1 MNKVYK
7 IVWNKKINQWVVA
20 SELAKGL
27 QNASTSVARV
37 DDNPFTFF
45 KKGFI
50 CMALLSVF
58 SGVNAQSITVNTAAE
73 FKTAVEGGAY
83 DHITLGNNIT
93 LGSYIAVNF
102 SQKNNIVIDGNH
114 QYELKVTS
122 GGSNGLSINKGGGT
136 LTLQNMSIDTANY
149 YSMVRVDSTDPDIN
163 VVYDNIKN
171 FSASQHTFMRGGGGN
186 SNAIATMGN
195 MGVVAPVT
203 RQEIGEINKMI
214 FTGQYHVVHSNPI
227 FVSFQNSSAVINTA
241 TMDFKKGAD
250 VKIDRT
256 GTTANITNTD
266 NRAFMYTFEDG
277 AKFELIAAQ
286 NILLGTNTN
295 RGFSIG
301 TYDDKGFGAGA
312 SIILNQTNTG
322 AAYANGIDNATT
334 NTTGI
339 NHNATGTDHVVFN
352 LGDETDLRV
361 TGTGISAS
369 KTTGSGGIYVR
380 NAGKIDADIGMH
392 IEHNNGENGEVVLAN
407 QGTITSQTAGIE
419 LLSTANKTMKLD
431 GTSGSLTALSG
442 AGIKVGHAP
451 ENGDLN
457 LALVG
462 GEINVS
468 EGATGIEFNGNTAN
482 VHTITGTTINANG
495 TTSTAIEHNNANAH
509 ITFKDTHINIE
520 DGIGFSDLNN
530 KTFAKGDTDGTN
542 QLTVKGKGTALRLA
556 KDLSQLA
563 GAHLNINVTDHTGV
577 VGTTGA
583 GVGVEITGGTVT
595 DVIKVEDGV
604 NINATGATA
613 LKILGTVE
621 RELVNQ
627 GVITGYIRF
636 DNGDVNNTITNTGT
650 IDNLITHG
658 GDDTLTIES
667 GASLL
672 GVANLGEGQ
681 NKVYINNPSQIH
693 GVMTGSGD
701 DLFELSNIDS
711 NHHAVIIN
719 QLDAGAGTNT
729 LNVKDSI
736 FKAQADTKFENFAN
750 IHLDKTALTLVA
762 SNNIATGTVH
772 IDQLSALTLGDQ
784 YTGDFSASVV
794 GDGTVTIDKGAT
806 VTLTGINTELT
817 GNLTVAAGGTLN
829 TNHLNQFGSGT
840 TEVAGTLNHTANS
853 LQTHLTGAGQLNLT
867 GDQSAFN
874 FDANV
879 GSDFTGNVRL
889 QNNTFN
895 LSGTNTDTLA
905 NSTLSLSSG
914 NTTTVEEQNQAVKNL
929 ELDGATL
936 VFKDAGSIVT
946 DHLSNTT
953 KNSVI
958 QVDVT
963 DTESVNVIDQN
974 SGVGKQLIT
983 ANTSAINLDHLSLQY
998 FTGQVLGAGTE
1009 LEIKQNGHAV
1019 AEGTYHYTLKEHHG
1033 LALNYGLSK
1042 IDIHEDEILELN
1054 STTSTSRVM
1063 NAQLTGLGGI
1073 NLTST
1078 AAGLTIDNALND
1090 YQGATNVTAGMVTLG
1105 SDHALGQ
1112 TAHLNLATG
1121 TTVDLGGHKQTIGG
1135 LTNAGSLDIA
1145 GGSLTL
1151 TGNGTSSAK
1160 DGLHGAGQLNIAGGD
1175 LSVSAE
1181 NTNLSANVSIASGSA
1196 LTLIKNATVG
1206 SGHIAIAGA
1215 LKLQA
1220 MDTALSNTMSGAG
1233 SINVSDHSDVRLTA
1247 DNTGFTGT
1255 FAIDGTSHLTATDF
1269 NQLGSGKV
1277 TIAESGIVN
1286 LNKVT
1291 GELTNIIS
1299 GDGNLNLSGS
1309 NLSLN
1314 AANTH
1319 LKDLTGILNI
1329 ATGSNLTLAEN
1340 GQLNDAAKVNVAAVG
1355 DSITVNSIGDFS
1367 FNNYLTGSGLLD
1379 VQTAGNGF
1387 NFGKDVG
1394 SNFAGTVNLSNST
1407 FKLSSDNTAALKN
1420 ATLVIG
1426 KGNTTTVDTANQ
1438 AIGNLTLQGG
1448 KTVFK
1453 GKSSIITNTLASNGK
1468 SIIQVDLDAI
1478 APTDGTAANLFD
1490 QNSGQHQQ
1498 LIMANHND
1506 GLKLSDLTLQGLNGS
1521 AVGKGTI
1528 RNIDQND
1535 QKVAEGTYNYTL
1547 NKTDGLGINYGLSA
1561 LNIVDG
1567 QTLTLDATSAANKNM
1582 TATLTGTGSLTLTSD
1597 DQGLTLT
1604 NDKNAYTGATNVTA
1618 GLVTA
1623 GSDNA
1628 FGQTSQLNL
1637 AAGTTVDLN
1646 GKTQTVGSLTN
1657 KGKVNLAGG
1666 TLTITN
1672 EGGAST
1678 SSGELI
1684 GAGDLMIAA
1693 GDFNITTANKDL
1705 AAGLGIHSGA
1715 SVSLSNAGTLGT
1727 SKVAV
1732 DGALNL
1738 NANSTLAN
1746 QLKGTGS
1753 VNTHADIALT
1763 GDNSGFTGAQNIGN
1777 QASLT
1782 VSNQSALGL
1791 GQVNFGSETSTLNL
1805 NGVASAVQNALNGA
1819 GIVNIA
1825 NGSAVNFSSDNKD
1838 FEGIFAVDGTSA
1850 LTATAFSQLGKGSVS
1865 VVQGGHINLDKMTG
1879 ELTNAISGAG
1889 SVNLSGTDLSLN
1901 AGNTHFKDLTGTLN
1915 LATGSNLTL
1924 AENGQLNDAAKVN
1937 IAAIGDSVTVNSN
1950 GDFSFNNNLV
1960 GSGLLNVQTAGNSF
1974 DFGKDVGSDFAGTV
1988 NLTNSTLSLSGD
2000 NTAALK
2006 NATLVIGKGNTTI
2019 VDTKDQTIGNLTLD
2033 GSQAVFKGKGSI
2045 ATDTLASNGSSI
2057 IQVDLDAIAPT
2068 DGTAANL
2075 FDQNSGQNH
2084 QLITSTNNDGLKL
2097 SDLTLQGL
2105 NGNAVGEG
2113 TIRNI
2118 DQNDQKVAEGTYNY
2132 ALNKTDGLGISY
2144 GLSAL
2149 NIVDGQTLTL
2159 DATGATNKNMTATL
2173 TGTGNLTLTSDD
2185 QWVTLTND
2193 KNAYTGA
2200 TNVTAGLVKAGSD
2213 NAFGQTSQLNL
2224 AAGTTVDLNGKT
2236 QVVGSL
2242 KNEGKFDLA
2251 AGALTITN
2259 EGGASTSSG
2268 ELIGAGDLMIA
2279 AGDFNI
2285 TTANKDLAAGIGIY
2299 AGASVSL
2306 SNAGTLGTSQISI
2319 DGVLNLNDDA
2329 TFGNTLSGSGVVNTN
2344 ADIALTGDNSGFTGA
2359 QNIGDKASLT
2369 VSNQSA
2375 LGSGQVNFE
2384 TTDSKLNLNG
2394 VTSAVQNVL
2403 HGSGIVNI
2411 TASAAVN
2418 FSADNKDFSGTFAV
2432 DGTSQLTTTYF
2443 SQLGKGS
2450 VSVAQG
2456 GAVNLNKITGE
2467 LTNAISGDG
2476 NLNLSGTNLSL
2487 NSGNIHLKDLTGAI
2501 NITKNS
2507 NLTLAE
2513 NSQLNDAAK
2522 VNITTVGDSVTV
2534 NSTGDFSFNNH
2545 LTGSGLLDVQ
2555 TAGNGFN
2562 FGKDVGSDFAGTVNL
2577 TNSTLSLGGDN
2588 TATLKNATLVI
2599 GQGNTTTVD
2608 TANQAIGNLTLQGG
2622 KTVFKG
2628 KGSLIT
2634 NMLASD
2640 GTSII
2645 QVDLDAIAPADGTAA
2660 NLFDQNSG
2668 QNHQLITANNNDGLQ
2683 LSDLTLQGLN
2693 GSAVGEGT
2701 IRNIDQNDQKVAEGT
2716 YNYALNKTDGLG
2728 ISYGLS
2734 ALNIVDGQT
2743 LTLDATSAANKNMT
2757 ATLTGTG
2764 NLTLTSD
2771 DQGLTLTNDKNAY
2784 TGATTIT
2791 AGLVTAG
2798 SDNAFG
2804 KTSQLKLATG
2814 TTIDLNGKTQTVGSL
2829 KNEGKFDLAAG
2840 ALTITN
2846 ADGAASTSSGE
2857 LTGTGNLTISA
2868 GDLNITSVNNDL
2880 AASIGI
2886 HSGAS
2891 VSLSETGTLGTSQ
2904 IAIDGVLNLNDD
2916 ATFGNTLSGSGVVN
2930 TNADIALTGDN
2941 SGFTGA
2947 QNIGD
2952 LASLTVNNQAALGSG
2967 QVNFVTTDSKLKLT
2981 GVTSAVQN
2989 VLHGSGIVNIANGSA
3004 VNFSND
3010 NKDFA
3015 GTFAVDGTSQLTTT
3029 DFSQLGKSKVNL
3041 ASDSHVNLNKITG
3054 ELTNAISGA
3063 GSVNLSGT
3071 DLSLNAGNTHLKDL
3085 TGTLNIATGSNL
3097 TLAENGQ
3104 LNDAAKVNVASKGDS
3119 ITVNSTGNFS
3129 FNNNLVGSGLLDVQ
3143 TAGNG
3148 FNFGKNVG
3156 SDFAGTVN
3164 VANSTFHL
3172 ISDNTAA
3179 LKNATLVVG
3188 KGNTTTVDTENQ
3200 TIGSLMLQGGQTV
3213 FRDKG
3218 SIITDTLASNG
3229 TSIIQV
3235 DLDAIAPTDGATA
3248 NLFDQNHGQNH
3259 QLITANNND
3268 GLKLSDLTLQG
3279 LNGNAVGESTIRNV
3293 DQNGQKVAEGTYNYA
3308 LNKTNGLGISYGLS
3322 ALNIVDGQTLTLDS
3336 TSAANKNMTATL
3348 TGTGNLTLTSDD
3360 QGLTLTNDKN
3370 AYTGA
3375 TNVTVGLVKAGSDN
3389 AFGQTSMLNLAT
3401 GTTVDLNGKTQTVG
3415 SLKNEGAFDLA
3426 AGSLTITNAGGAAST
3441 SSGEL
3446 LGAGDLTITSGE
3458 LKITYTNNDLA
3469 ANIDIHSGASVSL
3482 SHASTL
3488 GSSTVAIDGALNLR
3502 ADTIFDNTLT
3512 GSGAVNT
3519 QANGTL
3525 NGDNSGFSG
3534 AQNIG
3539 NQASLTV
3546 RNQSALGLGQ
3556 VNFATTDSKLNLNG
3570 VASAVQ
3576 NVLHGSGIVNIT
3588 DNATVNFSAD
3598 NKDFT
3603 GTFAVD
3609 CTSQLTTTD
3618 FSQLGKGSVSVVQ
3631 GGAVNLD
3638 KITGE
3643 LANSISGAGSV
3654 NLSGT
3659 DLSLN
3664 AGNTHLKDLTGAINL
3679 ATGSNL
3685 TLVENGQLND
3695 AAKVN
3700 VASKG
3705 DSITVNSTGDF
3716 SFNNHLTGLGLLDVK
3731 MAGNSFN
3738 FGKDVGSD
3746 FAGTVNLEN
3755 TQFNLSGDNAQA
3767 LQNANLSLGSSNV
3780 TTVGAGTQT
3789 IGGLTLNGGH
3799 LSFNSDK
3806 ETINTGT
3813 LSSTGANTTVTINTE
3828 YIPRV
3833 DVNESPNLF
3842 DQLTGLV
3849 TNIITAKDSSG
3860 LNVNDLTLKDQHGK
3874 EILDNVHHDIVLN
3887 GEKIADSTYNY
3898 HLVENKGLGVTY
3910 GLVAIDILDGKTLT
3924 LDSTTI
3930 NRGNNQ
3936 MTAKITGQGNLTLT
3950 SDDQGMIV
3958 DNSHNAYTGAT
3969 NVTAGLVTAGS
3980 DNAFGKTSQLKL
3992 AIGTTVDLN
4001 GKTQAVGS
4009 LKNAGNLDIAAGAL
4023 TITNAGGGA
4032 STSSGSLV
4040 GAGNLTISAGDLSI
4054 TSANND
4060 LAARIGIHSGASVSL
4075 SETGTLGSSTVAID
4089 GALNLRADTVLNN
4102 TLIGK
4107 GAVNTQAN
4115 VTLSGDNLSF
4125 TGAQNIGNQASL
4137 TVSNQAALGSGQ
4149 VNFVTTDSKLKLTGV
4164 TSAVQNVL
4172 HGSGIVNIANGS
4184 AVNFSNDN
4192 KDFTGIFAVDG
4203 TSHLTTTDFNQLGS
4217 GKVTIAESGAVNLNK
4232 ITGELTNTI
4241 SGDGSLNLSGT
4252 DLLLNA
4258 ANTHLKDLTGTL
4270 NIATGSNLTLAE
4282 NGQLNDAAKVNITTI
4297 GDSVTVNSTGNFSF
4311 NNHLTGSGSLDIK
4324 TAGNS
4329 FNFGKDVGSDFAGTV
4344 NLENTQFNLSGDN
4357 AQALQNANLSL
4368 GAGNITTVGTGT
4380 QTIGGLTLNGGHL
4393 LFNSDKETINTGTLS
4408 STGANTTVTINT
4420 EYIPRVDV
4428 NESPNLFD
4436 QLTGLVTNIITA
4448 NDSSGLNVNDLT
4460 LKDQH
4465 GKELLD
4471 NVHHDIVLNSEKI
4484 ADSTY
4489 NYHLVENKGLGVT
4502 YGLVA
4507 LDILDGKTL
4516 TLDSTTISR
4525 GNNKMT
4531 AKITGQGNLTLM
4543 SDDQGMIIDNSHN
4556 AYTGATNVIAGLV
4569 KAGSGNAFGQTSQLN
4584 LAAGTTVDLNGQQQ
4598 SIGRLT
4604 NAGTLNLAGGSL
4616 TMTEK
4621 GSTSSGELMGAGD
4634 LIISGG
4640 DLNITT
4646 ANTDL
4651 MANVAI
4657 HSGAAIQLSE
4667 TGSLGNGAI
4676 DVGGTL
4682 DINNGHANFKN
4693 ALSGSG
4699 KININDNVA
4708 LTADANTFS
4717 GTLSVNDQTL
4727 SVTSEK
4733 QLGTAKIVNHGTV
4746 DLNLLAD
4753 GRWVNQMT
4761 GTGDFIKS
4769 GNGTL
4774 RVASQLLHT
4783 GNTEIKAGT
4792 VFLEKGAVLGGTNQK
4807 SRASMAGTLN
4817 IAQGSTLAGTGT
4829 VNQIVNNYGTIDVN
4843 LRDVR
4848 QSPDR
4853 DYAQGNATLTVNH
4866 DVNNHNKIYIG
4877 NANTTAGN
4885 RLIINGNYTA
4895 GDNAVLYMNTDLG
4908 NQTTSLSDQLIVS
4921 GNISGKTKLYVT
4933 DIGNVAGGMTS
4944 PLGIKI
4950 IDAGSSDDNA
4960 FELQNTVVKGIN
4972 EYVLSRNAEDQDWYL
4987 TSYRDLY
4994 RPDVGSTMANS
5005 MGTIRSQLPGYG
5017 SHISGA
5023 LAAGS
5028 GGLRALDRNMTVDGQ
5043 YLGSVWFNET
5053 GTHDKGNI
5061 AGDQIHY
5068 TYKGF
5073 ASVLGADT
5081 GFRTGDGLV
5090 IIGGMISTSS
5100 MDSKGWNRIT
5110 ESRST
5115 GSISGQSIGLYGSW
5129 FKNADDAL
5137 SPFID
5142 YTISYGKYDNTVT
5155 TLNNASSS
5163 YDSRLWT
5170 VSVQGGYPMAIGEN
5184 LVVEPQ
5190 AQISYIDYKVDNYRD
5205 FNGTD
5210 IREQQK
5216 GHVISRVGAYV
5227 YPKTGD
5233 VKPYAAFNLWY
5244 DDIASKVSYDDRSLS
5259 SGKPGL
5265 FYEAKLGVQAKMSEN
5280 FTINSEINYRQG
5292 KHKHKNYNFNIGFK
5306 YQF

>member
-20 SELAKGL
+20 SELAKGM
-27 QNASTSVARV
+27 QSASTSVARV
-37 DDNPFTFF
+37 DDNPFNFF

-50 CMALLSVF
+50 CVALLSAL
-58 SGVNAQSITVNTAAE
+58 SGASAQSITVNTAAE
-73 FKTAVEGGAY
+73 FRTAVEGGAY
-83 DHITLGNNIT
+83 DHITLGSNIT
-93 LGSYIAVNF
+93 LTRDIAVNF

-122 GGSNGLSINKGGGT
+122 GSSNGLRINKGGGT
-136 LTLQNMSIDTANY
+136 ITLQNMSIDTENY
-149 YSMVRVDSTDPDIN
+149 YSMVRVESTDPDIN

-214 FTGQYHVVHSNPI
+214 FTGKYHVVHSNPI

-256 GTTANITNTD
+256 GTSANITNTD
-266 NRAFMYTFEDG
+266 NRAFAYTFEDG

-380 NAGKIDADIGMH
+380 NAGKIDADIGMR
-392 IEHNNGENGEVVLAN
+392 IEHNNGTDGEVVLAN
-407 QGTITSQTAGIE
+407 QGNITSQTAGIQ

-431 GTSGSLTALSG
+431 GTSGSIAALSG
-442 AGIKVGHAP
+442 AGIQVGTV
-451 ENGDLN
+451 EKNGNLN
-457 LALVG
+457 LNLMG

-482 VHTITGTTINANG
+482 AHTITGTTINANG
-495 TTSTAIEHNNANAH
+495 TTSTAIKHNNANSH

-530 KTFAKGDTDGTN
+530 KTFAKGDTGGTN
-542 QLTVKGKGTALRLA
+542 QMTVKGTGTALRLA

-577 VGTTGA
+577 VGTMGT
-583 GVGVEITGGTVT
+583 GVGVEITGGTVA

-650 IDNLITHG
+650 IDHLITHG

-693 GVMTGSGD
+693 GVTTGSGD

-711 NHHAVIIN
+711 NNHAVIIN

-772 IDQLSALTLGDQ
+772 IDQLSALTLGNQ

-806 VTLTGINTELT
+806 VTLTGTNTGLT

-853 LQTHLTGAGQLNLT
+853 LQTHLTGVGQLNLT

-895 LSGTNTDTLA
+895 LRGINTDTLA

-983 ANTSAINLDHLSLQY
+983 ANTSAINLDHLSLQD

-1019 AEGTYHYTLKEHHG
+1019 AEGTYHYTLKEHNG

-1121 TTVDLGGHKQTIGG
+1121 TTVDLSGHKQTIGG

-1151 TGNGTSSAK
+1151 TGNGTSSVK
-1160 DGLHGAGQLNIAGGD
+1160 DGLRGAGQLNIAGGD

-1181 NTNLSANVSIASGSA
+1181 NTNLSANVSIASDSA

-1206 SGHIAIAGA
+1206 SSHIAIAGA
-1215 LKLQA
+1215 FKLQA

-1233 SINVSDHSDVRLTA
+1233 SINVSDHSDVSLTA

-1269 NQLGSGKV
+1269 NQLGSGSV
-1277 TIAESGIVN
+1277 AVAESGIVN
-1286 LNKVT
+1286 LNKIT
-1291 GELTNIIS
+1291 GELTNAIS
-1299 GDGNLNLSGS
+1299 GDGNLNLSGTD
-1309 NLSLN
+1309 LSLN

-1319 LKDLTGILNI
+1319 LKDLTG
-1329 ATGSNLTLAEN
+1329 S
-1340 GQLNDAAKVNVAAVG
+1340 
-1355 DSITVNSIGDFS
+1355 
-1367 FNNYLTGSGLLD
+1367 
-1379 VQTAGNGF
+1379 
-1387 NFGKDVG
+1387 
-1394 SNFAGTVNLSNST
+1394 
-1407 FKLSSDNTAALKN
+1407 
-1420 ATLVIG
+1420 
-1426 KGNTTTVDTANQ
+1426 
-1438 AIGNLTLQGG
+1438 
-1448 KTVFK
+1448 
-1453 GKSSIITNTLASNGK
+1453 
-1468 SIIQVDLDAI
+1468 
-1478 APTDGTAANLFD
+1478 
-1490 QNSGQHQQ
+1490 
-1498 LIMANHND
+1498 
-1506 GLKLSDLTLQGLNGS
+1506 
-1521 AVGKGTI
+1521 
-1528 RNIDQND
+1528 
-1535 QKVAEGTYNYTL
+1535 
-1547 NKTDGLGINYGLSA
+1547 
-1561 LNIVDG
+1561 
-1567 QTLTLDATSAANKNM
+1567 
-1582 TATLTGTGSLTLTSD
+1582 
-1597 DQGLTLT
+1597 
-1604 NDKNAYTGATNVTA
+1604 
-1618 GLVTA
+1618 
-1623 GSDNA
+1623 
-1628 FGQTSQLNL
+1628 
-1637 AAGTTVDLN
+1637 
-1646 GKTQTVGSLTN
+1646 
-1657 KGKVNLAGG
+1657 
-1666 TLTITN
+1666 
-1672 EGGAST
+1672 
-1678 SSGELI
+1678 
-1684 GAGDLMIAA
+1684 
-1693 GDFNITTANKDL
+1693 
-1705 AAGLGIHSGA
+1705 
-1715 SVSLSNAGTLGT
+1715 
-1727 SKVAV
+1727 
-1732 DGALNL
+1732 
-1738 NANSTLAN
+1738 
-1746 QLKGTGS
+1746 
-1753 VNTHADIALT
+1753 
-1763 GDNSGFTGAQNIGN
+1763 
-1777 QASLT
+1777 
-1782 VSNQSALGL
+1782 
-1791 GQVNFGSETSTLNL
+1791 
-1805 NGVASAVQNALNGA
+1805 
-1819 GIVNIA
+1819 
-1825 NGSAVNFSSDNKD
+1825 
-1838 FEGIFAVDGTSA
+1838 
-1850 LTATAFSQLGKGSVS
+1850 
-1865 VVQGGHINLDKMTG
+1865 
-1879 ELTNAISGAG
+1879 
-1889 SVNLSGTDLSLN
+1889 
-1901 AGNTHFKDLTGTLN
+1901 LN

-1937 IAAIGDSVTVNSN
+1937 IAAAGDSITVNSTS
-1950 GDFSFNNNLV
+1950 DFNFNNNLV
-1960 GSGLLNVQTAGNSF
+1960 GSGSLDVQTAGNSF
-1974 DFGKDVGSDFAGTV
+1974 DFGKDVGSDFTGTV
-1988 NLTNSTLSLSGD
+1988 NLANSTFSLSGN

-2006 NATLVIGKGNTTI
+2006 NATLVIGQGNTTT

-2033 GSQAVFKGKGSI
+2033 GGQAVFKGQGSMI
-2045 ATDTLASNGSSI
+2045 TNTLASNGTSI
-2057 IQVDLDAIAPT
+2057 IEVDLDAIAPT
-2068 DGTAANL
+2068 DGATANL

-2084 QLITSTNNDGLKL
+2084 QLITATNNDGLKL

-2105 NGNAVGEG
+2105 NGSAVGES

-2132 ALNKTDGLGISY
+2132 ALNNADGLGISY

-2149 NIVDGQTLTL
+2149 NIVDGQTLML
-2159 DATGATNKNMTATL
+2159 DATSATNKNMTATL

-2185 QWVTLTND
+2185 QGLTLTND
-2193 KNAYTGA
+2193 KNAYAGA
-2200 TNVTAGLVKAGSD
+2200 TNVTVGLVKAGSD

-2285 TTANKDLAAGIGIY
+2285 TTANKDLAASIGIHS
-2299 AGASVSL
+2299 GASVSL

-2344 ADIALTGDNSGFTGA
+2344 ADIALTGDNSGFTG
-2359 QNIGDKASLT
+2359 
-2369 VSNQSA
+2369 V
-2375 LGSGQVNFE
+2375 
-2384 TTDSKLNLNG
+2384 
-2394 VTSAVQNVL
+2394 
-2403 HGSGIVNI
+2403 
-2411 TASAAVN
+2411 
-2418 FSADNKDFSGTFAV
+2418 
-2432 DGTSQLTTTYF
+2432 
-2443 SQLGKGS
+2443 
-2450 VSVAQG
+2450 
-2456 GAVNLNKITGE
+2456 
-2467 LTNAISGDG
+2467 
-2476 NLNLSGTNLSL
+2476 
-2487 NSGNIHLKDLTGAI
+2487 
-2501 NITKNS
+2501 
-2507 NLTLAE
+2507 
-2513 NSQLNDAAK
+2513 
-2522 VNITTVGDSVTV
+2522 
-2534 NSTGDFSFNNH
+2534 
-2545 LTGSGLLDVQ
+2545 
-2555 TAGNGFN
+2555 
-2562 FGKDVGSDFAGTVNL
+2562 
-2577 TNSTLSLGGDN
+2577 
-2588 TATLKNATLVI
+2588 
-2599 GQGNTTTVD
+2599 
-2608 TANQAIGNLTLQGG
+2608 
-2622 KTVFKG
+2622 
-2628 KGSLIT
+2628 
-2634 NMLASD
+2634 
-2640 GTSII
+2640 
-2645 QVDLDAIAPADGTAA
+2645 
-2660 NLFDQNSG
+2660 
-2668 QNHQLITANNNDGLQ
+2668 
-2683 LSDLTLQGLN
+2683 
-2693 GSAVGEGT
+2693 
-2701 IRNIDQNDQKVAEGT
+2701 
-2716 YNYALNKTDGLG
+2716 
-2728 ISYGLS
+2728 
-2734 ALNIVDGQT
+2734 
-2743 LTLDATSAANKNMT
+2743 
-2757 ATLTGTG
+2757 
-2764 NLTLTSD
+2764 
-2771 DQGLTLTNDKNAY
+2771 
-2784 TGATTIT
+2784 
-2791 AGLVTAG
+2791 
-2798 SDNAFG
+2798 
-2804 KTSQLKLATG
+2804 
-2814 TTIDLNGKTQTVGSL
+2814 
-2829 KNEGKFDLAAG
+2829 
-2840 ALTITN
+2840 
-2846 ADGAASTSSGE
+2846 
-2857 LTGTGNLTISA
+2857 
-2868 GDLNITSVNNDL
+2868 
-2880 AASIGI
+2880 
-2886 HSGAS
+2886 
-2891 VSLSETGTLGTSQ
+2891 
-2904 IAIDGVLNLNDD
+2904 
-2916 ATFGNTLSGSGVVN
+2916 
-2930 TNADIALTGDN
+2930 
-2941 SGFTGA
+2941 

-2981 GVTSAVQN
+2981 GVTSAVHN

-3029 DFSQLGKSKVNL
+3029 DFSQLGKGSVSVVQGGTVNL
-3041 ASDSHVNLNKITG
+3041 DKMTG
-3054 ELTNAISGA
+3054 ELTNSISGA
-3063 GSVNLSGT
+3063 GNLNLSGSN
-3071 DLSLNAGNTHLKDL
+3071 LSLNSGSIHLKDL
-3085 TGTLNIATGSNL
+3085 TGAINITKNSNL

-3104 LNDAAKVNVASKGDS
+3104 LNDAAKVNITTVGDS
-3119 ITVNSTGNFS
+3119 VTVNSSGDFS
-3129 FNNNLVGSGLLDVQ
+3129 FNNNLRGSGLLDVQ
-3143 TAGNG
+3143 TAGNR
-3148 FNFGKNVG
+3148 FNFGKDVG

-3172 ISDNTAA
+3172 TGNNTAA
-3179 LKNATLVVG
+3179 LKNATLVIG
-3188 KGNTTTVDTENQ
+3188 QGNTTTVDTENQ

-3213 FRDKG
+3213 FKGKG
-3218 SIITDTLASNG
+3218 SIATNTLASNG
-3229 TSIIQV
+3229 KSIIQV
-3235 DLDAIAPTDGATA
+3235 DLDAIVPTDGTAA
-3248 NLFDQNHGQNH
+3248 NLFDQNSGQH
-3259 QLITANNND
+3259 QQLIMATNND
-3268 GLKLSDLTLQG
+3268 GLQLSDLTLQG
-3279 LNGNAVGESTIRNV
+3279 LDGNAIGNATIRNI
-3293 DQNGQKVAEGTYNYA
+3293 DQNDQKVAEGTYNYA
-3308 LNKTNGLGISYGLS
+3308 LNKTDGLGINYGLS

-3336 TSAANKNMTATL
+3336 ISAANKNMTATL

-3370 AYTGA
+3370 AYAGA
-3375 TNVTVGLVKAGSDN
+3375 TTITAGLVTAGSDN
-3389 AFGQTSMLNLAT
+3389 AFGKTSQLNLAAS
-3401 GTTVDLNGKTQTVG
+3401 TTVDLNGKTQTIG
-3415 SLKNEGAFDLA
+3415 SLTNVGKVDLA
-3426 AGSLTITNAGGAAST
+3426 GGTLTISNANGAASASSGELTGKGSLTI
-3441 SSGEL
+3441 L
-3446 LGAGDLTITSGE
+3446 AGDLSITSV
-3458 LKITYTNNDLA
+3458 NNDLA

-3482 SHASTL
+3482 SETGTL
-3488 GSSTVAIDGALNLR
+3488 GTSQIAVDGALNLN
-3502 ADTIFDNTLT
+3502 ANSTLANQLKGT
-3512 GSGAVNT
+3512 GIVNT
-3519 QANGTL
+3519 HADIALT
-3525 NGDNSGFSG
+3525 GDNSGFTG

-3539 NQASLTV
+3539 DKASLTV
-3546 RNQSALGLGQ
+3546 SNQSALGSGQ
-3556 VNFATTDSKLNLNG
+3556 VNFGSETSTLNLNG

-3588 DNATVNFSAD
+3588 GSAAVNFSAD

-3609 CTSQLTTTD
+3609 GTSQLTTTD

-3638 KITGE
+3638 NITSE
-3643 LANSISGAGSV
+3643 LTNSMNGDGNL

-3664 AGNTHLKDLTGAINL
+3664 AGNTHLKDLTGAINIATGSNLTLVENGQLNDAAKVNIAAVGDSITVNSTGDFSFNNNLVGSGLLDVKAAGNSFKFGKDVGSDFAGTVNLANSTFSLSGNNTAALKNATLVIGKGNTTTVDTESQTIGNLTLQGGQTIFKGKGSIATDTLASNGSSTIQVDLDAIAPTDGATANLFDQNSGQNHQLITSTNNGGLKLSDLTLQGLNGNAVGESTIRNIDQNDQKVAEGTYNYALNNTGGLGVSYGLSALNIVDGQTLTLDSTSAANKNMTATLAGTGNLALTSDDQGLTLTNDKNTYTGATNVTAGLVKAGSDNAFGQTSQLKLATGTTVDLNGKTQTVGSLANDGKVNLAGGTLTITNTNGAISTSSGSLVGAGKLAISSGDLSITSANNDLAASIGIHSGASVSLSNAGTLGTSKVAVDGALNLNANSTLANQLKGTGAVNSHADIVLTGDNSGFTGAQNIGNQASLTVSNQSALGLGQVNFGSETSTLNLNGIASAVQNTLNGAGIVKIIDSAAVNFSDDNKDFAGIFAVDGTSQLTTTDFSQLGSGSVAVAESGIVNLNKITGELANSISGAGNLNLSGTDLSLNTANTHLKDLTGTLNL

-3705 DSITVNSTGDF
+3705 DSITVNSIGDF
-3716 SFNNHLTGLGLLDVK
+3716 SFNNYLTGSGLLDVK
-3731 MAGNSFN
+3731 AAGNNFN

-3746 FAGTVNLEN
+3746 FAGTVNLTNSTLSLSGEN
-3755 TQFNLSGDNAQA
+3755 TEALKNATLVIGQG
-3767 LQNANLSLGSSNV
+3767 NT
-3780 TTVGAGTQT
+3780 TTVDTENQT
-3789 IGGLTLNGGH
+3789 IGNLTLDGGQTVFKGKGS
-3799 LSFNSDK
+3799 LITNMLASD
-3806 ETINTGT
+3806 GT
-3813 LSSTGANTTVTINTE
+3813 SI
-3828 YIPRV
+3828 IQV
-3833 DVNESPNLF
+3833 DLDAIAPTDGTAANLF
-3842 DQLTGLV
+3842 DQNRGQNHQL
-3849 TNIITAKDSSG
+3849 ITANNNGG
-3860 LNVNDLTLKDQHGK
+3860 LKLSDLTLQG
-3874 EILDNVHHDIVLN
+3874 LN
-3887 GEKIADSTYNY
+3887 GSAVGEGTIRNIDQNDQKVAEGTYNY
-3898 HLVENKGLGVTY
+3898 ALNNAGGLGISY
-3910 GLVAIDILDGKTLT
+3910 GLSALNIVDGQTLT
-3924 LDSTTI
+3924 LDATSAV
-3930 NRGNNQ
+3930 NKN
-3936 MTAKITGQGNLTLT
+3936 MTATLTGTGNLALISDDKGLTLT
-3950 SDDQGMIV
+3950 NDK
-3958 DNSHNAYTGAT
+3958 NAYTGAT
-3969 NVTAGLVTAGS
+3969 NVTAGLVTTGS
-3980 DNAFGKTSQLKL
+3980 NNAFGQTSQLKL
-3992 AIGTTVDLN
+3992 AAGTTVDLN
-4001 GKTQAVGS
+4001 GKTQTIGS
-4009 LKNAGNLDIAAGAL
+4009 LTNVGKVDLAGGTL
-4023 TITNAGGGA
+4023 TITNANGA
-4032 STSSGSLV
+4032 ISTSSGSLV
-4040 GAGNLTISAGDLSI
+4040 GAGKLAISSGDLSI
-4054 TSANND
+4054 TSVNND
-4060 LAARIGIHSGASVSL
+4060 LAAEVAIKSGASVTL
-4075 SETGTLGSSTVAID
+4075 DDAGTLGTSTVAVD
-4089 GALNLRADTVLNN
+4089 GALNLRADTTLDN
-4102 TLIGK
+4102 TLIGS

-4115 VTLSGDNLSF
+4115 VTLSGDNSGF

-4137 TVSNQAALGSGQ
+4137 TVGSQSALGLGQ
-4149 VNFVTTDSKLKLTGV
+4149 VNFGSETSTLNLNGV
-4164 TSAVQNVL
+4164 NSAVQNVL
-4172 HGSGIVNIANGS
+4172 HGSGIVNITGS
-4184 AVNFSNDN
+4184 AAVNFSADN
-4192 KDFTGIFAVDG
+4192 KDFVGIFAVDG
-4203 TSHLTTTDFNQLGS
+4203 TSSLATTDFSQLGKGS
-4217 GKVTIAESGAVNLNK
+4217 VSVVQGGHINLDK
-4232 ITGELTNTI
+4232 MTGELTNAI
-4241 SGDGSLNLSGT
+4241 SGAGSVNLSGT
-4252 DLLLNA
+4252 DLSLNA
-4258 ANTHLKDLTGTL
+4258 GNTHFKDLTGTL

-4282 NGQLNDAAKVNITTI
+4282 NGQLNDAAKVNIAAV

-4311 NNHLTGSGSLDIK
+4311 NNHLTGSGLLDVK
-4324 TAGNS
+4324 AAGNS

-4368 GAGNITTVGTGT
+4368 GAGNVTTVGAGT

-4393 LFNSDKETINTGTLS
+4393 SFNSDKETINTGTLS
-4408 STGANTTVTINT
+4408 STGTNTTVTINT

-4569 KAGSGNAFGQTSQLN
+4569 KAGSDNAFGQTSQLN

-4598 SIGRLT
+4598 TIGRLT

-4829 VNQIVNNYGTIDVN
+4829 VNQTVNNYGTIDVN

-4866 DVNNHNKIYIG
+4866 DVNNYNKIYIG

-5017 SHISGA
+5017 SHISGS

-5028 GGLRALDRNMTVDGQ
+5028 GGLRALDRNMTADGQ

>member
-20 SELAKGL
+20 SELAKGM

-37 DDNPFTFF
+37 DDNPFNFF

-50 CMALLSVF
+50 CMALLSAL
-58 SGVNAQSITVNTAAE
+58 SGASAQSITVNTAAE
-73 FKTAVEGGAY
+73 FRTAVEGGAY
-83 DHITLGNNIT
+83 DHITLGSNIT
-93 LGSYIAVNF
+93 LTRDIAVNF

-122 GGSNGLSINKGGGT
+122 GSSNGLRINKGGGT
-136 LTLQNMSIDTANY
+136 ITLQNMSIDTENY
-149 YSMVRVDSTDPDIN
+149 YSMVRVESTDPDIN

-214 FTGQYHVVHSNPI
+214 FTGQYHVVHSNSSI
-227 FVSFQNSSAVINTA
+227 SFQNNGAVINTA

-256 GTTANITNTD
+256 GTSANITNIN
-266 NRAFMYTFEDG
+266 NRAFAYTFEDG

-295 RGFSIG
+295 RGFRIG
-301 TYDDKGFGAGA
+301 TYDAKGFGTGA
-312 SIILNQTNTG
+312 SIILNKTNTG

-380 NAGKIDADIGMH
+380 NAGKIDADIGMR
-392 IEHNNGENGEVVLAN
+392 IEHNNRTDGEVVLAN
-407 QGTITSQTAGIE
+407 QGNITSQTAGIQ
-419 LLSTANKTMKLD
+419 LLSTVNKTMKLD
-431 GTSGSLTALSG
+431 GTSGSIAALSG

-468 EGATGIEFNGNTAN
+468 EGAAGIEFNGNTAN
-482 VHTITGTTINANG
+482 AHTITSTTINANG
-495 TTSTAIEHNNANAH
+495 TTSTAIKHNNVNSH

-530 KTFAKGDTDGTN
+530 KTFAKGDTGGTN
-542 QLTVKGKGTALRLA
+542 QMTVKGTGTALRLA

-563 GAHLNINVTDHTGV
+563 GAHLNINVTNHTGV
-577 VGTTGA
+577 VGTTGT
-583 GVGVEITGGTVT
+583 GVGVEITGGAVA

-711 NHHAVIIN
+711 NNHAVIIN

-784 YTGDFSASVV
+784 YAGDFSASVV

-806 VTLTGINTELT
+806 VTLTGTNTGLT

-889 QNNTFN
+889 QNNMFN

-905 NSTLSLSSG
+905 NSTLSLSTG

-958 QVDVT
+958 KVDVT

-983 ANTSAINLDHLSLQY
+983 VNTSAINLDHLSLQD
-998 FTGQVLGAGTE
+998 FTGQVLGTGTE

-1073 NLTST
+1073 DLTST

-1112 TAHLNLATG
+1112 TAHLNLAAG
-1121 TTVDLGGHKQTIGG
+1121 TTVDLSGHKQTIGD

-1160 DGLHGAGQLNIAGGD
+1160 DGLRGAGQLNIAGGD

-1181 NTNLSANVSIASGSA
+1181 NTNLNANVSIASGSA

-1220 MDTALSNTMSGAG
+1220 MDTALNNTMSGAG
-1233 SINVSDHSDVRLTA
+1233 SINVSDHSDVSLTA

-1286 LNKVT
+1286 LNKIT

-1314 AANTH
+1314 AGNIH
-1319 LKDLTGILNI
+1319 LKDLTGTLNL

-1340 GQLNDAAKVNVAAVG
+1340 GQLNDAAKVNVASKS
-1355 DSITVNSIGDFS
+1355 DSITVNSTGDFS
-1367 FNNYLTGSGLLD
+1367 FNQNLIGSGLLN
-1379 VQTAGNGF
+1379 VQTAGNSF
-1387 NFGKDVG
+1387 NFGKGVG
-1394 SNFAGTVNLSNST
+1394 SDFAGTVNVANST
-1407 FKLSSDNTAALKN
+1407 FILSGNNTAALKN
-1420 ATLVIG
+1420 ATLVVG
-1426 KGNTTTVDTANQ
+1426 KGNTTTVDTENQ
-1438 AIGNLTLQGG
+1438 TIGNLTLQGG
-1448 KTVFK
+1448 QTIFK
-1453 GKSSIITNTLASNGK
+1453 GKGSIATNTLASNGK

-1498 LIMANHND
+1498 LITAKNNG
-1506 GLKLSDLTLQGLNGS
+1506 GLKLSDLTLQGLNGN
-1521 AVGKGTI
+1521 AVGESTI

-1535 QKVAEGTYNYTL
+1535 QKVAEGTYNYAL
-1547 NKTDGLGINYGLSA
+1547 NNAGGLGISYGLSA

-1567 QTLTLDATSAANKNM
+1567 QTLTLDATSATNKNM
-1582 TATLTGTGSLTLTSD
+1582 TATLTGTGNLTLTSD

-1604 NDKNAYTGATNVTA
+1604 NDKNAYTGATTITA

-1628 FGQTSQLNL
+1628 FGKTSQLNL

-1646 GKTQTVGSLTN
+1646 GKTQTIGSLTNVGKVDLAGGTLTVTHANGAALASSGELTGTGNLTIAKGDLSITSVNNDLAAEVAIKSGASVTLDDAGTLGTSKVAVDGALNLNANSTLANQLKGTGAVNSHADIVLTGDNSGFTGAQNIGDQASLTVSKQAALGLGQVNFVTTDSKLKLTGVTSAVQNVLHGSGIVNIANGSAVNFSNDNKDFAGIFAVDGTSHLTTTDFSQLGKGSVSVVQGGAVNLDNITSELTNSMNGDGNLNLSGTDLSLNAGNTHLKDLTGAINITKNSNLTLAESGQLNDAAKVNIATVGDSVTVKSTNDFNFNNNLVGSGLLDVKTAGNSFNFGKDVGSDFAGAVNLANSTFSLSGNNTAALKNATLAIGKGNTTTVDTKDQTIGNLTLQEGKTVFRDNGSIITDTLASNGKSIIQVDLDAIAPTDGAAANLFDQNSGQHQQLITAKHNEDLNINELILQGLDGNTIGNATIRNIDQNDQKVAEGTYNYALNKTNGLGINYGLSALNIVDGQTLILDATGATNKNMTATLTGTGNLTLTSDDQGLTLINDKNAYTGATNVTAGLVKAGSDHAFGQTSQLKLAASTTVDLNSKTQTIGSLTN
-1657 KGKVNLAGG
+1657 KGQVDFAGGTLTITNANGAISTSSGSLVGAGKLAISSGDLSITSANNELAANIGIHSGASVSLSNAGTLGSSTVAIDGALNLRADTVLNNTLIGKGTVNTNADIALTGDNSGFTGAQNIGDKASLTVSNQSALGSGQVNFATIDSKLNLNGVASAVQNVLHGSGIVNIANGSAVNFSNDNKDFAGTFAVDGTSSLTTTDFSQLGKSKVNLASDSHVNLDKMTGEFTNAISGAGSVNLSGTDLSLNAGNTHLKDFTGAINIATGSNLTLAENGQLNDAAKVNIAAVGDSVTVNSTGNFSFNNHLTGSGLLDVQTAGNSFNFGKDVGSDFAGTVNLTNSTLSLSGDNTAALKNATLVIGQGNTTTVDTKDQTIGNLTLQEGKTVFRDNGSIITDTLASNGKSIIQVDLDAIAPTDGAAANLFDQNSGQHQQLITAKHNEDLNINELILQGLDGNTIGNATIRNIDQNDQKVAEGTYNYALNKTNGLGINYGLSALNIVDGQTLILDATGATNKNMTATLTGTGNLTLTSDDQGLTLINDKNAYTGATNVTAGLVKAGSDHAFGQTSQLKLAASTTVDLNGKTQAVGSLKNEGKFDLAGG

-1746 QLKGTGS
+1746 QFKGTG
-1753 VNTHADIALT
+1753 T
-1763 GDNSGFTGAQNIGN
+1763 
-1777 QASLT
+1777 
-1782 VSNQSALGL
+1782 
-1791 GQVNFGSETSTLNL
+1791 
-1805 NGVASAVQNALNGA
+1805 
-1819 GIVNIA
+1819 
-1825 NGSAVNFSSDNKD
+1825 
-1838 FEGIFAVDGTSA
+1838 
-1850 LTATAFSQLGKGSVS
+1850 
-1865 VVQGGHINLDKMTG
+1865 
-1879 ELTNAISGAG
+1879 
-1889 SVNLSGTDLSLN
+1889 
-1901 AGNTHFKDLTGTLN
+1901 
-1915 LATGSNLTL
+1915 
-1924 AENGQLNDAAKVN
+1924 
-1937 IAAIGDSVTVNSN
+1937 
-1950 GDFSFNNNLV
+1950 
-1960 GSGLLNVQTAGNSF
+1960 
-1974 DFGKDVGSDFAGTV
+1974 
-1988 NLTNSTLSLSGD
+1988 
-2000 NTAALK
+2000 
-2006 NATLVIGKGNTTI
+2006 
-2019 VDTKDQTIGNLTLD
+2019 
-2033 GSQAVFKGKGSI
+2033 
-2045 ATDTLASNGSSI
+2045 
-2057 IQVDLDAIAPT
+2057 
-2068 DGTAANL
+2068 
-2075 FDQNSGQNH
+2075 
-2084 QLITSTNNDGLKL
+2084 
-2097 SDLTLQGL
+2097 
-2105 NGNAVGEG
+2105 
-2113 TIRNI
+2113 
-2118 DQNDQKVAEGTYNY
+2118 
-2132 ALNKTDGLGISY
+2132 
-2144 GLSAL
+2144 
-2149 NIVDGQTLTL
+2149 
-2159 DATGATNKNMTATL
+2159 
-2173 TGTGNLTLTSDD
+2173 
-2185 QWVTLTND
+2185 
-2193 KNAYTGA
+2193 
-2200 TNVTAGLVKAGSD
+2200 
-2213 NAFGQTSQLNL
+2213 
-2224 AAGTTVDLNGKT
+2224 
-2236 QVVGSL
+2236 
-2242 KNEGKFDLA
+2242 
-2251 AGALTITN
+2251 
-2259 EGGASTSSG
+2259 
-2268 ELIGAGDLMIA
+2268 
-2279 AGDFNI
+2279 
-2285 TTANKDLAAGIGIY
+2285 
-2299 AGASVSL
+2299 
-2306 SNAGTLGTSQISI
+2306 
-2319 DGVLNLNDDA
+2319 
-2329 TFGNTLSGSGVVNTN
+2329 VNTN

-2375 LGSGQVNFE
+2375 LGSGQVNFGSE
-2384 TTDSKLNLNG
+2384 TSTLNLNG
-2394 VTSAVQNVL
+2394 VASAVQNVL

-2411 TASAAVN
+2411 TGSAAVN
-2418 FSADNKDFSGTFAV
+2418 FSSDNKDFSGTFAV
-2432 DGTSQLTTTYF
+2432 DGTSQLTTTDF

-2450 VSVAQG
+2450 VSITKSGV
-2456 GAVNLNKITGE
+2456 VNLDKMTGE
-2467 LTNAISGDG
+2467 LANSIIGAG
-2476 NLNLSGTNLSL
+2476 NLNLSGSNLSL
-2487 NSGNIHLKDLTGAI
+2487 NAGNIHLKDLTGAI

-2513 NSQLNDAAK
+2513 SGQLNDAAK
-2522 VNITTVGDSVTV
+2522 VNIAAVGDSVTV
-2534 NSTGDFSFNNH
+2534 NSTGDFSFNKN
-2545 LTGSGLLDVQ
+2545 LVGSGLLNVQ
-2555 TAGNGFN
+2555 TAGNSFN
-2562 FGKDVGSDFAGTVNL
+2562 FGKDVGSDFAGTVNVA
-2577 TNSTLSLGGDN
+2577 NSTFSLSGNN
-2588 TATLKNATLVI
+2588 TAVLKNATLVI

-2608 TANQAIGNLTLQGG
+2608 TENQTIGNLTLQGG
-2622 KTVFKG
+2622 QTVFKG
-2628 KGSLIT
+2628 QGSIATDTLV
-2634 NMLASD
+2634 NNGAS
-2640 GTSII
+2640 TI
-2645 QVDLDAIAPADGTAA
+2645 QVDLDAI
-2660 NLFDQNSG
+2660 S
-2668 QNHQLITANNNDGLQ
+2668 
-2683 LSDLTLQGLN
+2683 
-2693 GSAVGEGT
+2693 
-2701 IRNIDQNDQKVAEGT
+2701 
-2716 YNYALNKTDGLG
+2716 
-2728 ISYGLS
+2728 
-2734 ALNIVDGQT
+2734 
-2743 LTLDATSAANKNMT
+2743 
-2757 ATLTGTG
+2757 
-2764 NLTLTSD
+2764 
-2771 DQGLTLTNDKNAY
+2771 
-2784 TGATTIT
+2784 
-2791 AGLVTAG
+2791 
-2798 SDNAFG
+2798 
-2804 KTSQLKLATG
+2804 
-2814 TTIDLNGKTQTVGSL
+2814 
-2829 KNEGKFDLAAG
+2829 
-2840 ALTITN
+2840 
-2846 ADGAASTSSGE
+2846 
-2857 LTGTGNLTISA
+2857 
-2868 GDLNITSVNNDL
+2868 
-2880 AASIGI
+2880 
-2886 HSGAS
+2886 
-2891 VSLSETGTLGTSQ
+2891 
-2904 IAIDGVLNLNDD
+2904 
-2916 ATFGNTLSGSGVVN
+2916 
-2930 TNADIALTGDN
+2930 
-2941 SGFTGA
+2941 
-2947 QNIGD
+2947 
-2952 LASLTVNNQAALGSG
+2952 
-2967 QVNFVTTDSKLKLT
+2967 
-2981 GVTSAVQN
+2981 
-2989 VLHGSGIVNIANGSA
+2989 
-3004 VNFSND
+3004 
-3010 NKDFA
+3010 
-3015 GTFAVDGTSQLTTT
+3015 
-3029 DFSQLGKSKVNL
+3029 
-3041 ASDSHVNLNKITG
+3041 
-3054 ELTNAISGA
+3054 
-3063 GSVNLSGT
+3063 
-3071 DLSLNAGNTHLKDL
+3071 
-3085 TGTLNIATGSNL
+3085 
-3097 TLAENGQ
+3097 
-3104 LNDAAKVNVASKGDS
+3104 
-3119 ITVNSTGNFS
+3119 
-3129 FNNNLVGSGLLDVQ
+3129 
-3143 TAGNG
+3143 
-3148 FNFGKNVG
+3148 
-3156 SDFAGTVN
+3156 
-3164 VANSTFHL
+3164 
-3172 ISDNTAA
+3172 
-3179 LKNATLVVG
+3179 
-3188 KGNTTTVDTENQ
+3188 
-3200 TIGSLMLQGGQTV
+3200 
-3213 FRDKG
+3213 
-3218 SIITDTLASNG
+3218 
-3229 TSIIQV
+3229 
-3235 DLDAIAPTDGATA
+3235 PTDGAAA

-3293 DQNGQKVAEGTYNYA
+3293 DQNDQKVAEGTYNYA
-3308 LNKTNGLGISYGLS
+3308 LNNAGGLGISYGLS

-3336 TSAANKNMTATL
+3336 TSAVNKNMTATL
-3348 TGTGNLTLTSDD
+3348 TGTGNLALISDD
-3360 QGLTLTNDKN
+3360 KGLTLTNEKN

-3375 TNVTVGLVKAGSDN
+3375 TNVTAGLVTAGSNN
-3389 AFGQTSMLNLAT
+3389 AFGQTSQLKLAA
-3401 GTTVDLNGKTQTVG
+3401 GTTVDLNGKTQTIG
-3415 SLKNEGAFDLA
+3415 SLTNVGKVDLA
-3426 AGSLTITNAGGAAST
+3426 SGTLTITNANGAIST
-3441 SSGEL
+3441 SSGSL
-3446 LGAGDLTITSGE
+3446 VGAGKLAISSGNLSITSV
-3458 LKITYTNNDLA
+3458 NNDLA
-3469 ANIDIHSGASVSL
+3469 AEVAIKSGASVTL
-3482 SHASTL
+3482 DDAGTL
-3488 GSSTVAIDGALNLR
+3488 GTSTVAVDGALNLR
-3502 ADTIFDNTLT
+3502 ADTTLDNTLI

-3519 QANGTL
+3519 QANVTL
-3525 NGDNSGFSG
+3525 SGDNSGFTG

-3546 RNQSALGLGQ
+3546 GSQSALGLGQ
-3556 VNFATTDSKLNLNG
+3556 VNFGSEKSTLNLNR
-3570 VASAVQ
+3570 VTSAVQ
-3576 NVLHGSGIVNIT
+3576 NVLHGSGTVNIA
-3588 DNATVNFSAD
+3588 NSSVVNFSSD
-3598 NKDFT
+3598 NKDFS
-3603 GTFAVD
+3603 GTFVVD
-3609 CTSQLTTTD
+3609 DTSGLTTTD
-3618 FSQLGKGSVSVVQ
+3618 FSQLGSGKVIVAKS
-3631 GGAVNLD
+3631 GAVNLN

-3643 LANSISGAGSV
+3643 LANSISGTGSL
-3654 NLSGT
+3654 NLSGSN
-3659 DLSLN
+3659 LSLN
-3664 AGNTHLKDLTGAINL
+3664 AGNTHLKDLTGVINL
-3679 ATGSNL
+3679 TTGSNL
-3685 TLVENGQLND
+3685 TLAENGQLND

-3700 VASKG
+3700 IAAIG
-3705 DSITVNSTGDF
+3705 DSVTVNSSGDF
-3716 SFNNHLTGLGLLDVK
+3716 IFNNNLVGSGLLDVQT
-3731 MAGNSFN
+3731 AGNCFD
-3738 FGKDVGSD
+3738 FGKNVGSD
-3746 FAGTVNLEN
+3746 FAGNVNLSNSTFSLDGNN
-3755 TQFNLSGDNAQA
+3755 TTALKNATLVIGQG
-3767 LQNANLSLGSSNV
+3767 NT
-3780 TTVGAGTQT
+3780 TTVDTKDQT
-3789 IGGLTLNGGH
+3789 IGNLTLDGGQTVFKGTGSIVTDTLASNGTSIIQID
-3799 LSFNSDK
+3799 LDAIAP
-3806 ETINTGT
+3806 TD
-3813 LSSTGANTTVTINTE
+3813 GATA
-3828 YIPRV
+3828 
-3833 DVNESPNLF
+3833 NLF
-3842 DQLTGLV
+3842 DQNRGQNHQL
-3849 TNIITAKDSSG
+3849 ITANNNGG
-3860 LNVNDLTLKDQHGK
+3860 LKLSDLTLQG
-3874 EILDNVHHDIVLN
+3874 LN
-3887 GEKIADSTYNY
+3887 GSAVGEGTIRNIDQNDQKVAEGTYNY
-3898 HLVENKGLGVTY
+3898 ALNKTDGLSISY
-3910 GLVAIDILDGKTLT
+3910 GLSALNIVDGQTLT
-3924 LDSTTI
+3924 LDSTSAV
-3930 NRGNNQ
+3930 NKN
-3936 MTAKITGQGNLTLT
+3936 MTATLTGTGNLALISDDKGLTLT
-3950 SDDQGMIV
+3950 
-3958 DNSHNAYTGAT
+3958 NEKNTYTGAT

-3980 DNAFGKTSQLKL
+3980 DNAFGQTSQLNL
-3992 AIGTTVDLN
+3992 AAGTTVDLN
-4001 GKTQAVGS
+4001 GKQQTVGS
-4009 LKNAGNLDIAAGAL
+4009 LTNKGKVNLAGGAL
-4023 TITNAGGGA
+4023 TISNANGA
-4032 STSSGSLV
+4032 ISTSSGSLV
-4040 GAGNLTISAGDLSI
+4040 GAGKLAISSGDLSI
-4054 TSANND
+4054 TSVNKD
-4060 LAARIGIHSGASVSL
+4060 LDASIGIHSGASVTL
-4075 SETGTLGSSTVAID
+4075 LDAGTLGTSTVAVD
-4089 GALNLRADTVLNN
+4089 GALNLNANS
-4102 TLIGK
+4102 TLANQLTGR

-4115 VTLSGDNLSF
+4115 VTLNGDNSGF

-4137 TVSNQAALGSGQ
+4137 TVSNQSALGLGK
-4149 VNFVTTDSKLKLTGV
+4149 VNFGSETSTLNLNSVA
-4164 TSAVQNVL
+4164 SAVQNAL
-4172 HGSGIVNIANGS
+4172 HGAGIVNIANGS
-4184 AVNFSNDN
+4184 AVNFGNDN

-4203 TSHLTTTDFNQLGS
+4203 TSQLTTTDFSQLGKGS
-4217 GKVTIAESGAVNLNK
+4217 VSIVQGGTVNLDN
-4232 ITGELTNTI
+4232 ITSELTN
-4241 SGDGSLNLSGT
+4241 SMNGEGNLNLVGT
-4252 DLLLNA
+4252 DLSLNA

-4282 NGQLNDAAKVNITTI
+4282 SGQLNDAAKVNIAAV
-4297 GDSVTVNSTGNFSF
+4297 GDSITVNSTGDFSF
-4311 NNHLTGSGSLDIK
+4311 NNHLTGSGLLDVQ

-4329 FNFGKDVGSDFAGTV
+4329 FKFGKDVGSDFAGTV
-4344 NLENTQFNLSGDN
+4344 NLENTRFNLSGDN

-4368 GAGNITTVGTGT
+4368 GTGNVTTVGAGT
-4380 QTIGGLTLNGGHL
+4380 QTIGGLTLSGGHL
-4393 LFNSDKETINTGTLS
+4393 SFNSDKETINTGTLN
-4408 STGANTTVTINT
+4408 STGVNTTVTINT

-4448 NDSSGLNVNDLT
+4448 NDSSKLNVNDLT

-4465 GKELLD
+4465 GKEILD
-4471 NVHHDIVLNSEKI
+4471 NVHHDVVLNGEKI
-4484 ADSTY
+4484 ADLTY

-4531 AKITGQGNLTLM
+4531 AKITGQGNLILT
-4543 SDDQGMIIDNSHN
+4543 SDDQGMIVDNSHN
-4556 AYTGATNVIAGLV
+4556 AYTGATNVTAGLV
-4569 KAGSGNAFGQTSQLN
+4569 KSGSDNAFGQTSQLN
-4584 LAAGTTVDLNGQQQ
+4584 LATATTVDLNGQQQ
-4598 SIGRLT
+4598 TIGRLT

-4621 GSTSSGELMGAGD
+4621 GSTSSGALMGAGD

-4676 DVGGTL
+4676 DVSGTL
-4682 DINNGHANFKN
+4682 DINNGHVNFKN

-4717 GTLSVNDQTL
+4717 GTLSVNDKTL

-4783 GNTEIKAGT
+4783 GNTEIKAGA

-4829 VNQIVNNYGTIDVN
+4829 VNQTVNNYGTIDVN

-4853 DYAQGNATLTVNH
+4853 DYAEGNATLTVNH

-4885 RLIINGNYTA
+4885 RLIIKGNYTA

-4908 NQTTSLSDQLIVS
+4908 NQTTSLADQLIVS

-4933 DIGNVAGGMTS
+4933 DIGNVSGGMTS

-5028 GGLRALDRNMTVDGQ
+5028 GGLRALDRNMTADGQ

-5081 GFRTGDGLV
+5081 GFRTGDGLMIV
-5090 IIGGMISTSS
+5090 GGMISTSS

-5233 VKPYAAFNLWY
+5233 IKPYAAFNLWY

>member
-20 SELAKGL
+20 SELAKGM

-37 DDNPFTFF
+37 DDNPFNFF

-50 CMALLSVF
+50 CMALLSAL
-58 SGVNAQSITVNTAAE
+58 SGVSAQSITVNTAAE
-73 FKTAVEGGAY
+73 FRTAVEGGAY
-83 DHITLGNNIT
+83 DHITLGSNIT
-93 LGSYIAVNF
+93 LTRDIAVNF

-122 GGSNGLSINKGGGT
+122 GSSNGLRINNGGGT
-136 LTLQNMSIDTANY
+136 ITLQNMSIDTENY
-149 YSMVRVDSTDPDIN
+149 YSMVRVESTDPNIN

-214 FTGQYHVVHSNPI
+214 FTGQYHVVHSNSSI
-227 FVSFQNSSAVINTA
+227 SFQNNSAVINTA

-256 GTTANITNTD
+256 GTTANITNIN
-266 NRAFMYTFEDG
+266 NRAFAYTFEDG

-295 RGFSIG
+295 RGFRIG
-301 TYDDKGFGAGA
+301 TYDAKGFGTGA
-312 SIILNQTNTG
+312 SIILNKTHTG

-392 IEHNNGENGEVVLAN
+392 IEHNNGTDGEVVLAN
-407 QGTITSQTAGIE
+407 QGNITSQTAGIQ

-431 GTSGSLTALSG
+431 GTSGSIAALSG
-442 AGIKVGHAP
+442 AGIQVGTV
-451 ENGDLN
+451 EKNGNLN
-457 LALVG
+457 LNLMG

-482 VHTITGTTINANG
+482 AHTITGTTINANG
-495 TTSTAIEHNNANAH
+495 TTSTAIKHNNVNSH
-509 ITFKDTHINIE
+509 ITFKDIHINIE

-530 KTFAKGDTDGTN
+530 KTFAKGDTGGTN
-542 QLTVKGKGTALRLA
+542 QMTVKGTGTALRLA

-577 VGTTGA
+577 VGTTGT
-583 GVGVEITGGTVT
+583 GVGVEITGGTVA

-650 IDNLITHG
+650 IDHLITHG

-693 GVMTGSGD
+693 GVTTGSGD

-711 NHHAVIIN
+711 NNHAVIIN

-806 VTLTGINTELT
+806 VTFTGTNTGLT

-874 FDANV
+874 FDDNV

-905 NSTLSLSSG
+905 NSTLSLSTG

-983 ANTSAINLDHLSLQY
+983 ANTSAINLDHLSLQD

-1073 NLTST
+1073 NLMST

-1121 TTVDLGGHKQTIGG
+1121 TTVDLSGHTQTIGG

-1160 DGLHGAGQLNIAGGD
+1160 DGLRGAGQLNIAGGD

-1181 NTNLSANVSIASGSA
+1181 NAHLSANVSIASGSA

-1233 SINVSDHSDVRLTA
+1233 SINVSDHSDVSVTA
-1247 DNTGFTGT
+1247 DNTGFTGI
-1255 FAIDGTSHLTATDF
+1255 FAIDGTSHLTTTDF
-1269 NQLGSGKV
+1269 SQLGSGSV
-1277 TIAESGIVN
+1277 AVAESGIVN
-1286 LNKVT
+1286 LNKIT
-1291 GELTNIIS
+1291 GELANTIS
-1299 GDGNLNLSGS
+1299 GDGNLNLSGTD
-1309 NLSLN
+1309 LSLN
-1314 AANTH
+1314 TANTH
-1319 LKDLTGILNI
+1319 LKDLTGAINL

-1340 GQLNDAAKVNVAAVG
+1340 GQLNDAAKVNIATVG
-1355 DSITVNSIGDFS
+1355 DSITVNSTGDFS
-1367 FNNYLTGSGLLD
+1367 FKNNLVGSGLLD
-1379 VQTAGNGF
+1379 VRTAGNSF

-1394 SNFAGTVNLSNST
+1394 SDFAGTVNLANST
-1407 FKLSSDNTAALKN
+1407 FHLISDNTAALKN

-1426 KGNTTTVDTANQ
+1426 KGNTTTVDTENQ
-1438 AIGNLTLQGG
+1438 TIGNLRLDGG
-1448 KTVFK
+1448 QAVFK
-1453 GKSSIITNTLASNGK
+1453 GKGSIATDTLASNGK

-1498 LIMANHND
+1498 LIMAN
-1506 GLKLSDLTLQGLNGS
+1506 
-1521 AVGKGTI
+1521 
-1528 RNIDQND
+1528 
-1535 QKVAEGTYNYTL
+1535 
-1547 NKTDGLGINYGLSA
+1547 
-1561 LNIVDG
+1561 
-1567 QTLTLDATSAANKNM
+1567 
-1582 TATLTGTGSLTLTSD
+1582 
-1597 DQGLTLT
+1597 
-1604 NDKNAYTGATNVTA
+1604 
-1618 GLVTA
+1618 
-1623 GSDNA
+1623 
-1628 FGQTSQLNL
+1628 
-1637 AAGTTVDLN
+1637 
-1646 GKTQTVGSLTN
+1646 
-1657 KGKVNLAGG
+1657 
-1666 TLTITN
+1666 
-1672 EGGAST
+1672 
-1678 SSGELI
+1678 
-1684 GAGDLMIAA
+1684 
-1693 GDFNITTANKDL
+1693 
-1705 AAGLGIHSGA
+1705 
-1715 SVSLSNAGTLGT
+1715 
-1727 SKVAV
+1727 
-1732 DGALNL
+1732 
-1738 NANSTLAN
+1738 
-1746 QLKGTGS
+1746 
-1753 VNTHADIALT
+1753 
-1763 GDNSGFTGAQNIGN
+1763 
-1777 QASLT
+1777 
-1782 VSNQSALGL
+1782 
-1791 GQVNFGSETSTLNL
+1791 
-1805 NGVASAVQNALNGA
+1805 
-1819 GIVNIA
+1819 
-1825 NGSAVNFSSDNKD
+1825 
-1838 FEGIFAVDGTSA
+1838 
-1850 LTATAFSQLGKGSVS
+1850 
-1865 VVQGGHINLDKMTG
+1865 
-1879 ELTNAISGAG
+1879 
-1889 SVNLSGTDLSLN
+1889 
-1901 AGNTHFKDLTGTLN
+1901 
-1915 LATGSNLTL
+1915 
-1924 AENGQLNDAAKVN
+1924 
-1937 IAAIGDSVTVNSN
+1937 
-1950 GDFSFNNNLV
+1950 
-1960 GSGLLNVQTAGNSF
+1960 
-1974 DFGKDVGSDFAGTV
+1974 
-1988 NLTNSTLSLSGD
+1988 
-2000 NTAALK
+2000 
-2006 NATLVIGKGNTTI
+2006 
-2019 VDTKDQTIGNLTLD
+2019 
-2033 GSQAVFKGKGSI
+2033 
-2045 ATDTLASNGSSI
+2045 
-2057 IQVDLDAIAPT
+2057 
-2068 DGTAANL
+2068 
-2075 FDQNSGQNH
+2075 
-2084 QLITSTNNDGLKL
+2084 NNDGLK
-2097 SDLTLQGL
+2097 
-2105 NGNAVGEG
+2105 
-2113 TIRNI
+2113 
-2118 DQNDQKVAEGTYNY
+2118 
-2132 ALNKTDGLGISY
+2132 
-2144 GLSAL
+2144 
-2149 NIVDGQTLTL
+2149 
-2159 DATGATNKNMTATL
+2159 
-2173 TGTGNLTLTSDD
+2173 
-2185 QWVTLTND
+2185 
-2193 KNAYTGA
+2193 
-2200 TNVTAGLVKAGSD
+2200 
-2213 NAFGQTSQLNL
+2213 
-2224 AAGTTVDLNGKT
+2224 
-2236 QVVGSL
+2236 
-2242 KNEGKFDLA
+2242 
-2251 AGALTITN
+2251 
-2259 EGGASTSSG
+2259 
-2268 ELIGAGDLMIA
+2268 
-2279 AGDFNI
+2279 
-2285 TTANKDLAAGIGIY
+2285 
-2299 AGASVSL
+2299 
-2306 SNAGTLGTSQISI
+2306 
-2319 DGVLNLNDDA
+2319 
-2329 TFGNTLSGSGVVNTN
+2329 
-2344 ADIALTGDNSGFTGA
+2344 
-2359 QNIGDKASLT
+2359 
-2369 VSNQSA
+2369 
-2375 LGSGQVNFE
+2375 
-2384 TTDSKLNLNG
+2384 
-2394 VTSAVQNVL
+2394 
-2403 HGSGIVNI
+2403 
-2411 TASAAVN
+2411 
-2418 FSADNKDFSGTFAV
+2418 
-2432 DGTSQLTTTYF
+2432 
-2443 SQLGKGS
+2443 
-2450 VSVAQG
+2450 
-2456 GAVNLNKITGE
+2456 
-2467 LTNAISGDG
+2467 
-2476 NLNLSGTNLSL
+2476 
-2487 NSGNIHLKDLTGAI
+2487 
-2501 NITKNS
+2501 
-2507 NLTLAE
+2507 
-2513 NSQLNDAAK
+2513 
-2522 VNITTVGDSVTV
+2522 
-2534 NSTGDFSFNNH
+2534 
-2545 LTGSGLLDVQ
+2545 
-2555 TAGNGFN
+2555 
-2562 FGKDVGSDFAGTVNL
+2562 
-2577 TNSTLSLGGDN
+2577 
-2588 TATLKNATLVI
+2588 
-2599 GQGNTTTVD
+2599 
-2608 TANQAIGNLTLQGG
+2608 
-2622 KTVFKG
+2622 
-2628 KGSLIT
+2628 
-2634 NMLASD
+2634 
-2640 GTSII
+2640 
-2645 QVDLDAIAPADGTAA
+2645 
-2660 NLFDQNSG
+2660 
-2668 QNHQLITANNNDGLQ
+2668 

-2716 YNYALNKTDGLG
+2716 YNYALN
-2728 ISYGLS
+2728 
-2734 ALNIVDGQT
+2734 
-2743 LTLDATSAANKNMT
+2743 
-2757 ATLTGTG
+2757 
-2764 NLTLTSD
+2764 
-2771 DQGLTLTNDKNAY
+2771 
-2784 TGATTIT
+2784 
-2791 AGLVTAG
+2791 
-2798 SDNAFG
+2798 
-2804 KTSQLKLATG
+2804 
-2814 TTIDLNGKTQTVGSL
+2814 
-2829 KNEGKFDLAAG
+2829 
-2840 ALTITN
+2840 
-2846 ADGAASTSSGE
+2846 
-2857 LTGTGNLTISA
+2857 
-2868 GDLNITSVNNDL
+2868 
-2880 AASIGI
+2880 
-2886 HSGAS
+2886 
-2891 VSLSETGTLGTSQ
+2891 
-2904 IAIDGVLNLNDD
+2904 
-2916 ATFGNTLSGSGVVN
+2916 
-2930 TNADIALTGDN
+2930 
-2941 SGFTGA
+2941 
-2947 QNIGD
+2947 
-2952 LASLTVNNQAALGSG
+2952 
-2967 QVNFVTTDSKLKLT
+2967 
-2981 GVTSAVQN
+2981 
-2989 VLHGSGIVNIANGSA
+2989 
-3004 VNFSND
+3004 
-3010 NKDFA
+3010 
-3015 GTFAVDGTSQLTTT
+3015 
-3029 DFSQLGKSKVNL
+3029 
-3041 ASDSHVNLNKITG
+3041 
-3054 ELTNAISGA
+3054 
-3063 GSVNLSGT
+3063 
-3071 DLSLNAGNTHLKDL
+3071 NAG
-3085 TGTLNIATGSNL
+3085 
-3097 TLAENGQ
+3097 
-3104 LNDAAKVNVASKGDS
+3104 
-3119 ITVNSTGNFS
+3119 
-3129 FNNNLVGSGLLDVQ
+3129 
-3143 TAGNG
+3143 
-3148 FNFGKNVG
+3148 
-3156 SDFAGTVN
+3156 
-3164 VANSTFHL
+3164 
-3172 ISDNTAA
+3172 
-3179 LKNATLVVG
+3179 
-3188 KGNTTTVDTENQ
+3188 
-3200 TIGSLMLQGGQTV
+3200 
-3213 FRDKG
+3213 
-3218 SIITDTLASNG
+3218 
-3229 TSIIQV
+3229 
-3235 DLDAIAPTDGATA
+3235 
-3248 NLFDQNHGQNH
+3248 
-3259 QLITANNND
+3259 
-3268 GLKLSDLTLQG
+3268 
-3279 LNGNAVGESTIRNV
+3279 
-3293 DQNGQKVAEGTYNYA
+3293 
-3308 LNKTNGLGISYGLS
+3308 GLGISYGLS

-3348 TGTGNLTLTSDD
+3348 TGAGNLTLISDD

-3375 TNVTVGLVKAGSDN
+3375 TNVTKGLVTAGSDN
-3389 AFGQTSMLNLAT
+3389 AFGQTSQLNLAAS
-3401 GTTVDLNGKTQTVG
+3401 TTVDLNGKTQTVG
-3415 SLKNEGAFDLA
+3415 SLKNEGIFDLA
-3426 AGSLTITNAGGAAST
+3426 AGSLTITNADGAASA
-3441 SSGEL
+3441 SLGEL
-3446 LGAGDLTITSGE
+3446 TGKGNLTIAKGDLSITSV
-3458 LKITYTNNDLA
+3458 NNELA
-3469 ANIDIHSGASVSL
+3469 ANIGIHSGASVSL
-3482 SHASTL
+3482 SETGTL

-3502 ADTIFDNTLT
+3502 ADTVLNNTLI
-3512 GSGAVNT
+3512 GKGAVNT
-3519 QANGTL
+3519 QANVTL
-3525 NGDNSGFSG
+3525 SGDNSGFTG

-3609 CTSQLTTTD
+3609 GTSHLTTTD
-3618 FSQLGKGSVSVVQ
+3618 FSQLGKGSVSLMQ
-3631 GGAVNLD
+3631 GGTVNLD
-3638 KITGE
+3638 KMTGD
-3643 LANSISGAGSV
+3643 LTNVINGAG
-3654 NLSGT
+3654 NLNLAGT

-3664 AGNTHLKDLTGAINL
+3664 T
-3679 ATGSNL
+3679 
-3685 TLVENGQLND
+3685 
-3695 AAKVN
+3695 
-3700 VASKG
+3700 
-3705 DSITVNSTGDF
+3705 
-3716 SFNNHLTGLGLLDVK
+3716 
-3731 MAGNSFN
+3731 
-3738 FGKDVGSD
+3738 
-3746 FAGTVNLEN
+3746 
-3755 TQFNLSGDNAQA
+3755 
-3767 LQNANLSLGSSNV
+3767 AN
-3780 TTVGAGTQT
+3780 
-3789 IGGLTLNGGH
+3789 I
-3799 LSFNSDK
+3799 
-3806 ETINTGT
+3806 
-3813 LSSTGANTTVTINTE
+3813 
-3828 YIPRV
+3828 
-3833 DVNESPNLF
+3833 
-3842 DQLTGLV
+3842 
-3849 TNIITAKDSSG
+3849 
-3860 LNVNDLTLKDQHGK
+3860 
-3874 EILDNVHHDIVLN
+3874 
-3887 GEKIADSTYNY
+3887 
-3898 HLVENKGLGVTY
+3898 
-3910 GLVAIDILDGKTLT
+3910 
-3924 LDSTTI
+3924 
-3930 NRGNNQ
+3930 
-3936 MTAKITGQGNLTLT
+3936 
-3950 SDDQGMIV
+3950 
-3958 DNSHNAYTGAT
+3958 
-3969 NVTAGLVTAGS
+3969 
-3980 DNAFGKTSQLKL
+3980 
-3992 AIGTTVDLN
+3992 
-4001 GKTQAVGS
+4001 
-4009 LKNAGNLDIAAGAL
+4009 
-4023 TITNAGGGA
+4023 
-4032 STSSGSLV
+4032 
-4040 GAGNLTISAGDLSI
+4040 
-4054 TSANND
+4054 
-4060 LAARIGIHSGASVSL
+4060 
-4075 SETGTLGSSTVAID
+4075 
-4089 GALNLRADTVLNN
+4089 
-4102 TLIGK
+4102 
-4107 GAVNTQAN
+4107 
-4115 VTLSGDNLSF
+4115 
-4125 TGAQNIGNQASL
+4125 
-4137 TVSNQAALGSGQ
+4137 
-4149 VNFVTTDSKLKLTGV
+4149 
-4164 TSAVQNVL
+4164 
-4172 HGSGIVNIANGS
+4172 
-4184 AVNFSNDN
+4184 
-4192 KDFTGIFAVDG
+4192 
-4203 TSHLTTTDFNQLGS
+4203 
-4217 GKVTIAESGAVNLNK
+4217 
-4232 ITGELTNTI
+4232 
-4241 SGDGSLNLSGT
+4241 
-4252 DLLLNA
+4252 
-4258 ANTHLKDLTGTL
+4258 HLKDLTGTL

-4282 NGQLNDAAKVNITTI
+4282 NGQLNDAAKVNISSKGDSITVNSTGDFSFNNNLVGSGLLDVQTAGNGFNFGKNVGSDFAGTVNLANSTFHLTGNNTAALKNATLVIGKGNTTTVDTENQTIGSLMLQGGQTVFRDKGSIITDTLASNGTSIIQVDLDAIAPTDGTAANLFDQNHGQNHQLITANNNDGLKLSDLTLQGLNGNAVGESTIRNVDQNGQKVAEGTYNYALNKTDGLGINYGLSALNIVDGQTLTLDSTSAANKNMTATLTGAGNLTLISDDQGLTLTNDKNAYTGATNVTASLVKAGSDNAFGQTSMLNLATGTTVDLNGNKQAVGNLMNYGKVDLAGGTLTIMNVGGAASTSSGELSGIGNLIISAGDLSITSVNNDLDASIDIHSGASISLSDVGTLGTSQVAIDGALNLNASATLANQFTGTGAVNTHADIALVGDNSSFTGAQNIGDLASLTVNNQAALGLGQINFETTDSKLNLNGVTSAVQNVLHGSGMVNISDQSFVSFSSDNKEFAGIFAVDGTSTLTATAFSQLGSGSVTVAESSAVNLNKITGELTNSISGAGNLNLSNSNLSLNAGNTNLKDLTGAINLTTGSNLTLAENGQLNDAAKVNIAAI
-4297 GDSVTVNSTGNFSF
+4297 GDSVTVNSSGNFSF
-4311 NNHLTGSGSLDIK
+4311 NNNLVGSGLLNVQ

-4329 FNFGKDVGSDFAGTV
+4329 FDFGKDVGSDFAGTV

-4368 GAGNITTVGTGT
+4368 GAGNVTTVGAGT
-4380 QTIGGLTLNGGHL
+4380 QTIGSLTLNGGHL
-4393 LFNSDKETINTGTLS
+4393 LFNSDKEKIAAGTLS
-4408 STGANTTVTINT
+4408 STGNSIVTINT

-4448 NDSSGLNVNDLT
+4448 KDSSGLNVNDLT

-4507 LDILDGKTL
+4507 IDILDGKTL

-4531 AKITGQGNLTLM
+4531 AKITGQGNLTLT
-4543 SDDQGMIIDNSHN
+4543 SDDQGMIVDNSHN
-4556 AYTGATNVIAGLV
+4556 AYTGVTNVTAGLV
-4569 KAGSGNAFGQTSQLN
+4569 KAGSDNAFGQTSQLN
-4584 LAAGTTVDLNGQQQ
+4584 LAAGTTVDLNGKTQTVG
-4598 SIGRLT
+4598 SLKNEGKFD
-4604 NAGTLNLAGGSL
+4604 LAGGSL

-4621 GSTSSGELMGAGD
+4621 GSTSSGALMGAGD

-4676 DVGGTL
+4676 DVSGTL

-4693 ALSGSG
+4693 GLSGSG

-4717 GTLSVNDQTL
+4717 GTLNINDKTL

-4746 DLNLLAD
+4746 DLNLLVD

-4783 GNTEIKAGT
+4783 GNTEIKAGA

-4829 VNQIVNNYGTIDVN
+4829 VNQTVNNYGTIDVN

-4853 DYAQGNATLTVNH
+4853 DYAQGNATLTMNH
-4866 DVNNHNKIYIG
+4866 DVNNYNKIYIG

-4885 RLIINGNYTA
+4885 RLIINGNYAA

-4908 NQTTSLSDQLIVS
+4908 NQTTSLADQLIVS

-4933 DIGNVAGGMTS
+4933 DIGNVSGGMTS

-5028 GGLRALDRNMTVDGQ
+5028 GGLRALDRNMTADGQ

-5142 YTISYGKYDNTVT
+5142 YTISYGKYDNTVK
-5155 TLNNASSS
+5155 TLNNDSSS

>member
-20 SELAKGL
+20 SELAKGM

-37 DDNPFTFF
+37 DDNPFNFF

-50 CMALLSVF
+50 CMALLSAL
-58 SGVNAQSITVNTAAE
+58 SGASAQSITVNTAAE
-73 FKTAVEGGAY
+73 FRTAVEGGAY
-83 DHITLGNNIT
+83 DHITLGSNIT
-93 LGSYIAVNF
+93 LTRDIIVNF

-122 GGSNGLSINKGGGT
+122 DNSNGLRINKGGGT
-136 LTLQNMSIDTANY
+136 ITLQNMSIDTENY
-149 YSMVRVDSTDPDIN
+149 YSMVRVESTDPDIN

-186 SNAIATMGN
+186 SNATVTMGN

-214 FTGQYHVVHSNPI
+214 FTGQYHVVHSNSWI
-227 FVSFQNSSAVINTA
+227 SFQNSSAVINTA

-256 GTTANITNTD
+256 GTTANITNIN
-266 NRAFMYTFEDG
+266 NRAFAYTFEDG

-295 RGFSIG
+295 RGFRIG
-301 TYDDKGFGAGA
+301 TYDAKGFGTGA
-312 SIILNQTNTG
+312 SIILNKTNTG

-380 NAGKIDADIGMH
+380 NAGKIDADIGMR
-392 IEHNNGENGEVVLAN
+392 IEHNNGTDGEVVLAN
-407 QGTITSQTAGIE
+407 QGNITSKTAGIE

-431 GTSGSLTALSG
+431 GTSGSIAALSG
-442 AGIKVGHAP
+442 AGIQVGTV
-451 ENGDLN
+451 EKNGNLN
-457 LALVG
+457 LNLMG

-482 VHTITGTTINANG
+482 AHTITGTTINANG
-495 TTSTAIEHNNANAH
+495 TTSTAIKHNNVNSH

-530 KTFAKGDTDGTN
+530 KTFAKGDTGGTN
-542 QLTVKGKGTALRLA
+542 QMTVKGTGTALRLA

-577 VGTTGA
+577 VGTTGT
-583 GVGVEITGGTVT
+583 GVGVEITGGTVA

-650 IDNLITHG
+650 IDHLITHG
-658 GDDTLTIES
+658 GDDTLTIGN

-711 NHHAVIIN
+711 NNHAVIIN

-784 YTGDFSASVV
+784 YAGDFSASVV
-794 GDGTVTIDKGAT
+794 GDGAVTIDKGAT
-806 VTLTGINTELT
+806 VTLTGTNTGLT

-853 LQTHLTGAGQLNLT
+853 LQTHLTGVGQLNLT

-895 LSGTNTDTLA
+895 LSGTNTNTLA

-946 DHLSNTT
+946 DYLSNTT

-958 QVDVT
+958 KVDVT

-983 ANTSAINLDHLSLQY
+983 ANTSGINLDHLSLQD

-1009 LEIKQNGHAV
+1009 LEIKQNGYAV
-1019 AEGTYHYTLKEHHG
+1019 AEGTYHYTLKEHNG

-1054 STTSTSRVM
+1054 SMTSTSRVM

-1073 NLTST
+1073 DLTST

-1121 TTVDLGGHKQTIGG
+1121 TTVDLSGHKQTIGG

-1160 DGLHGAGQLNIAGGD
+1160 DGLRGAGQLNIAEGD

-1181 NTNLSANVSIASGSA
+1181 NANLSANVSIASGSA

-1233 SINVSDHSDVRLTA
+1233 SIHVSDHSDVSLTA
-1247 DNTGFTGT
+1247 DNTGFTGI
-1255 FAIDGTSHLTATDF
+1255 FAIDGTSHLTAKDF
-1269 NQLGSGKV
+1269 NQLGSGSV
-1277 TIAESGIVN
+1277 AVAESGIVN
-1286 LNKVT
+1286 LNKIT

-1314 AANTH
+1314 AGNIH
-1319 LKDLTGILNI
+1319 LKDLTGAINI
-1329 ATGSNLTLAEN
+1329 ATGSNLTLVEN
-1340 GQLNDAAKVNVAAVG
+1340 GQLNDAAKVNIAAVG
-1355 DSITVNSIGDFS
+1355 DSVTVNSTGDFS
-1367 FNNYLTGSGLLD
+1367 FNNNLVGSGSLD
-1379 VQTAGNGF
+1379 VQTAGNSF
-1387 NFGKDVG
+1387 NFGKNVG
-1394 SNFAGTVNLSNST
+1394 SDFAGIVNVANST
-1407 FKLSSDNTAALKN
+1407 FSLSGNNTAALKN
-1420 ATLVIG
+1420 ATLVVG
-1426 KGNTTTVDTANQ
+1426 TGNTTTVDTANQ

-1490 QNSGQHQQ
+1490 QNSGQTQQ
-1498 LIMANHND
+1498 LITAKNTD
-1506 GLKLSDLTLQGLNGS
+1506 DLQISDLTLQGLNGS
-1521 AVGKGTI
+1521 AVGESTI
-1528 RNIDQND
+1528 RNIDQNG
-1535 QKVAEGTYNYTL
+1535 QKVAEGTYNYAL

-1561 LNIVDG
+1561 LNIVAG
-1567 QTLTLDATSAANKNM
+1567 QTLTLDSTSAANKNM
-1582 TATLTGTGSLTLTSD
+1582 TATLTGTGNLALISD
-1597 DQGLTLT
+1597 DKGLTLT
-1604 NDKNAYTGATNVTA
+1604 NEKNAYTGATNVTA

-1637 AAGTTVDLN
+1637 ATGTTVDLN
-1646 GKTQTVGSLTN
+1646 GKTQTVGSLKNEGKFDLAAGSLTIMNAGGASMSSGELLGTGGLIISAGDLSITSVNNNLAARIGIHSGASISLSETGTLGSSTVAIDGALNLRADTVLNNTLIGKGAVNTN
-1657 KGKVNLAGG
+1657 ADIALTGDNSGFTGVQNIGDLASLTVNNQAALGSGQVNFVTTDSKLKLTGVTSAVQNVLHGAGIVNIANGSAVNFSNDNKDFAGIFAVDGTSALTATAFSQLGKGSISIVQGGAVNLDNITSELTNSMNGDGNLNLSGTDLSLNTGNTNLKDLTDTINLTTGSNLTLAENGQLNDAAKVNIATVGDSITVNSTGDFSFKNNLVGSGLLDVRTAGNSFNFGKDVGSDFAGTVNLANSTFHLTGNNTAALKNATLVIGKGNTTTVDTENQTIGSLMLQGG
-1666 TLTITN
+1666 QTVFRDKGSIITDTLASNGTSIIQVDLDAIAPTYGATANLFDQNHGQNHQLIIANNNDGLKLSDLRLQGLNGNVVGESTIRNIDQNDQKVAEGTYNYALNKTNGLGISYGLSALNIVDGQTLILDSTSAANKNMTATLTGTGNLTLTSDDQGLTLTNDKNTYTGATTITAGLVKAGSDNAFGQTSQLKLAAGAAVDLNGKTQTVGSLKNEGKFDLAAGALTITN
-1672 EGGAST
+1672 AGGAAST
-1678 SSGELI
+1678 SSGELL
-1684 GAGDLMIAA
+1684 GAGDLT
-1693 GDFNITTANKDL
+1693 ITSGELKITYTNNEL
-1705 AAGLGIHSGA
+1705 AASIDIHSGA
-1715 SVSLSNAGTLGT
+1715 SVSLSDVGTLGT

-1738 NANSTLAN
+1738 NENSTLAN
-1746 QLKGTGS
+1746 QLKGTGA
-1753 VNTHADIALT
+1753 VNTQANVILS
-1763 GDNSGFTGAQNIGN
+1763 GDNLSFSGAQNIGN

-1782 VSNQSALGL
+1782 VSNQSALGS

-1805 NGVASAVQNALNGA
+1805 NGVASAVQNALNGT

-1825 NGSAVNFSSDNKD
+1825 NGSAVNFSNDNKD

-1889 SVNLSGTDLSLN
+1889 HVNLSGSNLSLN
-1901 AGNTHFKDLTGTLN
+1901 AGNTHLTDLTSTIN
-1915 LATGSNLTL
+1915 ITKNSNLTL
-1924 AENGQLNDAAKVN
+1924 AESGQLNDAAKVN

-1960 GSGLLNVQTAGNSF
+1960 GSGLLDVRTAGNSF
-1974 DFGKDVGSDFAGTV
+1974 NFGKDVGSDFAGTV
-1988 NLTNSTLSLSGD
+1988 NLANSTFHLISD

-2006 NATLVIGKGNTTI
+2006 NATLVIGKGNTTT
-2019 VDTKDQTIGNLTLD
+2019 VDTENQTIGNLTLD

-2045 ATDTLASNGSSI
+2045 ATDTLASNGTSI

-2075 FDQNSGQNH
+2075 FDQNSGQH
-2084 QLITSTNNDGLKL
+2084 QQLITANNNDGLKL

-2105 NGNAVGEG
+2105 NGNAVGES
-2113 TIRNI
+2113 TIRNV
-2118 DQNDQKVAEGTYNY
+2118 DQNGQKVAEGTYNY
-2132 ALNKTDGLGISY
+2132 ALNKTDGLGINY

-2159 DATGATNKNMTATL
+2159 DSISAANKNMTATL

-2185 QWVTLTND
+2185 QGLTLTND

-2213 NAFGQTSQLNL
+2213 HAFGQTSQLNL
-2224 AAGTTVDLNGKT
+2224 TAGAAVDLNGKT
-2236 QVVGSL
+2236 QTIGSL
-2242 KNEGKFDLA
+2242 TNVGKVDLA
-2251 AGALTITN
+2251 GGTLTITN
-2259 EGGASTSSG
+2259 TNGAISTSSG
-2268 ELIGAGDLMIA
+2268 SLVGAGNLTISAGDLS
-2279 AGDFNI
+2279 I
-2285 TTANKDLAAGIGIY
+2285 TSVNNDLAAEVAIKS
-2299 AGASVSL
+2299 GASVTL
-2306 SNAGTLGTSQISI
+2306 DDAGTLGSSTVAINGALNLRT
-2319 DGVLNLNDDA
+2319 DTVLN
-2329 TFGNTLSGSGVVNTN
+2329 NTLIGKGTVNTN

-2384 TTDSKLNLNG
+2384 TADSKLNLNG
-2394 VTSAVQNVL
+2394 VASAVQNAL
-2403 HGSGIVNI
+2403 NGAGIVNI
-2411 TASAAVN
+2411 ANGSAVN
-2418 FSADNKDFSGTFAV
+2418 FSSDNKDFTGTFAV
-2432 DGTSQLTTTYF
+2432 DGTSHLTTTDF

-2450 VSVAQG
+2450 VSVVQG
-2456 GAVNLNKITGE
+2456 GTVNLDKITGE
-2467 LTNAISGDG
+2467 LANSISGAG
-2476 NLNLSGTNLSL
+2476 NLNLSGTDLSL
-2487 NSGNIHLKDLTGAI
+2487 NAGNTHLKDLTGAI
-2501 NITKNS
+2501 NIATGS
-2507 NLTLAE
+2507 NLTLVE
-2513 NSQLNDAAK
+2513 NGQLNDAAK
-2522 VNITTVGDSVTV
+2522 VNIAAVGDSVTV
-2534 NSTGDFSFNNH
+2534 NSTGDFSFNKN
-2545 LTGSGLLDVQ
+2545 LVGSGLLNVQ
-2555 TAGNGFN
+2555 TAGNSFN
-2562 FGKDVGSDFAGTVNL
+2562 FGKGVGSDFAGTVNL
-2577 TNSTLSLGGDN
+2577 ESTQFNLSGDNAQALQNANLSLGAGN
-2588 TATLKNATLVI
+2588 ITTVGTGTQTIGSLTLNGGHLLFNSDKEKIAAGTLSST
-2599 GQGNTTTVD
+2599 GANTTVTINTEYIPRVD
-2608 TANQAIGNLTLQGG
+2608 VNE
-2622 KTVFKG
+2622 
-2628 KGSLIT
+2628 S
-2634 NMLASD
+2634 
-2640 GTSII
+2640 
-2645 QVDLDAIAPADGTAA
+2645 P
-2660 NLFDQNSG
+2660 NLFDQLTGLVTNI
-2668 QNHQLITANNNDGLQ
+2668 ITAKDSSGLNVN
-2683 LSDLTLQGLN
+2683 DLTLKDQYGKEILDNVHHDIVLN
-2693 GSAVGEGT
+2693 GEKIADS
-2701 IRNIDQNDQKVAEGT
+2701 T
-2716 YNYALNKTDGLG
+2716 YNYHLVENKGLG
-2728 ISYGLS
+2728 VTYGLV
-2734 ALNIVDGQT
+2734 ALDILDGKT
-2743 LTLDATSAANKNMT
+2743 LTLDSTTISRGNNKMT
-2757 ATLTGTG
+2757 AKITGQG

-2771 DQGLTLTNDKNAY
+2771 DQGMIIDNSHNAY
-2784 TGATTIT
+2784 TGVTNVI
-2791 AGLVTAG
+2791 AGLVKAG
-2798 SDNAFG
+2798 SDHAFG
-2804 KTSQLKLATG
+2804 QTSQLNLTAG
-2814 TTIDLNGKTQTVGSL
+2814 AAVDLNGKTQAVGSL
-2829 KNEGKFDLAAG
+2829 ANEGKVNLAG
-2840 ALTITN
+2840 GTLTISN
-2846 ADGAASTSSGE
+2846 ANGATSTSSGS
-2857 LTGTGNLTISA
+2857 LAGIGNLTISA

-2941 SGFTGA
+2941 SGFTGV

-2989 VLHGSGIVNIANGSA
+2989 VLHGSGIVNIANSSG

-3010 NKDFA
+3010 NKDFN
-3015 GTFAVDGTSQLTTT
+3015 GIFAVDGTSQLTTT
-3029 DFSQLGKSKVNL
+3029 DFSQLGKGSVSLMQGGTVNV
-3041 ASDSHVNLNKITG
+3041 DKMTG
-3054 ELTNAISGA
+3054 ELANSVSGA
-3063 GSVNLSGT
+3063 GNLNLSGSN
-3071 DLSLNAGNTHLKDL
+3071 LSLNAGNIHLKDL
-3085 TGTLNIATGSNL
+3085 TGAINITKNSNL
-3097 TLAENGQ
+3097 TLAESGQ
-3104 LNDAAKVNVASKGDS
+3104 LNDAAKVNIAAVGDS
-3119 ITVNSTGNFS
+3119 VTVNSTGDFS
-3129 FNNNLVGSGLLDVQ
+3129 FNNNLVGSGLLNVQ
-3143 TAGNG
+3143 TAGN
-3148 FNFGKNVG
+3148 
-3156 SDFAGTVN
+3156 S
-3164 VANSTFHL
+3164 
-3172 ISDNTAA
+3172 
-3179 LKNATLVVG
+3179 
-3188 KGNTTTVDTENQ
+3188 
-3200 TIGSLMLQGGQTV
+3200 
-3213 FRDKG
+3213 
-3218 SIITDTLASNG
+3218 
-3229 TSIIQV
+3229 
-3235 DLDAIAPTDGATA
+3235 
-3248 NLFDQNHGQNH
+3248 FD
-3259 QLITANNND
+3259 
-3268 GLKLSDLTLQG
+3268 
-3279 LNGNAVGESTIRNV
+3279 
-3293 DQNGQKVAEGTYNYA
+3293 
-3308 LNKTNGLGISYGLS
+3308 
-3322 ALNIVDGQTLTLDS
+3322 
-3336 TSAANKNMTATL
+3336 
-3348 TGTGNLTLTSDD
+3348 
-3360 QGLTLTNDKN
+3360 
-3370 AYTGA
+3370 
-3375 TNVTVGLVKAGSDN
+3375 
-3389 AFGQTSMLNLAT
+3389 
-3401 GTTVDLNGKTQTVG
+3401 
-3415 SLKNEGAFDLA
+3415 
-3426 AGSLTITNAGGAAST
+3426 
-3441 SSGEL
+3441 
-3446 LGAGDLTITSGE
+3446 
-3458 LKITYTNNDLA
+3458 
-3469 ANIDIHSGASVSL
+3469 
-3482 SHASTL
+3482 
-3488 GSSTVAIDGALNLR
+3488 
-3502 ADTIFDNTLT
+3502 
-3512 GSGAVNT
+3512 
-3519 QANGTL
+3519 
-3525 NGDNSGFSG
+3525 
-3534 AQNIG
+3534 
-3539 NQASLTV
+3539 
-3546 RNQSALGLGQ
+3546 
-3556 VNFATTDSKLNLNG
+3556 
-3570 VASAVQ
+3570 
-3576 NVLHGSGIVNIT
+3576 
-3588 DNATVNFSAD
+3588 
-3598 NKDFT
+3598 
-3603 GTFAVD
+3603 
-3609 CTSQLTTTD
+3609 
-3618 FSQLGKGSVSVVQ
+3618 
-3631 GGAVNLD
+3631 
-3638 KITGE
+3638 
-3643 LANSISGAGSV
+3643 
-3654 NLSGT
+3654 
-3659 DLSLN
+3659 
-3664 AGNTHLKDLTGAINL
+3664 
-3679 ATGSNL
+3679 
-3685 TLVENGQLND
+3685 
-3695 AAKVN
+3695 
-3700 VASKG
+3700 
-3705 DSITVNSTGDF
+3705 
-3716 SFNNHLTGLGLLDVK
+3716 
-3731 MAGNSFN
+3731 

-3780 TTVGAGTQT
+3780 TTVGTGTQT
-3789 IGGLTLNGGH
+3789 IGGLTLSGGH
-3799 LSFNSDK
+3799 LLFNSDK
-3806 ETINTGT
+3806 EKIAAGT

-3874 EILDNVHHDIVLN
+3874 ELLDNVHHDIVLN
-3887 GEKIADSTYNY
+3887 SEKIADSTYNY

-3930 NRGNNQ
+3930 SRGNNK

-3958 DNSHNAYTGAT
+3958 DNSRNAYTGAT
-3969 NVTAGLVTAGS
+3969 NVTAGLVKAGS
-3980 DNAFGKTSQLKL
+3980 D
-3992 AIGTTVDLN
+3992 
-4001 GKTQAVGS
+4001 
-4009 LKNAGNLDIAAGAL
+4009 
-4023 TITNAGGGA
+4023 
-4032 STSSGSLV
+4032 
-4040 GAGNLTISAGDLSI
+4040 
-4054 TSANND
+4054 
-4060 LAARIGIHSGASVSL
+4060 
-4075 SETGTLGSSTVAID
+4075 
-4089 GALNLRADTVLNN
+4089 
-4102 TLIGK
+4102 
-4107 GAVNTQAN
+4107 
-4115 VTLSGDNLSF
+4115 
-4125 TGAQNIGNQASL
+4125 
-4137 TVSNQAALGSGQ
+4137 
-4149 VNFVTTDSKLKLTGV
+4149 
-4164 TSAVQNVL
+4164 
-4172 HGSGIVNIANGS
+4172 
-4184 AVNFSNDN
+4184 
-4192 KDFTGIFAVDG
+4192 
-4203 TSHLTTTDFNQLGS
+4203 
-4217 GKVTIAESGAVNLNK
+4217 
-4232 ITGELTNTI
+4232 
-4241 SGDGSLNLSGT
+4241 
-4252 DLLLNA
+4252 
-4258 ANTHLKDLTGTL
+4258 
-4270 NIATGSNLTLAE
+4270 
-4282 NGQLNDAAKVNITTI
+4282 
-4297 GDSVTVNSTGNFSF
+4297 
-4311 NNHLTGSGSLDIK
+4311 
-4324 TAGNS
+4324 
-4329 FNFGKDVGSDFAGTV
+4329 
-4344 NLENTQFNLSGDN
+4344 
-4357 AQALQNANLSL
+4357 
-4368 GAGNITTVGTGT
+4368 
-4380 QTIGGLTLNGGHL
+4380 
-4393 LFNSDKETINTGTLS
+4393 
-4408 STGANTTVTINT
+4408 
-4420 EYIPRVDV
+4420 
-4428 NESPNLFD
+4428 
-4436 QLTGLVTNIITA
+4436 
-4448 NDSSGLNVNDLT
+4448 
-4460 LKDQH
+4460 
-4465 GKELLD
+4465 
-4471 NVHHDIVLNSEKI
+4471 
-4484 ADSTY
+4484 
-4489 NYHLVENKGLGVT
+4489 
-4502 YGLVA
+4502 
-4507 LDILDGKTL
+4507 
-4516 TLDSTTISR
+4516 
-4525 GNNKMT
+4525 
-4531 AKITGQGNLTLM
+4531 
-4543 SDDQGMIIDNSHN
+4543 
-4556 AYTGATNVIAGLV
+4556 
-4569 KAGSGNAFGQTSQLN
+4569 NAFGQTSQLN

-4621 GSTSSGELMGAGD
+4621 GSTSSGALMGAGD

-4676 DVGGTL
+4676 DVSGTL
-4682 DINNGHANFKN
+4682 DINNGHVNFKN

-4717 GTLSVNDQTL
+4717 GTLSVNDKTL

-4792 VFLEKGAVLGGTNQK
+4792 VFLEKGAVLGGSNQK

-4829 VNQIVNNYGTIDVN
+4829 VNQTVNNYGTIDVN

-4848 QSPDR
+4848 QSSDR

-4866 DVNNHNKIYIG
+4866 DVNNYNKIYIG

-4895 GDNAVLYMNTDLG
+4895 GENAVLYMNTDLG
-4908 NQTTSLSDQLIVS
+4908 NQTTSLADQLIVS

-4933 DIGNVAGGMTS
+4933 DIGNVSGGMTS

-5028 GGLRALDRNMTVDGQ
+5028 GGLRALDRNMTADGQ

>member
-20 SELAKGL
+20 SELAKGM

-37 DDNPFTFF
+37 DDNPFNFF

-50 CMALLSVF
+50 CVALLSAL
-58 SGVNAQSITVNTAAE
+58 SGASAQSITVNTAAE
-73 FKTAVEGGAY
+73 FRTAVEGGAY
-83 DHITLGNNIT
+83 DHITLGSNIT
-93 LGSYIAVNF
+93 LTRDIAVNF

-122 GGSNGLSINKGGGT
+122 GSSNGLRINKGGGT
-136 LTLQNMSIDTANY
+136 ITLQNMSIDTENY
-149 YSMVRVDSTDPDIN
+149 YSMVRVESTDPDIN

-214 FTGQYHVVHSNPI
+214 FTGKYHVVHSNPI

-256 GTTANITNTD
+256 GTSANITNTD
-266 NRAFMYTFEDG
+266 NRAFAYTFEDG

-295 RGFSIG
+295 RGFRIG
-301 TYDDKGFGAGA
+301 TYDAKGFGTGA

-369 KTTGSGGIYVR
+369 KTTGSGGIYAR

-468 EGATGIEFNGNTAN
+468 EGAAGIEFNGNTAN
-482 VHTITGTTINANG
+482 AHTITGTTINANG
-495 TTSTAIEHNNANAH
+495 TTSTAIKHNNINSH

-530 KTFAKGDTDGTN
+530 KSFAKGDMGGTN
-542 QLTVKGKGTALRLA
+542 QMTVKGTGTALRLA

-577 VGTTGA
+577 VGTTGT
-583 GVGVEITGGTVT
+583 GVGVEITGGTAA

-650 IDNLITHG
+650 IDHLITHG

-711 NHHAVIIN
+711 NNHAVIIN

-806 VTLTGINTELT
+806 VTFTGTNTGLT

-946 DHLSNTT
+946 DHLSNTA
-953 KNSVI
+953 KDSVI

-983 ANTSAINLDHLSLQY
+983 ANTSAINLDHLSLQD

-1181 NTNLSANVSIASGSA
+1181 NANLNANVSIASGSA

-1247 DNTGFTGT
+1247 DNTGFAGT

-1269 NQLGSGKV
+1269 SQLGSGSV
-1277 TIAESGIVN
+1277 AVAESGIVN
-1286 LNKVT
+1286 LNKIT

-1314 AANTH
+1314 AGNIH
-1319 LKDLTGILNI
+1319 LKDLTGAINI

-1340 GQLNDAAKVNVAAVG
+1340 GQLNDAAKVNIAAVG
-1355 DSITVNSIGDFS
+1355 DSITVNSTSDFN
-1367 FNNYLTGSGLLD
+1367 FNNNLVGSGLLN
-1379 VQTAGNGF
+1379 VQTAGNSV

-1394 SNFAGTVNLSNST
+1394 SDFAGTVNLANST
-1407 FKLSSDNTAALKN
+1407 FHLTGDNTAALKN
-1420 ATLVIG
+1420 ATLVVG
-1426 KGNTTTVDTANQ
+1426 KGNTTTVDTENQ
-1438 AIGNLTLQGG
+1438 TIGNLTLDGG
-1448 KTVFK
+1448 QAVFK
-1453 GKSSIITNTLASNGK
+1453 GKGSIATGILANNGS

-1490 QNSGQHQQ
+1490 QNSGQNHQ
-1498 LIMANHND
+1498 LIIANNND
-1506 GLKLSDLTLQGLNGS
+1506 DLKLSDLRLQGLNGNAVGESTIRNVDQNGQKVAEGTYNYALNKTDGLGINYGLSALNIVAGQTLTLDSTSAANKNMTATLTGTGNLALISDDKGLTLTNEKNAYTGATNVTAGLVTAGSDNAFGKTSQLNLAAGATVDLNGKQQTVGSLTNKGKVNLAGGTLTITNANGAISTSSGSLVGAGKLAISSGDLSITSVNKDLDASIGIHSGASVSLSETGTLGTGQVAIDGALNLRADTILDNTLTGSGAVNTQANVTLNGDNSGFTGAQNIGDKASLTVSNQSALGSGQVNFETTDSKLNLNGVASAVQNVLHGSGIVNITDNATVNFSADNKDFTGTFAVDGTSQLTTTDFSQLGKGSISIVQGGAVNLDKMTGELTNAISGAGSVNLFSTDLSLNAGNTHLKDLTGAINIATGSNLTLVENGQLNDAAKVNIAAVGDSITVNLSGDFNFNNHLTGSGLLDVQTAGNSFDFGKDVGSDFAGTVNVANSTFSLSGNNTAVLKNATLVIGQGNTTTVDTENQTIGNLTLQGGQTVFKGQGSIATDTLVNNGASTIQVDLDAISPTDDTAANLFDQNSGQHQQLVTAKHNEDLKINELILQGLNGS
-1521 AVGKGTI
+1521 TVGTGTI

-1535 QKVAEGTYNYTL
+1535 QKVAEGTYNYAL
-1547 NKTDGLGINYGLSA
+1547 NKTDGLGISYGLSA

-1567 QTLTLDATSAANKNM
+1567 QTLTLDSTSAVNKNM
-1582 TATLTGTGSLTLTSD
+1582 TATLAGTGNLTLISD

-1604 NDKNAYTGATNVTA
+1604 NDKNTYTGATNVTA

-1637 AAGTTVDLN
+1637 ATGTTVDLN
-1646 GKTQTVGSLTN
+1646 GKTQVVGSLKN
-1657 KGKVNLAGG
+1657 EGKFDLAAGS
-1666 TLTITN
+1666 LTITN
-1672 EGGAST
+1672 AGGAAST
-1678 SSGELI
+1678 SSGELLGAGGLI
-1684 GAGDLMIAA
+1684 ISAGDLS
-1693 GDFNITTANKDL
+1693 ITSVNNDL
-1705 AAGLGIHSGA
+1705 AAEVAIKSGA
-1715 SVSLSNAGTLGT
+1715 SVTLDDAGTLGT
-1727 SKVAV
+1727 STAAV

-1782 VSNQSALGL
+1782 VGSQSALGS

-1805 NGVASAVQNALNGA
+1805 NGVAYAVQNALNGA

-1825 NGSAVNFSSDNKD
+1825 NGSAVNFSNDNKD
-1838 FEGIFAVDGTSA
+1838 FEGI
-1850 LTATAFSQLGKGSVS
+1850 
-1865 VVQGGHINLDKMTG
+1865 
-1879 ELTNAISGAG
+1879 
-1889 SVNLSGTDLSLN
+1889 
-1901 AGNTHFKDLTGTLN
+1901 
-1915 LATGSNLTL
+1915 
-1924 AENGQLNDAAKVN
+1924 
-1937 IAAIGDSVTVNSN
+1937 
-1950 GDFSFNNNLV
+1950 
-1960 GSGLLNVQTAGNSF
+1960 
-1974 DFGKDVGSDFAGTV
+1974 
-1988 NLTNSTLSLSGD
+1988 
-2000 NTAALK
+2000 
-2006 NATLVIGKGNTTI
+2006 
-2019 VDTKDQTIGNLTLD
+2019 
-2033 GSQAVFKGKGSI
+2033 
-2045 ATDTLASNGSSI
+2045 
-2057 IQVDLDAIAPT
+2057 
-2068 DGTAANL
+2068 
-2075 FDQNSGQNH
+2075 
-2084 QLITSTNNDGLKL
+2084 
-2097 SDLTLQGL
+2097 
-2105 NGNAVGEG
+2105 
-2113 TIRNI
+2113 
-2118 DQNDQKVAEGTYNY
+2118 
-2132 ALNKTDGLGISY
+2132 
-2144 GLSAL
+2144 
-2149 NIVDGQTLTL
+2149 
-2159 DATGATNKNMTATL
+2159 
-2173 TGTGNLTLTSDD
+2173 
-2185 QWVTLTND
+2185 
-2193 KNAYTGA
+2193 
-2200 TNVTAGLVKAGSD
+2200 
-2213 NAFGQTSQLNL
+2213 
-2224 AAGTTVDLNGKT
+2224 
-2236 QVVGSL
+2236 
-2242 KNEGKFDLA
+2242 
-2251 AGALTITN
+2251 
-2259 EGGASTSSG
+2259 
-2268 ELIGAGDLMIA
+2268 
-2279 AGDFNI
+2279 
-2285 TTANKDLAAGIGIY
+2285 
-2299 AGASVSL
+2299 
-2306 SNAGTLGTSQISI
+2306 
-2319 DGVLNLNDDA
+2319 
-2329 TFGNTLSGSGVVNTN
+2329 
-2344 ADIALTGDNSGFTGA
+2344 
-2359 QNIGDKASLT
+2359 
-2369 VSNQSA
+2369 
-2375 LGSGQVNFE
+2375 
-2384 TTDSKLNLNG
+2384 
-2394 VTSAVQNVL
+2394 
-2403 HGSGIVNI
+2403 
-2411 TASAAVN
+2411 
-2418 FSADNKDFSGTFAV
+2418 
-2432 DGTSQLTTTYF
+2432 
-2443 SQLGKGS
+2443 
-2450 VSVAQG
+2450 
-2456 GAVNLNKITGE
+2456 
-2467 LTNAISGDG
+2467 
-2476 NLNLSGTNLSL
+2476 
-2487 NSGNIHLKDLTGAI
+2487 
-2501 NITKNS
+2501 
-2507 NLTLAE
+2507 
-2513 NSQLNDAAK
+2513 
-2522 VNITTVGDSVTV
+2522 
-2534 NSTGDFSFNNH
+2534 
-2545 LTGSGLLDVQ
+2545 
-2555 TAGNGFN
+2555 
-2562 FGKDVGSDFAGTVNL
+2562 
-2577 TNSTLSLGGDN
+2577 
-2588 TATLKNATLVI
+2588 
-2599 GQGNTTTVD
+2599 
-2608 TANQAIGNLTLQGG
+2608 
-2622 KTVFKG
+2622 
-2628 KGSLIT
+2628 
-2634 NMLASD
+2634 
-2640 GTSII
+2640 
-2645 QVDLDAIAPADGTAA
+2645 
-2660 NLFDQNSG
+2660 
-2668 QNHQLITANNNDGLQ
+2668 
-2683 LSDLTLQGLN
+2683 
-2693 GSAVGEGT
+2693 
-2701 IRNIDQNDQKVAEGT
+2701 
-2716 YNYALNKTDGLG
+2716 
-2728 ISYGLS
+2728 
-2734 ALNIVDGQT
+2734 
-2743 LTLDATSAANKNMT
+2743 
-2757 ATLTGTG
+2757 
-2764 NLTLTSD
+2764 
-2771 DQGLTLTNDKNAY
+2771 
-2784 TGATTIT
+2784 
-2791 AGLVTAG
+2791 
-2798 SDNAFG
+2798 
-2804 KTSQLKLATG
+2804 
-2814 TTIDLNGKTQTVGSL
+2814 
-2829 KNEGKFDLAAG
+2829 
-2840 ALTITN
+2840 
-2846 ADGAASTSSGE
+2846 
-2857 LTGTGNLTISA
+2857 
-2868 GDLNITSVNNDL
+2868 
-2880 AASIGI
+2880 
-2886 HSGAS
+2886 
-2891 VSLSETGTLGTSQ
+2891 
-2904 IAIDGVLNLNDD
+2904 
-2916 ATFGNTLSGSGVVN
+2916 
-2930 TNADIALTGDN
+2930 
-2941 SGFTGA
+2941 
-2947 QNIGD
+2947 
-2952 LASLTVNNQAALGSG
+2952 
-2967 QVNFVTTDSKLKLT
+2967 
-2981 GVTSAVQN
+2981 
-2989 VLHGSGIVNIANGSA
+2989 
-3004 VNFSND
+3004 
-3010 NKDFA
+3010 
-3015 GTFAVDGTSQLTTT
+3015 FAVDGTSQLTTT
-3029 DFSQLGKSKVNL
+3029 DFSQLGSGSV
-3041 ASDSHVNLNKITG
+3041 AVAESGIVNLNKITG
-3054 ELTNAISGA
+3054 ELANSISGA
-3063 GSVNLSGT
+3063 GNLNLAGT
-3071 DLSLNAGNTHLKDL
+3071 DLLLNAANTHLKDL
-3085 TGTLNIATGSNL
+3085 TGTLNIAMGSNL
-3097 TLAENGQ
+3097 TLAESGQ
-3104 LNDAAKVNVASKGDS
+3104 LNDAAKVNVAAIGDS
-3119 ITVNSTGNFS
+3119 VTVNSKGE
-3129 FNNNLVGSGLLDVQ
+3129 FN
-3143 TAGNG
+3143 
-3148 FNFGKNVG
+3148 
-3156 SDFAGTVN
+3156 
-3164 VANSTFHL
+3164 
-3172 ISDNTAA
+3172 
-3179 LKNATLVVG
+3179 
-3188 KGNTTTVDTENQ
+3188 
-3200 TIGSLMLQGGQTV
+3200 
-3213 FRDKG
+3213 
-3218 SIITDTLASNG
+3218 
-3229 TSIIQV
+3229 
-3235 DLDAIAPTDGATA
+3235 
-3248 NLFDQNHGQNH
+3248 
-3259 QLITANNND
+3259 
-3268 GLKLSDLTLQG
+3268 
-3279 LNGNAVGESTIRNV
+3279 
-3293 DQNGQKVAEGTYNYA
+3293 
-3308 LNKTNGLGISYGLS
+3308 
-3322 ALNIVDGQTLTLDS
+3322 
-3336 TSAANKNMTATL
+3336 
-3348 TGTGNLTLTSDD
+3348 
-3360 QGLTLTNDKN
+3360 
-3370 AYTGA
+3370 
-3375 TNVTVGLVKAGSDN
+3375 
-3389 AFGQTSMLNLAT
+3389 
-3401 GTTVDLNGKTQTVG
+3401 
-3415 SLKNEGAFDLA
+3415 
-3426 AGSLTITNAGGAAST
+3426 
-3441 SSGEL
+3441 
-3446 LGAGDLTITSGE
+3446 
-3458 LKITYTNNDLA
+3458 
-3469 ANIDIHSGASVSL
+3469 
-3482 SHASTL
+3482 
-3488 GSSTVAIDGALNLR
+3488 
-3502 ADTIFDNTLT
+3502 
-3512 GSGAVNT
+3512 
-3519 QANGTL
+3519 
-3525 NGDNSGFSG
+3525 
-3534 AQNIG
+3534 
-3539 NQASLTV
+3539 
-3546 RNQSALGLGQ
+3546 
-3556 VNFATTDSKLNLNG
+3556 
-3570 VASAVQ
+3570 
-3576 NVLHGSGIVNIT
+3576 
-3588 DNATVNFSAD
+3588 
-3598 NKDFT
+3598 
-3603 GTFAVD
+3603 
-3609 CTSQLTTTD
+3609 
-3618 FSQLGKGSVSVVQ
+3618 
-3631 GGAVNLD
+3631 
-3638 KITGE
+3638 
-3643 LANSISGAGSV
+3643 
-3654 NLSGT
+3654 
-3659 DLSLN
+3659 
-3664 AGNTHLKDLTGAINL
+3664 
-3679 ATGSNL
+3679 
-3685 TLVENGQLND
+3685 
-3695 AAKVN
+3695 
-3700 VASKG
+3700 
-3705 DSITVNSTGDF
+3705 
-3716 SFNNHLTGLGLLDVK
+3716 FNNHLTGSGSLDVK

-3767 LQNANLSLGSSNV
+3767 LQNANLSLGAGNV

-3813 LSSTGANTTVTINTE
+3813 LSSTGTNTTVTINTE

-3874 EILDNVHHDIVLN
+3874 E
-3887 GEKIADSTYNY
+3887 
-3898 HLVENKGLGVTY
+3898 
-3910 GLVAIDILDGKTLT
+3910 
-3924 LDSTTI
+3924 
-3930 NRGNNQ
+3930 
-3936 MTAKITGQGNLTLT
+3936 
-3950 SDDQGMIV
+3950 
-3958 DNSHNAYTGAT
+3958 
-3969 NVTAGLVTAGS
+3969 
-3980 DNAFGKTSQLKL
+3980 
-3992 AIGTTVDLN
+3992 
-4001 GKTQAVGS
+4001 
-4009 LKNAGNLDIAAGAL
+4009 
-4023 TITNAGGGA
+4023 
-4032 STSSGSLV
+4032 
-4040 GAGNLTISAGDLSI
+4040 
-4054 TSANND
+4054 
-4060 LAARIGIHSGASVSL
+4060 
-4075 SETGTLGSSTVAID
+4075 
-4089 GALNLRADTVLNN
+4089 
-4102 TLIGK
+4102 
-4107 GAVNTQAN
+4107 
-4115 VTLSGDNLSF
+4115 
-4125 TGAQNIGNQASL
+4125 
-4137 TVSNQAALGSGQ
+4137 
-4149 VNFVTTDSKLKLTGV
+4149 
-4164 TSAVQNVL
+4164 
-4172 HGSGIVNIANGS
+4172 
-4184 AVNFSNDN
+4184 
-4192 KDFTGIFAVDG
+4192 
-4203 TSHLTTTDFNQLGS
+4203 
-4217 GKVTIAESGAVNLNK
+4217 
-4232 ITGELTNTI
+4232 
-4241 SGDGSLNLSGT
+4241 
-4252 DLLLNA
+4252 
-4258 ANTHLKDLTGTL
+4258 
-4270 NIATGSNLTLAE
+4270 
-4282 NGQLNDAAKVNITTI
+4282 
-4297 GDSVTVNSTGNFSF
+4297 
-4311 NNHLTGSGSLDIK
+4311 
-4324 TAGNS
+4324 
-4329 FNFGKDVGSDFAGTV
+4329 
-4344 NLENTQFNLSGDN
+4344 
-4357 AQALQNANLSL
+4357 
-4368 GAGNITTVGTGT
+4368 
-4380 QTIGGLTLNGGHL
+4380 
-4393 LFNSDKETINTGTLS
+4393 
-4408 STGANTTVTINT
+4408 
-4420 EYIPRVDV
+4420 
-4428 NESPNLFD
+4428 
-4436 QLTGLVTNIITA
+4436 
-4448 NDSSGLNVNDLT
+4448 
-4460 LKDQH
+4460 
-4465 GKELLD
+4465 LLD
-4471 NVHHDIVLNSEKI
+4471 NVHHDVVLNSEKI

-4516 TLDSTTISR
+4516 TLDSTTINR

-4531 AKITGQGNLTLM
+4531 AKITGQGNLTLT
-4543 SDDQGMIIDNSHN
+4543 SDDQGMIVDNSHN
-4556 AYTGATNVIAGLV
+4556 AYTGVTNVTAGLV
-4569 KAGSGNAFGQTSQLN
+4569 KAGSDNAFGQTSQLK

-4604 NAGTLNLAGGSL
+4604 NAGTFNLAGGSL

-4621 GSTSSGELMGAGD
+4621 GSTSSGALMGAGD

-4682 DINNGHANFKN
+4682 DINNGHVNFKN

-4717 GTLSVNDQTL
+4717 GTLNINDKTL

-4774 RVASQLLHT
+4774 RIASQLLHT

-4829 VNQIVNNYGTIDVN
+4829 VNQTVNNYGTIDVN

-4885 RLIINGNYTA
+4885 RLIINGNYAA

-4908 NQTTSLSDQLIVS
+4908 NQTTSLADQLIVS

-5028 GGLRALDRNMTVDGQ
+5028 GGLRALNRNMTADGQ

-5233 VKPYAAFNLWY
+5233 IKPYVAFNLWY

>member
-20 SELAKGL
+20 SELAKGM

-50 CMALLSVF
+50 CMALLSVL

-136 LTLQNMSIDTANY
+136 LILQNMSIDTANY
-149 YSMVRVDSTDPDIN
+149 YSMVRVESTDPDIN

-171 FSASQHTFMRGGGGN
+171 FSASQHTFMRGSGGN

-203 RQEIGEINKMI
+203 RQEIGEINKII

-352 LGDETDLRV
+352 LGDETDLRM

-369 KTTGSGGIYVR
+369 KTTGSGGIYAR

-442 AGIKVGHAP
+442 AGIKVGHAQ

-530 KTFAKGDTDGTN
+530 KTFAKGDAGGTN

-556 KDLSQLA
+556 QDLSQLA

-583 GVGVEITGGTVT
+583 GVGVEITGGTVA

-636 DNGDVNNTITNTGT
+636 DNGDVNNTITNTGA
-650 IDNLITHG
+650 IDHLITHG

-672 GVANLGEGQ
+672 GIANLGEGQ

-736 FKAQADTKFENFAN
+736 FKTQADTKFENFAN
-750 IHLDKTALTLVA
+750 IHLDKTALTLAA

-806 VTLTGINTELT
+806 VTLTGINTGLT

-840 TEVAGTLNHTANS
+840 TEVAGTLNHTANA
-853 LQTHLTGAGQLNLT
+853 LKTHLTGAGQLNLT

-874 FDANV
+874 FDDNV

-946 DHLSNTT
+946 DHLSNTA

-983 ANTSAINLDHLSLQY
+983 ANTSAINLDHLSLQD
-998 FTGQVLGAGTE
+998 FAGQVLGAGTE

-1042 IDIHEDEILELN
+1042 IDIHEDKILELN

-1112 TAHLNLATG
+1112 TAHLNLAAG
-1121 TTVDLGGHKQTIGG
+1121 TTVDLSGHKQTIGG

-1151 TGNGTSSAK
+1151 TGNGASSAK
-1160 DGLHGAGQLNIAGGD
+1160 DGLRGAGQLNIAGGD

-1181 NTNLSANVSIASGSA
+1181 NANLSANVSIASGSA

-1215 LKLQA
+1215 LKLQT
-1220 MDTALSNTMSGAG
+1220 MDTALNNTMSDAG

-1247 DNTGFTGT
+1247 DNTGFAGT
-1255 FAIDGTSHLTATDF
+1255 FAIDGTSHLNVTKLS
-1269 NQLGSGKV
+1269 QLGSGSV
-1277 TIAESGIVN
+1277 AAAESGAVN
-1286 LNKVT
+1286 LNKIT

-1299 GDGNLNLSGS
+1299 GAGNLNLSGT

-1314 AANTH
+1314 TSNTK
-1319 LKDLTGILNI
+1319 LKNLTGTIHLT
-1329 ATGSNLTLAEN
+1329 TGSNLTL
-1340 GQLNDAAKVNVAAVG
+1340 V
-1355 DSITVNSIGDFS
+1355 
-1367 FNNYLTGSGLLD
+1367 
-1379 VQTAGNGF
+1379 
-1387 NFGKDVG
+1387 
-1394 SNFAGTVNLSNST
+1394 
-1407 FKLSSDNTAALKN
+1407 
-1420 ATLVIG
+1420 
-1426 KGNTTTVDTANQ
+1426 
-1438 AIGNLTLQGG
+1438 
-1448 KTVFK
+1448 
-1453 GKSSIITNTLASNGK
+1453 
-1468 SIIQVDLDAI
+1468 
-1478 APTDGTAANLFD
+1478 
-1490 QNSGQHQQ
+1490 
-1498 LIMANHND
+1498 
-1506 GLKLSDLTLQGLNGS
+1506 
-1521 AVGKGTI
+1521 
-1528 RNIDQND
+1528 
-1535 QKVAEGTYNYTL
+1535 
-1547 NKTDGLGINYGLSA
+1547 
-1561 LNIVDG
+1561 
-1567 QTLTLDATSAANKNM
+1567 
-1582 TATLTGTGSLTLTSD
+1582 
-1597 DQGLTLT
+1597 
-1604 NDKNAYTGATNVTA
+1604 
-1618 GLVTA
+1618 
-1623 GSDNA
+1623 
-1628 FGQTSQLNL
+1628 
-1637 AAGTTVDLN
+1637 
-1646 GKTQTVGSLTN
+1646 
-1657 KGKVNLAGG
+1657 
-1666 TLTITN
+1666 
-1672 EGGAST
+1672 
-1678 SSGELI
+1678 
-1684 GAGDLMIAA
+1684 
-1693 GDFNITTANKDL
+1693 
-1705 AAGLGIHSGA
+1705 
-1715 SVSLSNAGTLGT
+1715 
-1727 SKVAV
+1727 
-1732 DGALNL
+1732 
-1738 NANSTLAN
+1738 
-1746 QLKGTGS
+1746 
-1753 VNTHADIALT
+1753 
-1763 GDNSGFTGAQNIGN
+1763 
-1777 QASLT
+1777 
-1782 VSNQSALGL
+1782 
-1791 GQVNFGSETSTLNL
+1791 
-1805 NGVASAVQNALNGA
+1805 
-1819 GIVNIA
+1819 
-1825 NGSAVNFSSDNKD
+1825 
-1838 FEGIFAVDGTSA
+1838 
-1850 LTATAFSQLGKGSVS
+1850 
-1865 VVQGGHINLDKMTG
+1865 
-1879 ELTNAISGAG
+1879 
-1889 SVNLSGTDLSLN
+1889 
-1901 AGNTHFKDLTGTLN
+1901 
-1915 LATGSNLTL
+1915 
-1924 AENGQLNDAAKVN
+1924 ENGQLNDAAKVN
-1937 IAAIGDSVTVNSN
+1937 ITAVGDSITVNSS
-1950 GDFSFNNNLV
+1950 GDFNFNNHLT
-1960 GSGLLNVQTAGNSF
+1960 GSGLLDVKTAGNSF
-1974 DFGKDVGSDFAGTV
+1974 NFGKDVGSDFAGTV
-1988 NLTNSTLSLSGD
+1988 NLSNSTFSLSSN

-2006 NATLVIGKGNTTI
+2006 NATLVVGKGNTTT
-2019 VDTKDQTIGNLTLD
+2019 VDTDNQTIGNLTLD
-2033 GSQAVFKGKGSI
+2033 GGQAVFKGKGSI
-2045 ATDTLASNGSSI
+2045 ATDTLASNSTSI
-2057 IQVDLDAIAPT
+2057 IQVDLDSIAPT

-2075 FDQNSGQNH
+2075 FDQNRGQNH
-2084 QLITSTNNDGLKL
+2084 QLITANNNGGLKL
-2097 SDLTLQGL
+2097 SDLTLQEL
-2105 NGNAVGEG
+2105 NGSAVGEG

-2132 ALNKTDGLGISY
+2132 ALNNAGGLGVSY

-2173 TGTGNLTLTSDD
+2173 TGTGNLTLISDD
-2185 QWVTLTND
+2185 KGLTLTNE

-2200 TNVTAGLVKAGSD
+2200 TNVTAGLVTAGSD

-2224 AAGTTVDLNGKT
+2224 AAGTTIDLNGKT
-2236 QVVGSL
+2236 QAVGSL
-2242 KNEGKFDLA
+2242 TNEGKVDF
-2251 AGALTITN
+2251 AGGTLTIMN
-2259 EGGASTSSG
+2259 AGGAASTSSG
-2268 ELIGAGDLMIA
+2268 ELSGIGNLIISAGDLS
-2279 AGDFNI
+2279 I
-2285 TTANKDLAAGIGIY
+2285 TSVNNDLDASIDIHS
-2299 AGASVSL
+2299 GASMSL
-2306 SNAGTLGTSQISI
+2306 SDTGTLGSSQIAV
-2319 DGVLNLNDDA
+2319 DGALNLNADA
-2329 TFGNTLSGSGVVNTN
+2329 TFGNTLAGSGVVNTN

-2359 QNIGDKASLT
+2359 QNIGNQASLT
-2369 VSNQSA
+2369 VGSQSA
-2375 LGSGQVNFE
+2375 LGLGQVNFGSE
-2384 TTDSKLNLNG
+2384 TSTLNLNR

-2403 HGSGIVNI
+2403 HGSGMVNI
-2411 TASAAVN
+2411 SDQSFVS
-2418 FSADNKDFSGTFAV
+2418 FSSDNKDFTGTFAV
-2432 DGTSQLTTTYF
+2432 DGISSLTTTDF

-2450 VSVAQG
+2450 VSIVQG
-2456 GAVNLNKITGE
+2456 GTVNLDKMTGE
-2467 LTNAISGDG
+2467 LTNIISGTG
-2476 NLNLSGTNLSL
+2476 SLNLSGSNLSL
-2487 NSGNIHLKDLTGAI
+2487 NTGNTNLKDLTGTV
-2501 NITKNS
+2501 NLTTGS
-2507 NLTLAE
+2507 TLTLAE
-2513 NSQLNDAAK
+2513 NGQLNDSAK
-2522 VNITTVGDSVTV
+2522 VNIAAVGDSVIV
-2534 NSTGDFSFNNH
+2534 NSSGDFSFNNY
-2545 LTGSGLLDVQ
+2545 LTGSGLLDVK
-2555 TAGNGFN
+2555 TTGNIFN
-2562 FGKDVGSDFAGTVNL
+2562 FGKDVGSDFAGIVNL
-2577 TNSTLSLGGDN
+2577 ANSTFHLTGNN
-2588 TATLKNATLVI
+2588 TAALKNATLVT
-2599 GQGNTTTVD
+2599 GTGNTTTID
-2608 TANQAIGNLTLQGG
+2608 TANQTIGNLTLEGG
-2622 KTVFKG
+2622 QTVFKG
-2628 KGSLIT
+2628 TGSIT
-2634 NMLASD
+2634 TNTLANNGS
-2640 GTSII
+2640 SII
-2645 QVDLDAIAPADGTAA
+2645 QVDLDAISPTDGTAA

-2668 QNHQLITANNNDGLQ
+2668 QNHQLITATNNDGLK

-2693 GSAVGEGT
+2693 GSTVGTGT

-2716 YNYALNKTDGLG
+2716 YNYALNNTGGLG
-2728 ISYGLS
+2728 
-2734 ALNIVDGQT
+2734 V
-2743 LTLDATSAANKNMT
+2743 
-2757 ATLTGTG
+2757 
-2764 NLTLTSD
+2764 
-2771 DQGLTLTNDKNAY
+2771 
-2784 TGATTIT
+2784 
-2791 AGLVTAG
+2791 
-2798 SDNAFG
+2798 
-2804 KTSQLKLATG
+2804 
-2814 TTIDLNGKTQTVGSL
+2814 
-2829 KNEGKFDLAAG
+2829 
-2840 ALTITN
+2840 
-2846 ADGAASTSSGE
+2846 
-2857 LTGTGNLTISA
+2857 
-2868 GDLNITSVNNDL
+2868 
-2880 AASIGI
+2880 
-2886 HSGAS
+2886 
-2891 VSLSETGTLGTSQ
+2891 
-2904 IAIDGVLNLNDD
+2904 
-2916 ATFGNTLSGSGVVN
+2916 
-2930 TNADIALTGDN
+2930 
-2941 SGFTGA
+2941 
-2947 QNIGD
+2947 
-2952 LASLTVNNQAALGSG
+2952 
-2967 QVNFVTTDSKLKLT
+2967 
-2981 GVTSAVQN
+2981 
-2989 VLHGSGIVNIANGSA
+2989 
-3004 VNFSND
+3004 
-3010 NKDFA
+3010 
-3015 GTFAVDGTSQLTTT
+3015 
-3029 DFSQLGKSKVNL
+3029 
-3041 ASDSHVNLNKITG
+3041 
-3054 ELTNAISGA
+3054 
-3063 GSVNLSGT
+3063 
-3071 DLSLNAGNTHLKDL
+3071 
-3085 TGTLNIATGSNL
+3085 
-3097 TLAENGQ
+3097 
-3104 LNDAAKVNVASKGDS
+3104 
-3119 ITVNSTGNFS
+3119 
-3129 FNNNLVGSGLLDVQ
+3129 
-3143 TAGNG
+3143 
-3148 FNFGKNVG
+3148 
-3156 SDFAGTVN
+3156 
-3164 VANSTFHL
+3164 
-3172 ISDNTAA
+3172 
-3179 LKNATLVVG
+3179 
-3188 KGNTTTVDTENQ
+3188 
-3200 TIGSLMLQGGQTV
+3200 
-3213 FRDKG
+3213 
-3218 SIITDTLASNG
+3218 
-3229 TSIIQV
+3229 
-3235 DLDAIAPTDGATA
+3235 
-3248 NLFDQNHGQNH
+3248 
-3259 QLITANNND
+3259 
-3268 GLKLSDLTLQG
+3268 
-3279 LNGNAVGESTIRNV
+3279 
-3293 DQNGQKVAEGTYNYA
+3293 
-3308 LNKTNGLGISYGLS
+3308 SYGLS

-3348 TGTGNLTLTSDD
+3348 TGTGNLALISDD
-3360 QGLTLTNDKN
+3360 KGLTLTNEKN

-3375 TNVTVGLVKAGSDN
+3375 TNVTAGLVTVGSDN
-3389 AFGQTSMLNLAT
+3389 AFAQTSQLNLAA
-3401 GTTVDLNGKTQTVG
+3401 GTTVDLNGNKQTVG
-3415 SLKNEGAFDLA
+3415 SLANDGKVNFADGT
-3426 AGSLTITNAGGAAST
+3426 LTITNAGGVST

-3446 LGAGDLTITSGE
+3446 SGIGNLIISAGDLSITTAN
-3458 LKITYTNNDLA
+3458 KDLDA
-3469 ANIDIHSGASVSL
+3469 SIGIHSGASMSL
-3482 SHASTL
+3482 SDAGTL
-3488 GSSTVAIDGALNLR
+3488 GTSQVAVDGALNLN
-3502 ADTIFDNTLT
+3502 ADATFGNTLA
-3512 GSGAVNT
+3512 GSGVVNT
-3519 QANGTL
+3519 NADIALTA
-3525 NGDNSGFSG
+3525 DNSGFMG
-3534 AQNIG
+3534 AHNIG

-3546 RNQSALGLGQ
+3546 SNQSALGLGQ
-3556 VNFATTDSKLNLNG
+3556 INFGSETSTLNLNN
-3570 VASAVQ
+3570 VTSAVQ

-3588 DNATVNFSAD
+3588 DNATVNFSSD
-3598 NKDFT
+3598 NKDFA
-3603 GTFAVD
+3603 GIFAVD
-3609 CTSQLTTTD
+3609 ATSSLTTTE
-3618 FSQLGKGSVSVVQ
+3618 FSQLGKGSVSIVQ
-3631 GGAVNLD
+3631 GGTVNLD
-3638 KITGE
+3638 KMTGE
-3643 LANSISGAGSV
+3643 LTNIISGDGNL
-3654 NLSGT
+3654 NLSGSN
-3659 DLSLN
+3659 LSLN
-3664 AGNTHLKDLTGAINL
+3664 AGNTHLKDLTGTLNIAM
-3679 ATGSNL
+3679 GSKL
-3685 TLVENGQLND
+3685 TLIENGQLND
-3695 AAKVN
+3695 AAKFNIAAV
-3700 VASKG
+3700 G
-3705 DSITVNSTGDF
+3705 DSVTVNSSSDF
-3716 SFNNHLTGLGLLDVK
+3716 SFNNNLTGSGLLDVQT
-3731 MAGNSFN
+3731 AGNRFN

-3755 TQFNLSGDNAQA
+3755 TQFHLSGDNTQA
-3767 LQNANLSLGSSNV
+3767 LQNANISLGAGNV

-3799 LSFNSDK
+3799 LSFNGDK
-3806 ETINTGT
+3806 ETIATGT
-3813 LSSTGANTTVTINTE
+3813 LSSTGVNTTVMINTE

-3910 GLVAIDILDGKTLT
+3910 GLVALDILDGKTLT

-3936 MTAKITGQGNLTLT
+3936 MTAKITGQGNLNLT

-3958 DNSHNAYTGAT
+3958 DNSHNAYTGVT

-3980 DNAFGKTSQLKL
+3980 DNAFG
-3992 AIGTTVDLN
+3992 
-4001 GKTQAVGS
+4001 
-4009 LKNAGNLDIAAGAL
+4009 
-4023 TITNAGGGA
+4023 
-4032 STSSGSLV
+4032 
-4040 GAGNLTISAGDLSI
+4040 
-4054 TSANND
+4054 
-4060 LAARIGIHSGASVSL
+4060 
-4075 SETGTLGSSTVAID
+4075 
-4089 GALNLRADTVLNN
+4089 
-4102 TLIGK
+4102 
-4107 GAVNTQAN
+4107 
-4115 VTLSGDNLSF
+4115 
-4125 TGAQNIGNQASL
+4125 
-4137 TVSNQAALGSGQ
+4137 
-4149 VNFVTTDSKLKLTGV
+4149 
-4164 TSAVQNVL
+4164 
-4172 HGSGIVNIANGS
+4172 
-4184 AVNFSNDN
+4184 
-4192 KDFTGIFAVDG
+4192 
-4203 TSHLTTTDFNQLGS
+4203 
-4217 GKVTIAESGAVNLNK
+4217 
-4232 ITGELTNTI
+4232 
-4241 SGDGSLNLSGT
+4241 
-4252 DLLLNA
+4252 
-4258 ANTHLKDLTGTL
+4258 
-4270 NIATGSNLTLAE
+4270 
-4282 NGQLNDAAKVNITTI
+4282 
-4297 GDSVTVNSTGNFSF
+4297 
-4311 NNHLTGSGSLDIK
+4311 
-4324 TAGNS
+4324 
-4329 FNFGKDVGSDFAGTV
+4329 
-4344 NLENTQFNLSGDN
+4344 
-4357 AQALQNANLSL
+4357 
-4368 GAGNITTVGTGT
+4368 
-4380 QTIGGLTLNGGHL
+4380 
-4393 LFNSDKETINTGTLS
+4393 
-4408 STGANTTVTINT
+4408 
-4420 EYIPRVDV
+4420 
-4428 NESPNLFD
+4428 
-4436 QLTGLVTNIITA
+4436 
-4448 NDSSGLNVNDLT
+4448 
-4460 LKDQH
+4460 
-4465 GKELLD
+4465 
-4471 NVHHDIVLNSEKI
+4471 
-4484 ADSTY
+4484 
-4489 NYHLVENKGLGVT
+4489 
-4502 YGLVA
+4502 
-4507 LDILDGKTL
+4507 
-4516 TLDSTTISR
+4516 
-4525 GNNKMT
+4525 
-4531 AKITGQGNLTLM
+4531 
-4543 SDDQGMIIDNSHN
+4543 
-4556 AYTGATNVIAGLV
+4556 
-4569 KAGSGNAFGQTSQLN
+4569 QTSQLN
-4584 LAAGTTVDLNGQQQ
+4584 LATATTVDLNGQQQ
-4598 SIGRLT
+4598 TIGRLT

-4621 GSTSSGELMGAGD
+4621 GSTSSGALMGAGD

-4646 ANTDL
+4646 ANMDL

-4682 DINNGHANFKN
+4682 DINNGHVNFKN
-4693 ALSGSG
+4693 GLSGSG

-4717 GTLSVNDQTL
+4717 GTLNVNDQTL

-4774 RVASQLLHT
+4774 RIANQLLHT

-4829 VNQIVNNYGTIDVN
+4829 VNQTVNNYGTIDVN

-4885 RLIINGNYTA
+4885 RLIIKGNYTA

-4908 NQTTSLSDQLIVS
+4908 NQTTSLADQLIVS
-4921 GNISGKTKLYVT
+4921 GNISGKTKLHIT

-4994 RPDVGSTMANS
+4994 RPDVGSTIANS

-5028 GGLRALDRNMTVDGQ
+5028 GGLRALDRNMTADGQ

-5090 IIGGMISTSS
+5090 IVGGMISTSS

-5233 VKPYAAFNLWY
+5233 VKSYAAFNLWY

-5265 FYEAKLGVQAKMSEN
+5265 FYEAKLGVQAKMNEN

>member
-20 SELAKGL
+20 SELAKGM

-37 DDNPFTFF
+37 DDNPFNFF

-50 CMALLSVF
+50 CMALLSAL
-58 SGVNAQSITVNTAAE
+58 SGASAQSITVNTAAE
-73 FKTAVEGGAY
+73 FRTAVEGGAY
-83 DHITLGNNIT
+83 DHITLGSNIT
-93 LGSYIAVNF
+93 LTRDIIVNF

-122 GGSNGLSINKGGGT
+122 GSSNGLRINKGGGT
-136 LTLQNMSIDTANY
+136 ITLQNMSIDTENY
-149 YSMVRVDSTDPDIN
+149 YSMVRVESTDPDIN

-214 FTGQYHVVHSNPI
+214 FTGKYHVVHSNPI

-266 NRAFMYTFEDG
+266 NRAFAYTFEDG

-295 RGFSIG
+295 RGFRIG
-301 TYDDKGFGAGA
+301 TYDAKGFGTGA
-312 SIILNQTNTG
+312 SIILNKTNTG

-369 KTTGSGGIYVR
+369 KTTGSGGIYAR

-442 AGIKVGHAP
+442 AGIKIGHAP

-462 GEINVS
+462 GKINVS

-482 VHTITGTTINANG
+482 AHTITGTTINANG
-495 TTSTAIEHNNANAH
+495 TTSTAIKHNNANSH

-530 KTFAKGDTDGTN
+530 KTFAKGDAGGTN
-542 QLTVKGKGTALRLA
+542 QMTVKGTGTALHLA

-577 VGTTGA
+577 VGTTGT
-583 GVGVEITGGTVT
+583 GVGVEITGGTVA

-711 NHHAVIIN
+711 NHHTVIIN

-806 VTLTGINTELT
+806 VTLTGTNTGLT

-874 FDANV
+874 FDDNV

-983 ANTSAINLDHLSLQY
+983 ANTSGINLDHLSLQD

-1073 NLTST
+1073 DLTST

-1121 TTVDLGGHKQTIGG
+1121 TTVDLSGHKQTIGG

-1160 DGLHGAGQLNIAGGD
+1160 DGLRGAGQLNIAGGD

-1220 MDTALSNTMSGAG
+1220 MNTALSNTMSGAG

-1286 LNKVT
+1286 LNKIT

-1314 AANTH
+1314 AGNIH
-1319 LKDLTGILNI
+1319 LKDLTGTLNL
-1329 ATGSNLTLAEN
+1329 AMGSNLTLVEN
-1340 GQLNDAAKVNVAAVG
+1340 GQLNDAAKVNVASKGDSITVNSTGDFSFNNHLTGSGLLDVKAAGNSFNFGKNVGSDFSGTVNLVNSTFSLSGNNTAAFKNATLVVGAGNITTVDTENQTIRNLTLDGGQAVFKGKSSIITNTLASNGTSIIQVDLDAIVPTDGAAANLFDQNSGQNHQLITATNNDGLKLSDLTLQWLNGSAVGESTIRNIDQNDQKVAEGTYNYALNNADGLGISYGLSALNIVDGQTLILDSTSAANKNMTATLTGTGNLTLTSDDQGLTLTNEKNAYTGATNVTAGLVTAGSDNAFGQTSQLKLAASTTVDLNGKTQAIGSLNNLGEVNLAGGALTISNANGAISTSSGSLVGAGDLTITSGELSITSVNNDLASSIGIHSGASVTLLGAGTLGTSTVAVDGALNLNANSTLANQLKGTGTVNTHADIALTGDNSGFTGAQNIGDLASLTVNNQAALGSGQVNFVTTDSKLKLTGITSAVQNVLHGSGIVNITDNAIVNFSTDNKGFTGTFAVDGTSQLTTTDFSQLGKGSVSLMQGGAVNLGNITSELMNSMNGDGNLNLSGTDLSLNAANTHLKDLTGTLNLATGSNLTLVENDQLNDSAKVNIAAVG
-1355 DSITVNSIGDFS
+1355 DSITVNSTGDFS
-1367 FNNYLTGSGLLD
+1367 FNNNLVGSGLLD
-1379 VQTAGNGF
+1379 VKTAGNSF

-1394 SNFAGTVNLSNST
+1394 SDFAGTVNLANST
-1407 FKLSSDNTAALKN
+1407 FSLSGNNTAALKN
-1420 ATLVIG
+1420 ATLVVG
-1426 KGNTTTVDTANQ
+1426 KGNTTTVDTENQ
-1438 AIGNLTLQGG
+1438 TIGNLTLEGG
-1448 KTVFK
+1448 RTVFK
-1453 GKSSIITNTLASNGK
+1453 GQGSMITNTLASNGSSTIQVDLDAIAPADGTAANLFDQNSGQHQQLITANNNDGLKLSDLTLQGLNGSAVGEGTIRNVDQNGQKVAEGTYNYALNKTNGLGINYGLSALKIMDGQTLTLDSTSAANKNMTATLTGTGNLTLTSNDQGLTLTNDKNAYAGATNVTVGLVKAGSDNAFGQTSQLNLAAGTTVDLNGKTQTIGSLTNVGKVDLAGGTLTITNTNGAISTSSGSLVGAGKLAISSGDLSITSANKDLDASIGIHSGASVSLSDVGTLGTSKVAVDGALNLNASSTLVNQLTGAGSVNTHADIALTGDNSGFTGAQNIGDKASLTVSNQSALGSGQVNFGSETSTLNLNGVASAVQNVLHGSGIVNITGSAAVNFSADNKDFTGTFAVDGTSQLTTTDFSQLGKGSVSVVQGGAVNLDNITSELTNSMNGDGNLNLSGTDLSLKAGNTHLKDLTGTLNIAMGSNLTLAESGQLNDAAKVNVASKGDSITVNSTSDFNFNNNLVGSGSLDVQTAGNSFNFGKGVGSDFAGTVNLANSTFSLSGNNTEALKNATLVVGTGNITTVDTENQTIGNLTLDGGQAVFKGQGSMITNTLASNGK

-1490 QNSGQHQQ
+1490 QNSGQNHQ
-1498 LIMANHND
+1498 LITANNND

-1521 AVGKGTI
+1521 AVGEGTI

-1535 QKVAEGTYNYTL
+1535 QKVAEGTYNYAL

-1567 QTLTLDATSAANKNM
+1567 QTLTLDATSATNKNMTATLTGAGNLTLTSDDKGLTLTNEKNAYTGVTNVTKGLVTAGSDNAFGQTSQLNLAAGAAVDLNGKTQTVGSLNNLGEVNLAGGALTISNANGAISTSSGSLVGAGKLAISSGDLSITSVNNDLAASIGIHSGASVSLSHASTLGSSTVAIDGALNLNANSTLANQLKGTGIVNTHADIALTGDNSGFTGAQNIGNQASLTVGSQSALGSGQVNFATIDSKLNLNGVASAVQNALHGAGIVNIANGSAVNFSNDNKDFAGIFAVDGTSALTATAFSQLGKGSISIVQGGAVNLDKMTGELTNIISGDGNLNLSGTNLSLNSGNIHLKDLTGAINITKNSNLTLAESGQLNDAAKVNIAAIGDSVTVNSNGDFSFNNNLVGSGSLDVRTDGNSFSFGKGVGSDFAGTVNVANSTFHLISDNTAALKNATLVVGKGNTTTVDTENQTIGNLTLNGGQAVFKGKGSIATDTLASNGTSIIQVDLDSIAPTDGTAANLFDQNSGQNHQLITANNNDGLKLSDLTLQGLNGNAVGESTIRNIDQNDQKVAEGTYNYALNKTDGLGINYGLSALNIVDGQTLTLDVTSATNKNM
-1582 TATLTGTGSLTLTSD
+1582 TATLTGTGNLALISD

-1604 NDKNAYTGATNVTA
+1604 NEKNAYTGATNVTA

-1628 FGQTSQLNL
+1628 FGQTSQLKL
-1637 AAGTTVDLN
+1637 AAGTIVDLN
-1646 GKTQTVGSLTN
+1646 SKTQTIGSLTN
-1657 KGKVNLAGG
+1657 KGQVNLAGG
-1666 TLTITN
+1666 KLTITN
-1672 EGGAST
+1672 ANGAIST
-1678 SSGELI
+1678 SSGSLV
-1684 GAGDLMIAA
+1684 GAGKLAISSGDLS
-1693 GDFNITTANKDL
+1693 ITSVNNNL
-1705 AAGLGIHSGA
+1705 AAEVAIKSGA
-1715 SVSLSNAGTLGT
+1715 SVTLDDAGTLGT
-1727 SKVAV
+1727 STAAV

-1791 GQVNFGSETSTLNL
+1791 GQVNFET
-1805 NGVASAVQNALNGA
+1805 A
-1819 GIVNIA
+1819 
-1825 NGSAVNFSSDNKD
+1825 
-1838 FEGIFAVDGTSA
+1838 
-1850 LTATAFSQLGKGSVS
+1850 
-1865 VVQGGHINLDKMTG
+1865 
-1879 ELTNAISGAG
+1879 
-1889 SVNLSGTDLSLN
+1889 
-1901 AGNTHFKDLTGTLN
+1901 
-1915 LATGSNLTL
+1915 
-1924 AENGQLNDAAKVN
+1924 
-1937 IAAIGDSVTVNSN
+1937 
-1950 GDFSFNNNLV
+1950 
-1960 GSGLLNVQTAGNSF
+1960 
-1974 DFGKDVGSDFAGTV
+1974 
-1988 NLTNSTLSLSGD
+1988 
-2000 NTAALK
+2000 
-2006 NATLVIGKGNTTI
+2006 
-2019 VDTKDQTIGNLTLD
+2019 
-2033 GSQAVFKGKGSI
+2033 
-2045 ATDTLASNGSSI
+2045 
-2057 IQVDLDAIAPT
+2057 
-2068 DGTAANL
+2068 
-2075 FDQNSGQNH
+2075 
-2084 QLITSTNNDGLKL
+2084 
-2097 SDLTLQGL
+2097 
-2105 NGNAVGEG
+2105 
-2113 TIRNI
+2113 
-2118 DQNDQKVAEGTYNY
+2118 
-2132 ALNKTDGLGISY
+2132 
-2144 GLSAL
+2144 
-2149 NIVDGQTLTL
+2149 
-2159 DATGATNKNMTATL
+2159 
-2173 TGTGNLTLTSDD
+2173 
-2185 QWVTLTND
+2185 
-2193 KNAYTGA
+2193 
-2200 TNVTAGLVKAGSD
+2200 
-2213 NAFGQTSQLNL
+2213 
-2224 AAGTTVDLNGKT
+2224 
-2236 QVVGSL
+2236 
-2242 KNEGKFDLA
+2242 
-2251 AGALTITN
+2251 
-2259 EGGASTSSG
+2259 
-2268 ELIGAGDLMIA
+2268 
-2279 AGDFNI
+2279 
-2285 TTANKDLAAGIGIY
+2285 
-2299 AGASVSL
+2299 
-2306 SNAGTLGTSQISI
+2306 
-2319 DGVLNLNDDA
+2319 
-2329 TFGNTLSGSGVVNTN
+2329 
-2344 ADIALTGDNSGFTGA
+2344 
-2359 QNIGDKASLT
+2359 
-2369 VSNQSA
+2369 
-2375 LGSGQVNFE
+2375 
-2384 TTDSKLNLNG
+2384 DSKLNLNG
-2394 VTSAVQNVL
+2394 VA
-2403 HGSGIVNI
+2403 
-2411 TASAAVN
+2411 
-2418 FSADNKDFSGTFAV
+2418 
-2432 DGTSQLTTTYF
+2432 
-2443 SQLGKGS
+2443 
-2450 VSVAQG
+2450 
-2456 GAVNLNKITGE
+2456 
-2467 LTNAISGDG
+2467 
-2476 NLNLSGTNLSL
+2476 
-2487 NSGNIHLKDLTGAI
+2487 
-2501 NITKNS
+2501 
-2507 NLTLAE
+2507 
-2513 NSQLNDAAK
+2513 
-2522 VNITTVGDSVTV
+2522 
-2534 NSTGDFSFNNH
+2534 
-2545 LTGSGLLDVQ
+2545 
-2555 TAGNGFN
+2555 
-2562 FGKDVGSDFAGTVNL
+2562 
-2577 TNSTLSLGGDN
+2577 
-2588 TATLKNATLVI
+2588 
-2599 GQGNTTTVD
+2599 
-2608 TANQAIGNLTLQGG
+2608 
-2622 KTVFKG
+2622 
-2628 KGSLIT
+2628 
-2634 NMLASD
+2634 
-2640 GTSII
+2640 
-2645 QVDLDAIAPADGTAA
+2645 
-2660 NLFDQNSG
+2660 
-2668 QNHQLITANNNDGLQ
+2668 
-2683 LSDLTLQGLN
+2683 
-2693 GSAVGEGT
+2693 
-2701 IRNIDQNDQKVAEGT
+2701 
-2716 YNYALNKTDGLG
+2716 
-2728 ISYGLS
+2728 
-2734 ALNIVDGQT
+2734 
-2743 LTLDATSAANKNMT
+2743 
-2757 ATLTGTG
+2757 
-2764 NLTLTSD
+2764 
-2771 DQGLTLTNDKNAY
+2771 
-2784 TGATTIT
+2784 
-2791 AGLVTAG
+2791 
-2798 SDNAFG
+2798 
-2804 KTSQLKLATG
+2804 
-2814 TTIDLNGKTQTVGSL
+2814 
-2829 KNEGKFDLAAG
+2829 
-2840 ALTITN
+2840 
-2846 ADGAASTSSGE
+2846 
-2857 LTGTGNLTISA
+2857 
-2868 GDLNITSVNNDL
+2868 
-2880 AASIGI
+2880 
-2886 HSGAS
+2886 
-2891 VSLSETGTLGTSQ
+2891 
-2904 IAIDGVLNLNDD
+2904 
-2916 ATFGNTLSGSGVVN
+2916 
-2930 TNADIALTGDN
+2930 
-2941 SGFTGA
+2941 
-2947 QNIGD
+2947 
-2952 LASLTVNNQAALGSG
+2952 
-2967 QVNFVTTDSKLKLT
+2967 
-2981 GVTSAVQN
+2981 SAVQN

-3015 GTFAVDGTSQLTTT
+3015 GTFAVDGTS
-3029 DFSQLGKSKVNL
+3029 
-3041 ASDSHVNLNKITG
+3041 H
-3054 ELTNAISGA
+3054 
-3063 GSVNLSGT
+3063 
-3071 DLSLNAGNTHLKDL
+3071 
-3085 TGTLNIATGSNL
+3085 
-3097 TLAENGQ
+3097 
-3104 LNDAAKVNVASKGDS
+3104 
-3119 ITVNSTGNFS
+3119 
-3129 FNNNLVGSGLLDVQ
+3129 
-3143 TAGNG
+3143 
-3148 FNFGKNVG
+3148 
-3156 SDFAGTVN
+3156 
-3164 VANSTFHL
+3164 
-3172 ISDNTAA
+3172 
-3179 LKNATLVVG
+3179 
-3188 KGNTTTVDTENQ
+3188 
-3200 TIGSLMLQGGQTV
+3200 
-3213 FRDKG
+3213 
-3218 SIITDTLASNG
+3218 
-3229 TSIIQV
+3229 
-3235 DLDAIAPTDGATA
+3235 
-3248 NLFDQNHGQNH
+3248 
-3259 QLITANNND
+3259 
-3268 GLKLSDLTLQG
+3268 
-3279 LNGNAVGESTIRNV
+3279 
-3293 DQNGQKVAEGTYNYA
+3293 
-3308 LNKTNGLGISYGLS
+3308 
-3322 ALNIVDGQTLTLDS
+3322 
-3336 TSAANKNMTATL
+3336 
-3348 TGTGNLTLTSDD
+3348 
-3360 QGLTLTNDKN
+3360 
-3370 AYTGA
+3370 
-3375 TNVTVGLVKAGSDN
+3375 
-3389 AFGQTSMLNLAT
+3389 
-3401 GTTVDLNGKTQTVG
+3401 
-3415 SLKNEGAFDLA
+3415 
-3426 AGSLTITNAGGAAST
+3426 
-3441 SSGEL
+3441 
-3446 LGAGDLTITSGE
+3446 
-3458 LKITYTNNDLA
+3458 
-3469 ANIDIHSGASVSL
+3469 
-3482 SHASTL
+3482 
-3488 GSSTVAIDGALNLR
+3488 
-3502 ADTIFDNTLT
+3502 
-3512 GSGAVNT
+3512 
-3519 QANGTL
+3519 
-3525 NGDNSGFSG
+3525 
-3534 AQNIG
+3534 
-3539 NQASLTV
+3539 
-3546 RNQSALGLGQ
+3546 
-3556 VNFATTDSKLNLNG
+3556 
-3570 VASAVQ
+3570 
-3576 NVLHGSGIVNIT
+3576 
-3588 DNATVNFSAD
+3588 
-3598 NKDFT
+3598 
-3603 GTFAVD
+3603 
-3609 CTSQLTTTD
+3609 LTTTD
-3618 FSQLGKGSVSVVQ
+3618 FSQLGKGSISIVQ
-3631 GGAVNLD
+3631 GGTVNLD
-3638 KITGE
+3638 KMTGD

-3664 AGNTHLKDLTGAINL
+3664 AGNTHLKDLTGAINI

-3685 TLVENGQLND
+3685 TLAENGQLND

-3700 VASKG
+3700 IAAVG
-3705 DSITVNSTGDF
+3705 DSITVNLSGEF
-3716 SFNNHLTGLGLLDVK
+3716 NFNNHLTGSGLLDVK
-3731 MAGNSFN
+3731 TAGNSFN

-3780 TTVGAGTQT
+3780 TTVG
-3789 IGGLTLNGGH
+3789 
-3799 LSFNSDK
+3799 
-3806 ETINTGT
+3806 
-3813 LSSTGANTTVTINTE
+3813 
-3828 YIPRV
+3828 
-3833 DVNESPNLF
+3833 
-3842 DQLTGLV
+3842 
-3849 TNIITAKDSSG
+3849 
-3860 LNVNDLTLKDQHGK
+3860 
-3874 EILDNVHHDIVLN
+3874 
-3887 GEKIADSTYNY
+3887 
-3898 HLVENKGLGVTY
+3898 
-3910 GLVAIDILDGKTLT
+3910 
-3924 LDSTTI
+3924 
-3930 NRGNNQ
+3930 
-3936 MTAKITGQGNLTLT
+3936 
-3950 SDDQGMIV
+3950 
-3958 DNSHNAYTGAT
+3958 
-3969 NVTAGLVTAGS
+3969 
-3980 DNAFGKTSQLKL
+3980 
-3992 AIGTTVDLN
+3992 
-4001 GKTQAVGS
+4001 
-4009 LKNAGNLDIAAGAL
+4009 
-4023 TITNAGGGA
+4023 
-4032 STSSGSLV
+4032 
-4040 GAGNLTISAGDLSI
+4040 
-4054 TSANND
+4054 
-4060 LAARIGIHSGASVSL
+4060 
-4075 SETGTLGSSTVAID
+4075 
-4089 GALNLRADTVLNN
+4089 
-4102 TLIGK
+4102 
-4107 GAVNTQAN
+4107 
-4115 VTLSGDNLSF
+4115 
-4125 TGAQNIGNQASL
+4125 
-4137 TVSNQAALGSGQ
+4137 
-4149 VNFVTTDSKLKLTGV
+4149 
-4164 TSAVQNVL
+4164 
-4172 HGSGIVNIANGS
+4172 
-4184 AVNFSNDN
+4184 
-4192 KDFTGIFAVDG
+4192 
-4203 TSHLTTTDFNQLGS
+4203 
-4217 GKVTIAESGAVNLNK
+4217 
-4232 ITGELTNTI
+4232 
-4241 SGDGSLNLSGT
+4241 
-4252 DLLLNA
+4252 
-4258 ANTHLKDLTGTL
+4258 
-4270 NIATGSNLTLAE
+4270 
-4282 NGQLNDAAKVNITTI
+4282 
-4297 GDSVTVNSTGNFSF
+4297 
-4311 NNHLTGSGSLDIK
+4311 
-4324 TAGNS
+4324 
-4329 FNFGKDVGSDFAGTV
+4329 
-4344 NLENTQFNLSGDN
+4344 
-4357 AQALQNANLSL
+4357 
-4368 GAGNITTVGTGT
+4368 TGT

-4408 STGANTTVTINT
+4408 STGANTIVTINT

-4448 NDSSGLNVNDLT
+4448 KDSSGLNVNDLT

-4516 TLDSTTISR
+4516 TLDSTTINR
-4525 GNNKMT
+4525 GNNQMT
-4531 AKITGQGNLTLM
+4531 AKITGQGNLTLT
-4543 SDDQGMIIDNSHN
+4543 SDDQGMIVDNSHN
-4556 AYTGATNVIAGLV
+4556 AYTGVTNVTAGLV
-4569 KAGSGNAFGQTSQLN
+4569 KAGSDNAFGQTSQLK

-4598 SIGRLT
+4598 TIGRLT
-4604 NAGTLNLAGGSL
+4604 NAGTFNLAGGSL

-4621 GSTSSGELMGAGD
+4621 GSTSSGALMGAGD

-4676 DVGGTL
+4676 DVSGTL

-4829 VNQIVNNYGTIDVN
+4829 VNQTVNNYGTIDVN

-4933 DIGNVAGGMTS
+4933 DIGSVSGGMTS

-5028 GGLRALDRNMTVDGQ
+5028 GGLRALDRNMTADGQ

-5073 ASVLGADT
+5073 ASVLGVDT
-5081 GFRTGDGLV
+5081 GFRTGDGLMIV
-5090 IIGGMISTSS
+5090 GGMISTSS

>member
-20 SELAKGL
+20 SELAKGM

-37 DDNPFTFF
+37 DDNPFNFF

-50 CMALLSVF
+50 CVALLSAL
-58 SGVNAQSITVNTAAE
+58 SGASAQSITVNTAAE
-73 FKTAVEGGAY
+73 FRTAVEGGAY
-83 DHITLGNNIT
+83 DHITLGSNIT
-93 LGSYIAVNF
+93 LTRDIAVNF

-122 GGSNGLSINKGGGT
+122 GSSNGLRINKGGGT
-136 LTLQNMSIDTANY
+136 ITLQNMSIDTENY
-149 YSMVRVDSTDPDIN
+149 YSMVRVESTDPNIN

-214 FTGQYHVVHSNPI
+214 FTGQYHVVHSNSSI
-227 FVSFQNSSAVINTA
+227 SFQNNGAVINTA

-266 NRAFMYTFEDG
+266 NRAFAYTFEDG

-295 RGFSIG
+295 RGFRIG
-301 TYDDKGFGAGA
+301 TYDAKGFGTGA

-369 KTTGSGGIYVR
+369 KTTGSGGIYAR

-482 VHTITGTTINANG
+482 AHTITGTTINANG
-495 TTSTAIEHNNANAH
+495 TTSTAIKHNNVNSH

-530 KTFAKGDTDGTN
+530 KTFAKGDTGGTN
-542 QLTVKGKGTALRLA
+542 QMTVKGTGTALRLA

-583 GVGVEITGGTVT
+583 GVGVEITGGAVA
-595 DVIKVEDGV
+595 DVIKVEDGI

-636 DNGDVNNTITNTGT
+636 DNGDVNNTITNTGA
-650 IDNLITHG
+650 IDHLITHG
-658 GDDTLTIES
+658 GDDTLTIDN

-693 GVMTGSGD
+693 GVTTGSGD

-711 NHHAVIIN
+711 NNHVVIIN

-806 VTLTGINTELT
+806 VTLTGTNTGLT

-889 QNNTFN
+889 QNNMFN

-905 NSTLSLSSG
+905 NSTLSLSTG

-946 DHLSNTT
+946 DHLSNTA
-953 KNSVI
+953 KDSVI

-983 ANTSAINLDHLSLQY
+983 ANTSGINLDHLSLQD

-1073 NLTST
+1073 DLTST

-1121 TTVDLGGHKQTIGG
+1121 TTVDLSGHKQTIGG

-1160 DGLHGAGQLNIAGGD
+1160 DGLRGAGQLNIAGGD

-1181 NTNLSANVSIASGSA
+1181 NTNLSANVSIASDSA

-1269 NQLGSGKV
+1269 NQLGSGSV
-1277 TIAESGIVN
+1277 AVAESGIVN
-1286 LNKVT
+1286 LNKIT
-1291 GELTNIIS
+1291 RELTNTIS
-1299 GDGNLNLSGS
+1299 GDGNLNLSGT

-1314 AANTH
+1314 TANTH
-1319 LKDLTGILNI
+1319 LKDLTGTLNL
-1329 ATGSNLTLAEN
+1329 AMGSNLTLVEN
-1340 GQLNDAAKVNVAAVG
+1340 GQLNDAAKVNIAAVG
-1355 DSITVNSIGDFS
+1355 DSVTVNSTGDFN
-1367 FNNYLTGSGLLD
+1367 FNNNLVGSGSLD

-1387 NFGKDVG
+1387 NFGKGVG
-1394 SNFAGTVNLSNST
+1394 SDFAGIVNVANST
-1407 FKLSSDNTAALKN
+1407 FHLTGDNTAALKN
-1420 ATLVIG
+1420 ATLVVG
-1426 KGNTTTVDTANQ
+1426 KGNTTTVDTENQ
-1438 AIGNLTLQGG
+1438 TIGNLTLEGG
-1448 KTVFK
+1448 RTVFK
-1453 GKSSIITNTLASNGK
+1453 GKGSIATDTLASNGK

-1490 QNSGQHQQ
+1490 QNSGQNHQ
-1498 LIMANHND
+1498 LITATNNG

-1521 AVGKGTI
+1521 AVGESTI
-1528 RNIDQND
+1528 RNIDQNN
-1535 QKVAEGTYNYTL
+1535 QKVAEGTYNYAL
-1547 NKTDGLGINYGLSA
+1547 NKTDGLGISYGLSA

-1582 TATLTGTGSLTLTSD
+1582 TATLTGTGNLTLTSD

-1637 AAGTTVDLN
+1637 ATGTTVDLN
-1646 GKTQTVGSLTN
+1646 GKTQTIGSLTNVGKVDLAGGTLTISNAGGAASTSSGSLAGIGNLTISVGDLSITSANNDLAAEVAIKSGASVTLDDASTLGTSTVAVDGALSLNASATLANQLTGTGAVNTHADIALTGDNSGFTGAQNIGDKASLTVSNQSALGSGQVNFATIDSKLNLNGVASAVQNVLHGSGIVNIANGSAVNFSNDNKDFAGTFAVDGTSSLTTTDFSQLGKSKVNLASDSHVNLDKMTGEFTNAISGAGSVNLSGTDLSLNAGNTHLKDFTGAINIATGSNLTLAENGQLNDAAKVNIAAVGDSVTVNSTGNFSFNNHLTGSGLLDVKAAGNSFNFGKDVGSDFVGTVNLTNSTLSLSGDNTAALKNATLVIGKGNTTTVDTENQTIGNLTLQEGKTVFQGQGSMITNTLASNGTSIIQVDLDAIAPTDGAAANLFDQNSGQNHQLITANNNDGLKLSDLTLQGLNGNAVGESTIRNIDQNDQKVAEGTYNYALNKTDGLGINYGLSALNIVDGQTLILDSTSAANKNMTATLTGTGNLTLTSDDKGLTLTNDKNAYAGATTITAGLVTAGSDNAFGQTSQLNLAAGAAVDLNGKTQTIGSLTN

-1666 TLTITN
+1666 ALTISN
-1672 EGGAST
+1672 ANGAAST
-1678 SSGELI
+1678 SSGELLGTGGLI
-1684 GAGDLMIAA
+1684 ISAGDLS
-1693 GDFNITTANKDL
+1693 ITSVNNDL
-1705 AAGLGIHSGA
+1705 AASIGIHSGA
-1715 SVSLSNAGTLGT
+1715 SVTLLDAGTLGT

-1746 QLKGTGS
+1746 QLKGTGA
-1753 VNTHADIALT
+1753 VNSHADIVLT
-1763 GDNSGFTGAQNIGN
+1763 GDNSGFTGAQNIGD

-1782 VSNQSALGL
+1782 VSKQAALGL
-1791 GQVNFGSETSTLNL
+1791 GQVNFATIDSKLNL
-1805 NGVASAVQNALNGA
+1805 NGVAFAVQNALNGA

-1825 NGSAVNFSSDNKD
+1825 NGSAVNFSNDNKD
-1838 FEGIFAVDGTSA
+1838 FAGIFAVDGTSA

-1924 AENGQLNDAAKVN
+1924 AENGQLNDAAKANV
-1937 IAAIGDSVTVNSN
+1937 ASKGDSITVNST

-1960 GSGLLNVQTAGNSF
+1960 GSGSLDVQTAGNSF
-1974 DFGKDVGSDFAGTV
+1974 KFGKDVGSDFAGTV
-1988 NLTNSTLSLSGD
+1988 NVANSTFHLTGN
-2000 NTAALK
+2000 NTEALK
-2006 NATLVIGKGNTTI
+2006 NATLVIGQGNTTT

-2033 GSQAVFKGKGSI
+2033 GGQAVFKGKGSI
-2045 ATDTLASNGSSI
+2045 ATDTLASNGKSI

-2084 QLITSTNNDGLKL
+2084 QLITAKNTDDLQI

-2105 NGNAVGEG
+2105 DGSAIGQG

-2132 ALNKTDGLGISY
+2132 ALNKTDGLGINY

-2149 NIVDGQTLTL
+2149 NIVDGQTLIL
-2159 DATGATNKNMTATL
+2159 D
-2173 TGTGNLTLTSDD
+2173 S
-2185 QWVTLTND
+2185 
-2193 KNAYTGA
+2193 
-2200 TNVTAGLVKAGSD
+2200 
-2213 NAFGQTSQLNL
+2213 
-2224 AAGTTVDLNGKT
+2224 
-2236 QVVGSL
+2236 
-2242 KNEGKFDLA
+2242 
-2251 AGALTITN
+2251 
-2259 EGGASTSSG
+2259 
-2268 ELIGAGDLMIA
+2268 
-2279 AGDFNI
+2279 
-2285 TTANKDLAAGIGIY
+2285 
-2299 AGASVSL
+2299 
-2306 SNAGTLGTSQISI
+2306 
-2319 DGVLNLNDDA
+2319 
-2329 TFGNTLSGSGVVNTN
+2329 
-2344 ADIALTGDNSGFTGA
+2344 
-2359 QNIGDKASLT
+2359 
-2369 VSNQSA
+2369 
-2375 LGSGQVNFE
+2375 
-2384 TTDSKLNLNG
+2384 
-2394 VTSAVQNVL
+2394 
-2403 HGSGIVNI
+2403 
-2411 TASAAVN
+2411 
-2418 FSADNKDFSGTFAV
+2418 
-2432 DGTSQLTTTYF
+2432 
-2443 SQLGKGS
+2443 
-2450 VSVAQG
+2450 
-2456 GAVNLNKITGE
+2456 
-2467 LTNAISGDG
+2467 
-2476 NLNLSGTNLSL
+2476 
-2487 NSGNIHLKDLTGAI
+2487 
-2501 NITKNS
+2501 
-2507 NLTLAE
+2507 
-2513 NSQLNDAAK
+2513 
-2522 VNITTVGDSVTV
+2522 
-2534 NSTGDFSFNNH
+2534 
-2545 LTGSGLLDVQ
+2545 
-2555 TAGNGFN
+2555 
-2562 FGKDVGSDFAGTVNL
+2562 
-2577 TNSTLSLGGDN
+2577 
-2588 TATLKNATLVI
+2588 
-2599 GQGNTTTVD
+2599 
-2608 TANQAIGNLTLQGG
+2608 
-2622 KTVFKG
+2622 
-2628 KGSLIT
+2628 
-2634 NMLASD
+2634 
-2640 GTSII
+2640 
-2645 QVDLDAIAPADGTAA
+2645 
-2660 NLFDQNSG
+2660 
-2668 QNHQLITANNNDGLQ
+2668 
-2683 LSDLTLQGLN
+2683 
-2693 GSAVGEGT
+2693 
-2701 IRNIDQNDQKVAEGT
+2701 
-2716 YNYALNKTDGLG
+2716 
-2728 ISYGLS
+2728 
-2734 ALNIVDGQT
+2734 
-2743 LTLDATSAANKNMT
+2743 TSAANKNMT

-2784 TGATTIT
+2784 TGATNVT
-2791 AGLVTAG
+2791 AGLVKAG
-2798 SDNAFG
+2798 SDHAFG
-2804 KTSQLKLATG
+2804 QTSQL
-2814 TTIDLNGKTQTVGSL
+2814 N
-2829 KNEGKFDLAAG
+2829 LAAG
-2840 ALTITN
+2840 AAVDLNSKTQTIGSLTNNGQVDFAGGTLTIIN
-2846 ADGAASTSSGE
+2846 ANGAVSASSGE
-2857 LTGTGNLTISA
+2857 LTGKGNLTIA
-2868 GDLNITSVNNDL
+2868 KGDLNITSVNNDL
-2880 AASIGI
+2880 DASIGI

-2891 VSLSETGTLGTSQ
+2891 VSLSDAGTLGTSTV
-2904 IAIDGVLNLNDD
+2904 AVDGALNLN
-2916 ATFGNTLSGSGVVN
+2916 ANSTLANQLKGTGSVN
-2930 TNADIALTGDN
+2930 THADIALTGDN

-2947 QNIGD
+2947 QNIGNQ
-2952 LASLTVNNQAALGSG
+2952 ASLTVRNQSALGLGQVNFGSETSTLNLNGIASAVQNTLNGAGIVKIIDSAAVNFSDDNKDFAGIFAVDGTSQLTTTDFSQLGSGSVAVAESGIVNLNKITGELANSISGAGNLNLSGTDLSLNTANTHLKDLTGTLNLATGSNLTLAENGQLNDAAKVNIAAVGDSITVNSTGDFSFNNNLVGSGLLNVQTAGNSVNFGKDVGSDFAGTVNLTNSTLSLSGENTEALKNATLVIGKGNTTTVDTENQTIGNLTLDGGQTVFKGKGSLITNMLASDGTSIIQVDLDAIAPTDGTAANLFDQNSGQNHQLITATNNDGLKLSDLRLQGLNGNAVGESTIRNIDQNDQKVAKGTYNYALNNAGGLGISYGLSALNIVDGQTLTLDVTNATNKNMTATLTGTGNLTLTSDDKGLTLTNDKNAYTGATTITAGLVTAGSDNAFGQTSQLNLAAGTTIDLNGKTQTIGSLTNVGKVDLAGGTLTVTHANGAASASSGELTGTGNLTISAGDLSITSVNNDLAAEVAIKSGASVTLDDAGTLGTSKVAVDGALNLNANSTLANQLKGTGAVNSHADIVLTGDNSGFTGAQNIGDQASLTVSKQAALGLG

-3015 GTFAVDGTSQLTTT
+3015 GIFAVDGTSQLTTT
-3029 DFSQLGKSKVNL
+3029 DFSQLGKGSVSIVQGGAINL
-3041 ASDSHVNLNKITG
+3041 DKITG
-3054 ELTNAISGA
+3054 DLTNVINGA
-3063 GSVNLSGT
+3063 GNLNLAGT
-3071 DLSLNAGNTHLKDL
+3071 DLSLNTGNTKLKDL
-3085 TGTLNIATGSNL
+3085 TGAINITKNSNL
-3097 TLAENGQ
+3097 TLAENSQ
-3104 LNDAAKVNVASKGDS
+3104 LNDSTKVNIAAVGDS
-3119 ITVNSTGNFS
+3119 ITVNSSGDFN
-3129 FNNNLVGSGLLDVQ
+3129 FNNHLTGSGLLDVK
-3143 TAGNG
+3143 TAGNS
-3148 FNFGKNVG
+3148 FNFGKDVG
-3156 SDFAGTVN
+3156 NDFAGIVN

-3172 ISDNTAA
+3172 TGNNTAA
-3179 LKNATLVVG
+3179 LKNATLVIG

-3200 TIGSLMLQGGQTV
+3200 TIGSLTLEGGQTL
-3213 FRDKG
+3213 FKGKG
-3218 SIITDTLASNG
+3218 SITTDTLASNG
-3229 TSIIQV
+3229 KSIIQV
-3235 DLDAIAPTDGATA
+3235 DLDAIAPTDGTAA
-3248 NLFDQNHGQNH
+3248 NLFDQNSGQH
-3259 QLITANNND
+3259 QQLITAKNTD
-3268 GLKLSDLTLQG
+3268 DLQISDLTLQG
-3279 LNGNAVGESTIRNV
+3279 LDGSAIGQGTIRNV
-3293 DQNGQKVAEGTYNYA
+3293 DQNDQKVAEGTYNYA
-3308 LNKTNGLGISYGLS
+3308 LNNAGGLGISYGLS

-3336 TSAANKNMTATL
+3336 ISAANKNMTATL

-3375 TNVTVGLVKAGSDN
+3375 TNVTAGLVKAGSDH
-3389 AFGQTSMLNLAT
+3389 AFGQTSQLNLTASAA
-3401 GTTVDLNGKTQTVG
+3401 VDLNGKTQTIG
-3415 SLKNEGAFDLA
+3415 SLTNVGKVDLA
-3426 AGSLTITNAGGAAST
+3426 GGTLTITNTNGAIST
-3441 SSGEL
+3441 SSGSL
-3446 LGAGDLTITSGE
+3446 VGAGKLAISSGDLSITSAN
-3458 LKITYTNNDLA
+3458 KDLDA
-3469 ANIDIHSGASVSL
+3469 SIGIHSGASVSL
-3482 SHASTL
+3482 SDVGTL
-3488 GSSTVAIDGALNLR
+3488 GTSKVAVDGALNL
-3502 ADTIFDNTLT
+3502 NTNSTLANQLT
-3512 GSGAVNT
+3512 GRGAVNT
-3519 QANGTL
+3519 NTDIALT
-3525 NGDNSGFSG
+3525 GDNSGFTG
-3534 AQNIG
+3534 TQNIG

-3556 VNFATTDSKLNLNG
+3556 VNFETTDSKLNLNG

-3576 NVLHGSGIVNIT
+3576 NALNGAGIVNIA
-3588 DNATVNFSAD
+3588 NGSAVNFSSD

-3603 GTFAVD
+3603 GIFAVD
-3609 CTSQLTTTD
+3609 GTSALTATD
-3618 FSQLGKGSVSVVQ
+3618 FSQLGKGSVSLMQ
-3631 GGAVNLD
+3631 GGTVNLD
-3638 KITGE
+3638 KITGD

-3664 AGNTHLKDLTGAINL
+3664 AGNTHLKDLTGAINI

-3685 TLVENGQLND
+3685 TLAENGQLND

-3700 VASKG
+3700 IAAIG
-3705 DSITVNSTGDF
+3705 NSITVNSKGEF
-3716 SFNNHLTGLGLLDVK
+3716 NFNNHLTGSGSLDVQT
-3731 MAGNSFN
+3731 AGNSFN

-3799 LSFNSDK
+3799 LLFNSDK

-3813 LSSTGANTTVTINTE
+3813 LSSTGVNSIVTINTE

-3887 GEKIADSTYNY
+3887 SEKIADSTYNY

-3930 NRGNNQ
+3930 NRGNN
-3936 MTAKITGQGNLTLT
+3936 
-3950 SDDQGMIV
+3950 
-3958 DNSHNAYTGAT
+3958 
-3969 NVTAGLVTAGS
+3969 
-3980 DNAFGKTSQLKL
+3980 
-3992 AIGTTVDLN
+3992 
-4001 GKTQAVGS
+4001 
-4009 LKNAGNLDIAAGAL
+4009 
-4023 TITNAGGGA
+4023 
-4032 STSSGSLV
+4032 
-4040 GAGNLTISAGDLSI
+4040 
-4054 TSANND
+4054 
-4060 LAARIGIHSGASVSL
+4060 
-4075 SETGTLGSSTVAID
+4075 
-4089 GALNLRADTVLNN
+4089 
-4102 TLIGK
+4102 
-4107 GAVNTQAN
+4107 
-4115 VTLSGDNLSF
+4115 
-4125 TGAQNIGNQASL
+4125 
-4137 TVSNQAALGSGQ
+4137 
-4149 VNFVTTDSKLKLTGV
+4149 
-4164 TSAVQNVL
+4164 
-4172 HGSGIVNIANGS
+4172 
-4184 AVNFSNDN
+4184 
-4192 KDFTGIFAVDG
+4192 
-4203 TSHLTTTDFNQLGS
+4203 
-4217 GKVTIAESGAVNLNK
+4217 
-4232 ITGELTNTI
+4232 
-4241 SGDGSLNLSGT
+4241 
-4252 DLLLNA
+4252 
-4258 ANTHLKDLTGTL
+4258 
-4270 NIATGSNLTLAE
+4270 
-4282 NGQLNDAAKVNITTI
+4282 
-4297 GDSVTVNSTGNFSF
+4297 
-4311 NNHLTGSGSLDIK
+4311 
-4324 TAGNS
+4324 
-4329 FNFGKDVGSDFAGTV
+4329 
-4344 NLENTQFNLSGDN
+4344 
-4357 AQALQNANLSL
+4357 
-4368 GAGNITTVGTGT
+4368 
-4380 QTIGGLTLNGGHL
+4380 
-4393 LFNSDKETINTGTLS
+4393 
-4408 STGANTTVTINT
+4408 
-4420 EYIPRVDV
+4420 
-4428 NESPNLFD
+4428 
-4436 QLTGLVTNIITA
+4436 
-4448 NDSSGLNVNDLT
+4448 
-4460 LKDQH
+4460 
-4465 GKELLD
+4465 
-4471 NVHHDIVLNSEKI
+4471 
-4484 ADSTY
+4484 
-4489 NYHLVENKGLGVT
+4489 
-4502 YGLVA
+4502 
-4507 LDILDGKTL
+4507 
-4516 TLDSTTISR
+4516 
-4525 GNNKMT
+4525 KMT

-4543 SDDQGMIIDNSHN
+4543 SDDQGMIVDNSHN
-4556 AYTGATNVIAGLV
+4556 AYTGVTNVTAGLV
-4569 KAGSGNAFGQTSQLN
+4569 KAGSDNAFGQTSQLN
-4584 LAAGTTVDLNGQQQ
+4584 LAAGTTVDLNGKTQTVG
-4598 SIGRLT
+4598 SLKNEGKFD
-4604 NAGTLNLAGGSL
+4604 LAGGSL

-4621 GSTSSGELMGAGD
+4621 GSTSSGALMGAGD

-4676 DVGGTL
+4676 DVSGTL

-4693 ALSGSG
+4693 GLSGSG

-4717 GTLSVNDQTL
+4717 GTLNINDKTL

-4746 DLNLLAD
+4746 DLNLLVD

-4769 GNGTL
+4769 GTGTL

-4783 GNTEIKAGT
+4783 GNTEIKAGA

-4829 VNQIVNNYGTIDVN
+4829 VNQTVNNYGTIDVN

-4853 DYAQGNATLTVNH
+4853 DYAQGNATLTMNH
-4866 DVNNHNKIYIG
+4866 DVNNYNKIYIG

-5028 GGLRALDRNMTVDGQ
+5028 GGLRALDRNMTADGQ

-5081 GFRTGDGLV
+5081 GFRTGDSLV

>member
-37 DDNPFTFF
+37 DDNPFNFF

-50 CMALLSVF
+50 CMALLSAL
-58 SGVNAQSITVNTAAE
+58 SGASAQSITVNTAAE
-73 FKTAVEGGAY
+73 FRTAVEGGAY
-83 DHITLGNNIT
+83 DHITLGSNIT
-93 LGSYIAVNF
+93 LTRDIIVNF

-122 GGSNGLSINKGGGT
+122 DNSNGLRINKGGGT
-136 LTLQNMSIDTANY
+136 ITLQNMSIDTENY
-149 YSMVRVDSTDPDIN
+149 YSMVRVESTDPDIN

-214 FTGQYHVVHSNPI
+214 FTGQYHVVHSNSWI
-227 FVSFQNSSAVINTA
+227 SFQNSSAVINTA

-256 GTTANITNTD
+256 GTSANITNIN
-266 NRAFMYTFEDG
+266 NRAFAYTFEDG

-295 RGFSIG
+295 RGFRIG
-301 TYDDKGFGAGA
+301 TYDAKGFGTGA
-312 SIILNQTNTG
+312 SIILNKTNTG

-369 KTTGSGGIYVR
+369 KTTGSGGIYAR

-407 QGTITSQTAGIE
+407 QGNITSQTAGIQ

-431 GTSGSLTALSG
+431 GTSGSIAALSG
-442 AGIKVGHAP
+442 AGIQVGTV
-451 ENGDLN
+451 EKNGNLN
-457 LALVG
+457 LNLMG

-482 VHTITGTTINANG
+482 AHTITGTTINANG
-495 TTSTAIEHNNANAH
+495 TTSTAIKHNNVNSH

-530 KTFAKGDTDGTN
+530 KTFAKGDAGGTN
-542 QLTVKGKGTALRLA
+542 QMTVKGTGTALRLA

-577 VGTTGA
+577 VGTTGT
-583 GVGVEITGGTVT
+583 GVGVEITGGTAA
-595 DVIKVEDGV
+595 DVIKVEDGI

-658 GDDTLTIES
+658 GDDTLTIDN

-711 NHHAVIIN
+711 NNHAVIIN
-719 QLDAGAGTNT
+719 QLDAGVGTNT

-806 VTLTGINTELT
+806 VTFTGTNTGLT

-853 LQTHLTGAGQLNLT
+853 LQTHLTGVGQLNLT

-895 LSGTNTDTLA
+895 LSGTNTNTLA

-983 ANTSAINLDHLSLQY
+983 ANTSAINLDHLSLQD

-1073 NLTST
+1073 NLMST

-1121 TTVDLGGHKQTIGG
+1121 TTVDLSGHTQTIGD

-1160 DGLHGAGQLNIAGGD
+1160 DGLRGAGQLNIAGGD

-1181 NTNLSANVSIASGSA
+1181 NTNLSANVSIASDSA

-1233 SINVSDHSDVRLTA
+1233 SINVSDHSGVSLTA

-1286 LNKVT
+1286 LNKIT

-1299 GDGNLNLSGS
+1299 GDGNLNL
-1309 NLSLN
+1309 
-1314 AANTH
+1314 
-1319 LKDLTGILNI
+1319 
-1329 ATGSNLTLAEN
+1329 
-1340 GQLNDAAKVNVAAVG
+1340 
-1355 DSITVNSIGDFS
+1355 
-1367 FNNYLTGSGLLD
+1367 
-1379 VQTAGNGF
+1379 
-1387 NFGKDVG
+1387 FG
-1394 SNFAGTVNLSNST
+1394 
-1407 FKLSSDNTAALKN
+1407 
-1420 ATLVIG
+1420 
-1426 KGNTTTVDTANQ
+1426 
-1438 AIGNLTLQGG
+1438 
-1448 KTVFK
+1448 
-1453 GKSSIITNTLASNGK
+1453 TN
-1468 SIIQVDLDAI
+1468 
-1478 APTDGTAANLFD
+1478 
-1490 QNSGQHQQ
+1490 
-1498 LIMANHND
+1498 
-1506 GLKLSDLTLQGLNGS
+1506 
-1521 AVGKGTI
+1521 
-1528 RNIDQND
+1528 
-1535 QKVAEGTYNYTL
+1535 
-1547 NKTDGLGINYGLSA
+1547 
-1561 LNIVDG
+1561 
-1567 QTLTLDATSAANKNM
+1567 
-1582 TATLTGTGSLTLTSD
+1582 
-1597 DQGLTLT
+1597 
-1604 NDKNAYTGATNVTA
+1604 
-1618 GLVTA
+1618 
-1623 GSDNA
+1623 
-1628 FGQTSQLNL
+1628 
-1637 AAGTTVDLN
+1637 
-1646 GKTQTVGSLTN
+1646 
-1657 KGKVNLAGG
+1657 
-1666 TLTITN
+1666 
-1672 EGGAST
+1672 
-1678 SSGELI
+1678 
-1684 GAGDLMIAA
+1684 
-1693 GDFNITTANKDL
+1693 
-1705 AAGLGIHSGA
+1705 
-1715 SVSLSNAGTLGT
+1715 
-1727 SKVAV
+1727 
-1732 DGALNL
+1732 
-1738 NANSTLAN
+1738 
-1746 QLKGTGS
+1746 
-1753 VNTHADIALT
+1753 
-1763 GDNSGFTGAQNIGN
+1763 
-1777 QASLT
+1777 
-1782 VSNQSALGL
+1782 
-1791 GQVNFGSETSTLNL
+1791 
-1805 NGVASAVQNALNGA
+1805 
-1819 GIVNIA
+1819 
-1825 NGSAVNFSSDNKD
+1825 
-1838 FEGIFAVDGTSA
+1838 
-1850 LTATAFSQLGKGSVS
+1850 
-1865 VVQGGHINLDKMTG
+1865 
-1879 ELTNAISGAG
+1879 
-1889 SVNLSGTDLSLN
+1889 LSLN
-1901 AGNTHFKDLTGTLN
+1901 AGNTHLNDLTGTLN

-1937 IAAIGDSVTVNSN
+1937 VASKSDSITVNST
-1950 GDFSFNNNLV
+1950 GDFSFNQNLI
-1960 GSGLLNVQTAGNSF
+1960 GSGLLDVQTAGNSF
-1974 DFGKDVGSDFAGTV
+1974 DFGKDVGSDFTGTV
-1988 NLTNSTLSLSGD
+1988 NLANSTFSLSGN

-2006 NATLVIGKGNTTI
+2006 NATLVVGKGNTTT
-2019 VDTKDQTIGNLTLD
+2019 VDTENQTIGNLTLQ
-2033 GSQAVFKGKGSI
+2033 GGQTIFKGKGSI
-2045 ATDTLASNGSSI
+2045 ATNTLASNGSSI

-2068 DGTAANL
+2068 DGATANL
-2075 FDQNSGQNH
+2075 FDQNHGQNH
-2084 QLITSTNNDGLKL
+2084 QLITANNNDGLKL

-2105 NGNAVGEG
+2105 DGSAIGQG
-2113 TIRNI
+2113 TIRNV

-2132 ALNKTDGLGISY
+2132 ALNNAGGLGISY

-2159 DATGATNKNMTATL
+2159 DSISAANKNMTATL

-2185 QWVTLTND
+2185 KGLTLTNEKNAYTGVTNVTKGLVTAGSDHAFGKTSQLNLAAGAAVDLNGKTQTVGSLKNEGKFDLAAGSLTITNAGGGASTSSGSLVGAGDLTISAGDLSITSANNELAANIGIHSGASVSLSNAGTLGSSTVAIDGALNLRADTVLNNTLIGKGAVNTQANVTLNGDNSGFTGAQNIGD
-2193 KNAYTGA
+2193 KASLTVSNQSALGSGQVNFGSETSTLNLNGVASAVQNVLNGAGIVNITDNAIVNFSTDNKGFTGTFAVDGTSQLTTTDFSQLGKGSVSIVQGGAVNLDKMTGELTNSMSGDGNLNLSGTNLSLNSGNTHLKDLTGMVNLTIGSNLTLAENGQLNDAAKVNISSKSDSFIVNSSGEFNFNNHLIGSGLLDVKTVGNSFNFGKDVGNDFAGTVNLENTQFNLSGDNAQALQNANLSLGSSNVTTVGAGTQTIGGLTLNGGHLLFNSDKETINTGTLSSTGVNSIVTINTEYIPRVDVNESPNLFDQLTGLVTNIITAKDSSGLNVNDLTLKDQHGKEILDNVHHDIVLNSEKIADSTYNYHLVENKGLGVTYGLVALDILDGKTLTLDSTTINRGNNKMTAKITGQGNLTLTSDDQGMIIDNSHNAYTGA
-2200 TNVTAGLVKAGSD
+2200 TNVTVGLVKAGSD

-2285 TTANKDLAAGIGIY
+2285 TTANKDLAA
-2299 AGASVSL
+2299 
-2306 SNAGTLGTSQISI
+2306 
-2319 DGVLNLNDDA
+2319 
-2329 TFGNTLSGSGVVNTN
+2329 
-2344 ADIALTGDNSGFTGA
+2344 
-2359 QNIGDKASLT
+2359 
-2369 VSNQSA
+2369 
-2375 LGSGQVNFE
+2375 
-2384 TTDSKLNLNG
+2384 
-2394 VTSAVQNVL
+2394 
-2403 HGSGIVNI
+2403 
-2411 TASAAVN
+2411 
-2418 FSADNKDFSGTFAV
+2418 
-2432 DGTSQLTTTYF
+2432 
-2443 SQLGKGS
+2443 
-2450 VSVAQG
+2450 
-2456 GAVNLNKITGE
+2456 
-2467 LTNAISGDG
+2467 
-2476 NLNLSGTNLSL
+2476 
-2487 NSGNIHLKDLTGAI
+2487 
-2501 NITKNS
+2501 
-2507 NLTLAE
+2507 
-2513 NSQLNDAAK
+2513 
-2522 VNITTVGDSVTV
+2522 
-2534 NSTGDFSFNNH
+2534 
-2545 LTGSGLLDVQ
+2545 
-2555 TAGNGFN
+2555 
-2562 FGKDVGSDFAGTVNL
+2562 
-2577 TNSTLSLGGDN
+2577 
-2588 TATLKNATLVI
+2588 
-2599 GQGNTTTVD
+2599 
-2608 TANQAIGNLTLQGG
+2608 
-2622 KTVFKG
+2622 
-2628 KGSLIT
+2628 
-2634 NMLASD
+2634 
-2640 GTSII
+2640 
-2645 QVDLDAIAPADGTAA
+2645 
-2660 NLFDQNSG
+2660 
-2668 QNHQLITANNNDGLQ
+2668 
-2683 LSDLTLQGLN
+2683 
-2693 GSAVGEGT
+2693 
-2701 IRNIDQNDQKVAEGT
+2701 
-2716 YNYALNKTDGLG
+2716 
-2728 ISYGLS
+2728 
-2734 ALNIVDGQT
+2734 
-2743 LTLDATSAANKNMT
+2743 
-2757 ATLTGTG
+2757 
-2764 NLTLTSD
+2764 
-2771 DQGLTLTNDKNAY
+2771 
-2784 TGATTIT
+2784 
-2791 AGLVTAG
+2791 
-2798 SDNAFG
+2798 
-2804 KTSQLKLATG
+2804 
-2814 TTIDLNGKTQTVGSL
+2814 
-2829 KNEGKFDLAAG
+2829 
-2840 ALTITN
+2840 
-2846 ADGAASTSSGE
+2846 
-2857 LTGTGNLTISA
+2857 
-2868 GDLNITSVNNDL
+2868 
-2880 AASIGI
+2880 SIGI

-2891 VSLSETGTLGTSQ
+2891 VSLSNAGTLGTSQ

-2947 QNIGD
+2947 QNIG
-2952 LASLTVNNQAALGSG
+2952 
-2967 QVNFVTTDSKLKLT
+2967 
-2981 GVTSAVQN
+2981 
-2989 VLHGSGIVNIANGSA
+2989 
-3004 VNFSND
+3004 
-3010 NKDFA
+3010 
-3015 GTFAVDGTSQLTTT
+3015 
-3029 DFSQLGKSKVNL
+3029 
-3041 ASDSHVNLNKITG
+3041 
-3054 ELTNAISGA
+3054 
-3063 GSVNLSGT
+3063 
-3071 DLSLNAGNTHLKDL
+3071 
-3085 TGTLNIATGSNL
+3085 
-3097 TLAENGQ
+3097 
-3104 LNDAAKVNVASKGDS
+3104 
-3119 ITVNSTGNFS
+3119 
-3129 FNNNLVGSGLLDVQ
+3129 
-3143 TAGNG
+3143 
-3148 FNFGKNVG
+3148 
-3156 SDFAGTVN
+3156 
-3164 VANSTFHL
+3164 
-3172 ISDNTAA
+3172 
-3179 LKNATLVVG
+3179 
-3188 KGNTTTVDTENQ
+3188 
-3200 TIGSLMLQGGQTV
+3200 
-3213 FRDKG
+3213 
-3218 SIITDTLASNG
+3218 
-3229 TSIIQV
+3229 
-3235 DLDAIAPTDGATA
+3235 
-3248 NLFDQNHGQNH
+3248 
-3259 QLITANNND
+3259 
-3268 GLKLSDLTLQG
+3268 
-3279 LNGNAVGESTIRNV
+3279 
-3293 DQNGQKVAEGTYNYA
+3293 
-3308 LNKTNGLGISYGLS
+3308 
-3322 ALNIVDGQTLTLDS
+3322 
-3336 TSAANKNMTATL
+3336 
-3348 TGTGNLTLTSDD
+3348 
-3360 QGLTLTNDKN
+3360 
-3370 AYTGA
+3370 
-3375 TNVTVGLVKAGSDN
+3375 
-3389 AFGQTSMLNLAT
+3389 
-3401 GTTVDLNGKTQTVG
+3401 
-3415 SLKNEGAFDLA
+3415 
-3426 AGSLTITNAGGAAST
+3426 
-3441 SSGEL
+3441 
-3446 LGAGDLTITSGE
+3446 
-3458 LKITYTNNDLA
+3458 
-3469 ANIDIHSGASVSL
+3469 
-3482 SHASTL
+3482 
-3488 GSSTVAIDGALNLR
+3488 
-3502 ADTIFDNTLT
+3502 
-3512 GSGAVNT
+3512 
-3519 QANGTL
+3519 
-3525 NGDNSGFSG
+3525 
-3534 AQNIG
+3534 

-3546 RNQSALGLGQ
+3546 SNQSALGLGQ
-3556 VNFATTDSKLNLNG
+3556 VNFATIDSKLNLNG

-3609 CTSQLTTTD
+3609 GTSQLTTTD
-3618 FSQLGKGSVSVVQ
+3618 FSQLGKGSVSLMQ
-3631 GGAVNLD
+3631 GGAVNLGN
-3638 KITGE
+3638 ITSE
-3643 LANSISGAGSV
+3643 LTNSINGDGNL

-3664 AGNTHLKDLTGAINL
+3664 TGNTKLKDLTGTLNL

-3700 VASKG
+3700 IAAIG
-3705 DSITVNSTGDF
+3705 DSVTVNSNGDF
-3716 SFNNHLTGLGLLDVK
+3716 SFNNNLVGSGLLDVRT
-3731 MAGNSFN
+3731 AGNSFN
-3738 FGKDVGSD
+3738 FGKGVGSD
-3746 FAGTVNLEN
+3746 FAGTVNLAN
-3755 TQFNLSGDNAQA
+3755 STFSLSGNNTAALKNAT
-3767 LQNANLSLGSSNV
+3767 LVVGTGNI
-3780 TTVGAGTQT
+3780 TTVDTENQT
-3789 IGGLTLNGGH
+3789 IGNLTLDGGQAVFKGKSSIITNTLASNGTSIIQVD
-3799 LSFNSDK
+3799 LDAIAP
-3806 ETINTGT
+3806 TDGT
-3813 LSSTGANTTVTINTE
+3813 AA
-3828 YIPRV
+3828 
-3833 DVNESPNLF
+3833 NLF
-3842 DQLTGLV
+3842 DQNSGQNHQL
-3849 TNIITAKDSSG
+3849 ITANNNDG
-3860 LNVNDLTLKDQHGK
+3860 LKLSDLTLQG
-3874 EILDNVHHDIVLN
+3874 LN
-3887 GEKIADSTYNY
+3887 GNAVGESTIRNIDQNDQKVAEGTYNY
-3898 HLVENKGLGVTY
+3898 ALNKTDGLGINY
-3910 GLVAIDILDGKTLT
+3910 GLSALNIVDGQTLT
-3924 LDSTTI
+3924 LDSTSAA
-3930 NRGNNQ
+3930 NKN
-3936 MTAKITGQGNLTLT
+3936 MTATLIGTGNLTLT
-3950 SDDQGMIV
+3950 SDDQGLTLTN
-3958 DNSHNAYTGAT
+3958 DKNTYTGAT
-3969 NVTAGLVTAGS
+3969 NVTAGLVKAGS
-3980 DNAFGKTSQLKL
+3980 DHAFGQTSQLNL
-3992 AIGTTVDLN
+3992 AAGTTVDLN
-4001 GKTQAVGS
+4001 GKTQTVGS
-4009 LKNAGNLDIAAGAL
+4009 LNNLGEVNLAGGAL
-4023 TITNAGGGA
+4023 TISNANGA
-4032 STSSGSLV
+4032 ISTSSGSLV
-4040 GAGNLTISAGDLSI
+4040 GAGKLAISSGDLSI
-4054 TSANND
+4054 TSVNND
-4060 LAARIGIHSGASVSL
+4060 LAANIDIHSSASISL

-4329 FNFGKDVGSDFAGTV
+4329 FNFGKDVGSDFAGTM
-4344 NLENTQFNLSGDN
+4344 NLESTQFNLSGDN

-4380 QTIGGLTLNGGHL
+4380 QTIGSLTLNGGHL
-4393 LFNSDKETINTGTLS
+4393 LFNSDKEKIAAGTLS
-4408 STGANTTVTINT
+4408 STGNSIVTINT

-4448 NDSSGLNVNDLT
+4448 KDSSGLNVNDLT

-4465 GKELLD
+4465 GKELRD

-4507 LDILDGKTL
+4507 IDILDGKTL

-4531 AKITGQGNLTLM
+4531 AKITGQGNLTLT
-4543 SDDQGMIIDNSHN
+4543 SDDQGMIVDNSRN
-4556 AYTGATNVIAGLV
+4556 AYTGATNVTAGLV
-4569 KAGSGNAFGQTSQLN
+4569 KAGSDNAFGQTSQLN

-4621 GSTSSGELMGAGD
+4621 GSTSSGALMGAGD

-4676 DVGGTL
+4676 DVSGTL
-4682 DINNGHANFKN
+4682 DINNGHVNFKN

-4717 GTLSVNDQTL
+4717 GTLSVNDKTL

-4829 VNQIVNNYGTIDVN
+4829 VNQTVNNYGTIDVN

-4866 DVNNHNKIYIG
+4866 DVNNYNKIYIG

-5028 GGLRALDRNMTVDGQ
+5028 GGLRALDRNMTADGQ

-5081 GFRTGDGLV
+5081 GFRTGDSLV

-5233 VKPYAAFNLWY
+5233 IKPYAAFNLWY

-5292 KHKHKNYNFNIGFK
+5292 KHKHKNYNVNIGFK